1 MNLLKKNKYSIRKYK
16 VGIFSTLIGTV
27 LLLSNPNGAQALT
40 TDHNVQGGS
49 NQALPGNSQ
58 NTNAD
63 TNRDIVNDSQ
73 NTPNAHATDNTST
86 NQALTNHQ
94 NVDVANQVGPA
105 PIQPSASPAQNNNNS
120 NANST
125 ATEPAANTNNN
136 LASNNNTLNVP
147 NNTDNN
153 DSARHLTLKEIQED
167 VRHSSDKPELVA
179 IAEEASNRP
188 KKRSRRAAPTDP
200 NATPA
205 DPTATPADPTAGNGS
220 APVAITAPY
229 TPTTDPNANNIG
241 QNAPNEVLSFDD
253 NNIRPSTN
261 RSVPTVTVVDNLPG
275 YTLINGGKVG
285 VFSHAMV
292 RTSMFDSGDAKN
304 YQAQGNVIALG
315 RIRGNDTNDH
325 GDFNGIEKTLTVN
338 PNSELIFEFNTM
350 TTKNYQ
356 AQGNVIA
363 LGRIRGNDTNDHG
376 DFNGIEKTLTVNPN
390 SELIFEFNTM
400 TTKNYQGMTN
410 LIIKNADNDTVIG
423 EKVVAYGPIWR
434 LLKVP
439 ENVSH
444 LKIQFVPKNDA
455 ITDARGIYQLR
466 DGYKYYDFVDSIG
479 LHSGSHVYVERR
491 TMEPTATNNK
501 EFTVTTSLKNNGNFG
516 ASFNTDDF
524 VYKIQL
530 PEGVEYVN
538 NSLTKDFPSGNSG
551 VDINDMNVT
560 YDAANRIITI
570 KSTGGGTGNSPAR
583 LMPDKILDL
592 KYKLRVNNV
601 PTPRTVTFNDTLTYK
616 TYSQD
621 FINSPA
627 ESHTVSTNPYT
638 IDIIMNKDA
647 LQAEVD
653 RRIQQADYTFASLDI
668 FNDLKRRAQTIL
680 DENRN
685 NVPLNKRVSQADI
698 DSLANQM
705 QHTLIRSVDAENAV
719 NRKVDDMEDLV
730 NQNDELTDEEKQ
742 AAIQVIEEHKNE
754 IIGNIGDQTTD
765 DGVTRI
771 KDQGIQTLSGDTAT
785 PVVKPNAKQAIRDKA
800 AKQRE
805 IINHTPDATQDEIQ
819 DALNQLTTDE
829 TDAIDNVT
837 NATTNAD
844 VETAKNNGINTIGAV
859 APQVTHKQAAR
870 DAINQATATK
880 RQQINSNREA
890 TQEEKNAALNE
901 LTQATNHAL
910 EQINQATTNDD
921 VDTAKGDG
929 LNAINPI
936 APVTVVK
943 QAARDAV
950 SHDAQQHIAEIN
962 ANPDATQEERQA
974 AIEKVNA
981 AVAVANTNILN
992 ANTNADVE
1000 QVKTNAIQGIQAIE
1014 PATKVKTDAKNAI
1027 DQSAETQHNAIFN
1040 NNDATLE
1047 EQQAA
1052 QQLLDQA
1059 VATAK
1064 QNINAADTNQEV
1076 AQAKDQGTQNIVVIQ
1091 PATQVK
1097 TDARN
1102 AVNEKAREAITNI
1115 NATPG
1120 ATREEKQEAINRVNT
1135 LKNRALNDIGVT
1147 STTAMVNSIR
1157 DDAVNQI
1164 GAVQPH
1170 VTKKQTATGVL
1181 TDLATAKK
1189 QEINQNT
1196 NATTEE
1202 KQVAL
1207 NQVDQ
1212 DLATAINNINQADT
1226 NAEVDQ
1232 AQQLGTK
1239 AINAIQPNIVKK
1251 PAALAQTNQHYSAKL
1266 VEINATPDATDD
1278 EKNAAINTLNQD
1290 RQQAIESIKQAN
1302 TNAEVDQ
1309 AATVA
1314 ENNIDAV
1321 QVDVVK
1327 KQAARDKITAEVA
1340 KRIEAVKQTPNAT
1353 DEEKQA
1359 AVNQINQ
1366 LKDQAFNQIN
1376 QNQTNDQ
1383 VDATTNQAI
1392 NAIDNVEAEVVIK
1405 PKAIADIE
1413 KAVKEKQQQI
1423 DNSLDSTD
1431 NEKEVALQAL
1441 AKEKEKALAA
1451 IDQAQTNSQVNQA
1464 ATNGVSAIKII
1475 QPETKIKPAAREKI
1489 NQKANE
1495 LRAQINQDKEATA
1508 EERQAA
1514 LDKINDLVAK
1524 AMTNITNDRTNQQV
1538 NDSTNQALDDIALV
1552 TPDHIVRAAARDAVK
1567 QQYEAK
1573 KHEIEQA
1580 EHATD
1585 EEKQV
1590 ALNQLANNEK
1600 RALQNINQAIA
1611 NNDVKRVES
1620 NGIATLKGVEPHIVV
1635 KPEAQEAIKAS
1646 ADNQVESI
1654 KDTPHATTDELDEAN
1669 QQINDTLKQGQQDID
1684 NTTQD
1689 AAVNDVRN
1697 QTIKAIEQIKPKVRR
1712 KRAALDNIDESNNN
1726 QLDAIRNTLDTTQDE
1741 RNVAIA
1747 ALNKIVNAIK
1757 NDIAQNKTNAEVD
1770 QTEADGNNNIK
1781 VILPKVQVKP
1791 AARQSVSAKAEAQN
1805 ALIDQS
1811 DLSTEEE
1818 RLAAKHLVEQALNQA
1833 IDQINHADKTAQVNQ
1848 NSIDAQNIIS
1858 KIKPA
1863 TTVKAT
1869 ALQQIQNIATNKINL
1884 IKANNEAT
1892 DEEQNAA
1899 IVQVEKE
1906 LIKAKQQIAGAVTN
1920 ADVAYLLHD
1929 GKNEIREIEPVI
1941 NKKATAREQLTTLF
1955 NDKKQA
1961 IEANVQATV
1970 EERNSILAQ
1979 LQNIYDTAI
1988 GQIDQDRSN
1997 AQVDKTATLN
2007 LQTIH
2012 DLDVHPIK
2020 KPDAEKTI
2028 NDDLARVTHLVQNYR
2043 KVSDRN
2049 KADALKAITAL
2060 KLQMDEELKTART
2073 NADVDA
2079 VLKRFNVALGDIE
2092 AVITEK
2098 ENSLLR
2104 IDNIAQQTYAKF
2116 KAIATPE
2123 QLAKVKALID
2133 QYVADGNRMVDEDA
2147 TLNDIKKDTQLI
2159 IDEIL
2164 AIKLP
2169 AEVIKASPKV
2179 GQPAPKVCTP
2189 IKKEDK
2195 QEVRKVVKELPNTG
2209 SEEMDLPLK
2218 ELALITGAALLA
2230 RRRSK
2235 KEKES

>member
-40 TDHNVQGGS
+40 TDNNVQS
-49 NQALPGNSQ
+49 DTNQATPVNSQ
-58 NTNAD
+58 DKDVAN
-63 TNRDIVNDSQ
+63 NRGLANSAQ
-73 NTPNAHATDNTST
+73 NTPNQSATTNQAT
-86 NQALTNHQ
+86 NQALVNH
-94 NVDVANQVGPA
+94 NNGSIVNQATPTSV
-105 PIQPSASPAQNNNNS
+105 QSSTPSAQNNNHTDGNTTATETVS
-120 NANST
+120 NAN
-125 ATEPAANTNNN
+125 NNDV
-136 LASNNNTLNVP
+136 ASNNTTLNVP
-147 NNTDNN
+147 NKTNENG
-153 DSARHLTLKEIQED
+153 SGGHLTLKEIQED

-179 IAEEASNRP
+179 IAEPASNRP
-188 KKRSRRAAPTDP
+188 KKRSRRAAPADP

-205 DPTATPADPTAGNGS
+205 DPGAAAAGNGG

-229 TPTTDPNANNIG
+229 TPTTDPNANNAG

-253 NNIRPSTN
+253 NSIRPSTN
-261 RSVPTVTVVDNLPG
+261 RSVPSVTVVDNLPG
-275 YTLINGGKVG
+275 FTLINGGKVG
-285 VFSHAMV
+285 VLSHAMV
-292 RTSMFDSGDAKN
+292 RTSMFEAGSN
-304 YQAQGNVIALG
+304 RTYQAQGNVLALG
-315 RIRGNDTNDH
+315 RISGTDASNH
-325 GDFNGIEKTLTVN
+325 GDFNGIEKSLTVN

-350 TTKNYQ
+350 PTKNG
-356 AQGNVIA
+356 QGATNV
-363 LGRIRGNDTNDHG
+363 
-376 DFNGIEKTLTVNPN
+376 
-390 SELIFEFNTM
+390 
-400 TTKNYQGMTN
+400 
-410 LIIKNADNDTVIG
+410 IIKNADTNDTIA
-423 EKVVAYGPIWR
+423 EKTVEGGPTLR
-434 LLKVP
+434 LFKVP
-439 ENVSH
+439 DNVRN

-455 ITDARGIYQLR
+455 ITDARGIYQLK
-466 DGYKYYDFVDSIG
+466 DGYKYYSFVDSIG
-479 LHSGSHVYVERR
+479 LHSGSHVCVERR

-501 EFTVTTSLKNNGNFG
+501 EFTVTTSLKNNGNSG
-516 ASFNTDDF
+516 ASLDTDEF

-538 NSLTKDFPSGNSG
+538 NSLTKDFPSNNSG
-551 VDINDMNVT
+551 VDVNDMNVT
-560 YDAANRIITI
+560 YDAANRVITI
-570 KSTGGGTGNSPAR
+570 KSTGGGTTNSPAR

-616 TYSQD
+616 TYTQD
-621 FINSPA
+621 FINSAA

-668 FNDLKRRAQTIL
+668 FNDLKKRAQTIL
-680 DENRN
+680 AENRN

-698 DSLANQM
+698 DTLTNQM

-719 NRKVDDMEDLV
+719 NQKADQMEDLV

-742 AAIQVIEEHKNE
+742 AAIQVIEEHKGN
-754 IIGNIGDQTTD
+754 IIGDIGDQTTD

-785 PVVKPNAKQAIRDKA
+785 PVVKPNAKKAIRDKA
-800 AKQRE
+800 TKQRE
-805 IINHTPDATQDEIQ
+805 IINATPDATEDEIQ
-819 DALNQLTTDE
+819 DAINQLATDE

-844 VETAKNNGINTIGAV
+844 VETAKNNGINTIGSV
-859 APQVTHKQAAR
+859 VPQVTHKQAAR

-910 EQINQATTNDD
+910 EQINQATTNAD
-921 VDTAKGDG
+921 VDNAKGDG

-974 AIEKVNA
+974 AIDKVNA
-981 AVAVANTNILN
+981 AVTAANTNILN
-992 ANTNADVE
+992 ANTNAEVE
-1000 QVKTNAIQGIQAIE
+1000 QVKTNAIQGIQAIT

-1027 DQSAETQHNAIFN
+1027 DKSAETQHNTIFN

-1102 AVNEKAREAITNI
+1102 VVNDKAREAITNI

-1135 LKNRALNDIGVT
+1135 LKNRALTDIGVT

-1181 TDLATAKK
+1181 NDLATAKK

-1212 DLATAINNINQADT
+1212 ELATAINNINQADT

-1251 PAALAQTNQHYSAKL
+1251 PAALAQINQHYNAKL
-1266 VEINATPDATDD
+1266 AEINATPDATND

-1383 VDATTNQAI
+1383 VDTTTNQAL

-1431 NEKEVALQAL
+1431 NEKEVASQAL

-1475 QPETKIKPAAREKI
+1475 QPETKVKPAAREKI

-1495 LRAQINQDKEATA
+1495 LRAKINQDKEATA
-1508 EERQAA
+1508 EERQVA
-1514 LDKINDLVAK
+1514 LDKINEFVNQ
-1524 AMTNITNDRTNQQV
+1524 AMTDITNNRTNQQV
-1538 NDSTNQALDDIALV
+1538 DDTTSQALDSIALV
-1552 TPDHIVRAAARDAVK
+1552 APEHIVRAAARDAVK

-1573 KHEIEQA
+1573 KQEIEQA

-1590 ALNQLANNEK
+1590 ALNQLANNK
-1600 RALQNINQAIA
+1600 KLALQNINQAVT
-1611 NNDVKRVES
+1611 NNDVKRVET
-1620 NGIATLKGVEPHIVV
+1620 NGIATLKGVQPHIVI
-1635 KPEAQEAIKAS
+1635 KPEAQQAIKAS
-1646 ADNQVESI
+1646 AENQVESI
-1654 KDTPHATTDELDEAN
+1654 KDTPHATVDELDEAN
-1669 QQINDTLKQGQQDID
+1669 QLISDTLKQAQQEIE
-1684 NTTQD
+1684 NTNQD
-1689 AAVNDVRN
+1689 AAVTDVRN

-1712 KRAALDNIDESNNN
+1712 KRAALDSIEENNKN

-1741 RNVAIA
+1741 RDVAIDT
-1747 ALNKIVNAIK
+1747 LNKIVNTIK

-1770 QTEADGNNNIK
+1770 RTETDGNDNIK

-1791 AARQSVSAKAEAQN
+1791 AARQSVGVKAEAQN

-1848 NSIDAQNIIS
+1848 DSIDAQNIIS

-1892 DEEQNAA
+1892 DEEQNIA
-1899 IVQVEKE
+1899 IAQVEKE
-1906 LIKAKQQIAGAVTN
+1906 LIKAKQQIASAVTN

-1929 GKNEIREIEPVI
+1929 EKNEIREIEPVI
-1941 NKKATAREQLTTLF
+1941 SRKASAREQLTTLF

-1961 IEANVQATV
+1961 IEANIQATV

-1997 AQVDKTATLN
+1997 AQVDKTASLN

-2028 NDDLARVTHLVQNYR
+2028 NDDLARVTALVQNYR

-2079 VLKRFNVALGDIE
+2079 VLKRFNVALSDIE

-2123 QLAKVKALID
+2123 QLAKVKVLID
-2133 QYVADGNRMVDEDA
+2133 QYVADGNRMIDEDA
-2147 TLNDIKKDTQLI
+2147 TLNDIKQHTQFI
-2159 IDEIL
+2159 VDEIL

-2169 AEVIKASPKV
+2169 AEAMKVSPKV
-2179 GQPAPKVCTP
+2179 IQPAPKVCTP
-2189 IKKEDK
+2189 IKKE
-2195 QEVRKVVKELPNTG
+2195 ETHESRKVEKELPNTG

-2218 ELALITGAALLA
+2218 EFALITGAALLA
-2230 RRRSK
+2230 RRRTK
-2235 KEKES
+2235 NEKES

>member
-40 TDHNVQGGS
+40 TDNNVQS
-49 NQALPGNSQ
+49 DTNQATPVNSQ
-58 NTNAD
+58 DKDVAN
-63 TNRDIVNDSQ
+63 NRGLANSAQ
-73 NTPNAHATDNTST
+73 NTPNQSATTNQAT
-86 NQALTNHQ
+86 NQALVNH
-94 NVDVANQVGPA
+94 NNGSIVNQATPTSV
-105 PIQPSASPAQNNNNS
+105 QSSTPSAQNNNHTDGNTTATETVS
-120 NANST
+120 NAN
-125 ATEPAANTNNN
+125 NNDV
-136 LASNNNTLNVP
+136 ASNNTTLNVP
-147 NNTDNN
+147 NKTNENG
-153 DSARHLTLKEIQED
+153 SGGHLTLKEIQED

-179 IAEEASNRP
+179 IAEPASNRP
-188 KKRSRRAAPTDP
+188 KKRSRRAAPADP

-205 DPTATPADPTAGNGS
+205 DPGAAAAGNGG

-229 TPTTDPNANNIG
+229 TPTTDPNANNAG

-253 NNIRPSTN
+253 NSIRPSTN
-261 RSVPTVTVVDNLPG
+261 RSVPSVTVVDNLPG
-275 YTLINGGKVG
+275 FTLINGGKVG
-285 VFSHAMV
+285 VLSHAMV
-292 RTSMFDSGDAKN
+292 RTSMFEAGSN
-304 YQAQGNVIALG
+304 RTYQAQGNVLALG
-315 RIRGNDTNDH
+315 RISGTDASNH
-325 GDFNGIEKTLTVN
+325 GDFNGIEKSLTVN
-338 PNSELIFEFNTM
+338 PISELIFEFNTM
-350 TTKNYQ
+350 PTKNG
-356 AQGNVIA
+356 QGATNV
-363 LGRIRGNDTNDHG
+363 
-376 DFNGIEKTLTVNPN
+376 
-390 SELIFEFNTM
+390 
-400 TTKNYQGMTN
+400 
-410 LIIKNADNDTVIG
+410 IIKNADTNDTIA
-423 EKVVAYGPIWR
+423 EKTVEGGPTLR
-434 LLKVP
+434 LFKVP
-439 ENVSH
+439 DNVRN

-455 ITDARGIYQLR
+455 ITDARGIYQLK
-466 DGYKYYDFVDSIG
+466 DGYKYYSFVDSIG

-501 EFTVTTSLKNNGNFG
+501 EFTVTTSLKNNGNSG
-516 ASFNTDDF
+516 ASLDTDEF

-538 NSLTKDFPSGNSG
+538 NSLTKDFPSNNSG
-551 VDINDMNVT
+551 VDVNDMNVT
-560 YDAANRIITI
+560 YDAANRVITI
-570 KSTGGGTGNSPAR
+570 KSTGGGTTNSPAR

-616 TYSQD
+616 TYTQD
-621 FINSPA
+621 FINSAA

-668 FNDLKRRAQTIL
+668 FNDLKKRAQTIL
-680 DENRN
+680 AENRN

-698 DSLANQM
+698 DTLTNQM

-719 NRKVDDMEDLV
+719 NQKADQMEDLV

-742 AAIQVIEEHKNE
+742 AAIQVIEEHKGN
-754 IIGNIGDQTTD
+754 IIGDIGDQTTD

-785 PVVKPNAKQAIRDKA
+785 PVVKPNAKKAIRDKA
-800 AKQRE
+800 TKQRE
-805 IINHTPDATQDEIQ
+805 IINATPDATEDEIQ
-819 DALNQLTTDE
+819 DAINQLATDE

-844 VETAKNNGINTIGAV
+844 VETAKNNGINTIGSV
-859 APQVTHKQAAR
+859 VPQVTHKQAAR

-910 EQINQATTNDD
+910 EQINQATTNAD
-921 VDTAKGDG
+921 VDNAKGDG

-974 AIEKVNA
+974 AIDKVNA
-981 AVAVANTNILN
+981 AVTAANTNILN
-992 ANTNADVE
+992 ANTNAEVE
-1000 QVKTNAIQGIQAIE
+1000 QVKTNAIQGIQAIT

-1027 DQSAETQHNAIFN
+1027 DKSAETQHNTIFN

-1102 AVNEKAREAITNI
+1102 VVNDKAREAITNI

-1135 LKNRALNDIGVT
+1135 LKNRALTDIGVT

-1181 TDLATAKK
+1181 NDLATAKK

-1212 DLATAINNINQADT
+1212 ELATAINNINQADT

-1251 PAALAQTNQHYSAKL
+1251 PAALAQINQHYNAKL
-1266 VEINATPDATDD
+1266 AEINATPDATND

-1290 RQQAIESIKQAN
+1290 RQQAIESIKQAK

-1383 VDATTNQAI
+1383 VDTTTNQAL

-1431 NEKEVALQAL
+1431 NEKEVASQAL

-1475 QPETKIKPAAREKI
+1475 QPETKVKPAAREKI

-1495 LRAQINQDKEATA
+1495 LRAKINQDKEATA
-1508 EERQAA
+1508 EERQVA
-1514 LDKINDLVAK
+1514 LDKINEFVNQ
-1524 AMTNITNDRTNQQV
+1524 AMTDITNNRTNQQV
-1538 NDSTNQALDDIALV
+1538 DDTTSQALDSIALV
-1552 TPDHIVRAAARDAVK
+1552 APEHIVRAAARDAVK

-1573 KHEIEQA
+1573 KQEIEQA

-1590 ALNQLANNEK
+1590 ALNQLANNK
-1600 RALQNINQAIA
+1600 KLALQNINQAVT
-1611 NNDVKRVES
+1611 NNDVKRVET
-1620 NGIATLKGVEPHIVV
+1620 NGIATLKGVQPHIVI
-1635 KPEAQEAIKAS
+1635 KPEAQQAIKAS
-1646 ADNQVESI
+1646 AENQVESI
-1654 KDTPHATTDELDEAN
+1654 KDTPHATVDELDEAN
-1669 QQINDTLKQGQQDID
+1669 QLISDTLKQAQQEIE
-1684 NTTQD
+1684 NTNQD
-1689 AAVNDVRN
+1689 AAVTDVRN

-1712 KRAALDNIDESNNN
+1712 KRAALDSIEENNKN

-1741 RNVAIA
+1741 RDVAIDT
-1747 ALNKIVNAIK
+1747 LNKIVNTIK

-1770 QTEADGNNNIK
+1770 RTETDGNDNIK

-1791 AARQSVSAKAEAQN
+1791 AARQSVGVKAEAQN

-1848 NSIDAQNIIS
+1848 DSIDAQNIIS

-1892 DEEQNAA
+1892 DEEQNIA
-1899 IVQVEKE
+1899 IAQVEKE
-1906 LIKAKQQIAGAVTN
+1906 LIKAKQQIASAVTN

-1929 GKNEIREIEPVI
+1929 EKNEIREIEPVI
-1941 NKKATAREQLTTLF
+1941 SRKASAREQLTTLF

-1961 IEANVQATV
+1961 IEANIQATV

-1997 AQVDKTATLN
+1997 AQVDKTASLN

-2028 NDDLARVTHLVQNYR
+2028 NDDLARVTALVQNYR

-2079 VLKRFNVALGDIE
+2079 VLKRFNVALSDIE

-2123 QLAKVKALID
+2123 QLAKVKVLID
-2133 QYVADGNRMVDEDA
+2133 QYVADGNRMIDEDA
-2147 TLNDIKKDTQLI
+2147 TLNDIKQHTQFI
-2159 IDEIL
+2159 VDEII

-2169 AEVIKASPKV
+2169 AEAMKVSPKV
-2179 GQPAPKVCTP
+2179 IQPAPKVCTP
-2189 IKKEDK
+2189 IKKE
-2195 QEVRKVVKELPNTG
+2195 ETHESRKVEKELPNTG

-2218 ELALITGAALLA
+2218 EFALITGAALLA
-2230 RRRSK
+2230 RRRTK
-2235 KEKES
+2235 NEKES

>member
-40 TDHNVQGGS
+40 TDNNVQS
-49 NQALPGNSQ
+49 DTNQATPVNSQ
-58 NTNAD
+58 D
-63 TNRDIVNDSQ
+63 TNVANNRGLANSAQ
-73 NTPNAHATDNTST
+73 NTPNQSATTNQST
-86 NQALTNHQ
+86 NQALVNH
-94 NVDVANQVGPA
+94 NNGSIANQATPTSV
-105 PIQPSASPAQNNNNS
+105 QSSTPSAQNNNHTDGNTTATETVS
-120 NANST
+120 NAN
-125 ATEPAANTNNN
+125 NKDVV
-136 LASNNNTLNVP
+136 SNNTTLNVP
-147 NNTDNN
+147 NKTNENG
-153 DSARHLTLKEIQED
+153 SGGHLTLKEIQED

-179 IAEEASNRP
+179 IAEQASNRP
-188 KKRSRRAAPTDP
+188 KKRSRRAAPADP

-205 DPTATPADPTAGNGS
+205 DPAAAAAGNGG

-229 TPTTDPNANNIG
+229 TPTTDPNANNAG

-253 NNIRPSTN
+253 NGIRPSTN
-261 RSVPTVTVVDNLPG
+261 RSVPSVTVVDNLPG
-275 YTLINGGKVG
+275 FTLINGGKVG

-315 RIRGNDTNDH
+315 RIKGNDTNDH
-325 GDFNGIEKTLTVN
+325 GDFNGIEK
-338 PNSELIFEFNTM
+338 S
-350 TTKNYQ
+350 
-356 AQGNVIA
+356 
-363 LGRIRGNDTNDHG
+363 
-376 DFNGIEKTLTVNPN
+376 LTVNPN

-400 TTKNYQGMTN
+400 TTKNYQGVTN
-410 LIIKNADNDTVIG
+410 LIIKNADNDTVIA
-423 EKVVAYGPIWR
+423 EKSVAYGPIWR
-434 LLKVP
+434 LFKVP

-524 VYKIQL
+524 VYKVQL

-538 NSLTKDFPSGNSG
+538 NSLTKDFPSSNSG
-551 VDINDMNVT
+551 VDMNDFNVT
-560 YDAANRIITI
+560 YDAANRVITI
-570 KSTGGGTGNSPAR
+570 KSTGGGSGNSPAR

-616 TYSQD
+616 TYTQD

-685 NVPLNKRVSQADI
+685 NVPLNKRVSQANI
-698 DSLANQM
+698 DSLTNQM

-719 NRKVDDMEDLV
+719 NKKVDQMEDLV

-785 PVVKPNAKQAIRDKA
+785 PVVKPNAKKAIRDKA
-800 AKQRE
+800 TKQRE
-805 IINHTPDATQDEIQ
+805 IINATPDATEDEIQ
-819 DALNQLTTDE
+819 DALNQLATDE

-844 VETAKNNGINTIGAV
+844 VEIAKNNGINTIGAV
-859 APQVTHKQAAR
+859 VPQVTHKQAAR

-910 EQINQATTNDD
+910 EQINQATTNAD
-921 VDTAKGDG
+921 VDNAKGDG

-974 AIEKVNA
+974 AIDKVNA
-981 AVAVANTNILN
+981 AVTAANTNILN

-1000 QVKTNAIQGIQAIE
+1000 QVKTNAIQGIQAIT

-1027 DQSAETQHNAIFN
+1027 DKSAETQHNTIFN

-1102 AVNEKAREAITNI
+1102 AVNDKAREAITNI

-1135 LKNRALNDIGVT
+1135 LKNRALTDIGVT

-1181 TDLATAKK
+1181 NDLATAKK

-1212 DLATAINNINQADT
+1212 ELATAINNINQADT

-1251 PAALAQTNQHYSAKL
+1251 PAALAQINQHYNAKL
-1266 VEINATPDATDD
+1266 AEINATPDATND

-1366 LKDQAFNQIN
+1366 LKDQAINQIN

-1383 VDATTNQAI
+1383 VDTTTNQAV

-1431 NEKEVALQAL
+1431 NEKEVASQAL

-1475 QPETKIKPAAREKI
+1475 QPETKVKPAAREKI

-1495 LRAQINQDKEATA
+1495 LRAKINQDKEATA
-1508 EERQAA
+1508 EERQVA
-1514 LDKINDLVAK
+1514 LDKINEFVNQ
-1524 AMTNITNDRTNQQV
+1524 AMTDITNNRTNQQV
-1538 NDSTNQALDDIALV
+1538 DDTTSQALDSIALV
-1552 TPDHIVRAAARDAVK
+1552 APEHIVRAAARDAVK

-1573 KHEIEQA
+1573 KQEIEQA

-1600 RALQNINQAIA
+1600 LALQNINQAVT
-1611 NNDVKRVES
+1611 NNDVKRVET
-1620 NGIATLKGVEPHIVV
+1620 NGIATLKGVQPHIVI
-1635 KPEAQEAIKAS
+1635 KPEAQQAIKAT
-1646 ADNQVESI
+1646 AENQVESI
-1654 KDTPHATTDELDEAN
+1654 KDTPHATVDELDEVN
-1669 QQINDTLKQGQQDID
+1669 QLISDTLKQAQQEIE
-1684 NTTQD
+1684 NTNQD
-1689 AAVNDVRN
+1689 AAVTDVRN

-1712 KRAALDNIDESNNN
+1712 KRAALDSIEENNKN

-1741 RNVAIA
+1741 RDVAIDT
-1747 ALNKIVNAIK
+1747 LNKIVNTIK

-1770 QTEADGNNNIK
+1770 RTETDGNDNIK

-1791 AARQSVSAKAEAQN
+1791 AARQSVGVKAEAQN

-1811 DLSTEEE
+1811 DLSTEEA

-1848 NSIDAQNIIS
+1848 DSIDAQNIIS

-1892 DEEQNAA
+1892 DEEQNIA
-1899 IVQVEKE
+1899 IAQVEKE
-1906 LIKAKQQIAGAVTN
+1906 LIKAKQQIASAVTN

-1929 GKNEIREIEPVI
+1929 EKNEIREIEPVI
-1941 NKKATAREQLTTLF
+1941 NRKASAREQLTTLF

-1961 IEANVQATV
+1961 IEANIQATV

-1997 AQVDKTATLN
+1997 AQVDKTASLN

-2028 NDDLARVTHLVQNYR
+2028 NDDLARVTALVQNYR
-2043 KVSDRN
+2043 KVSNRN

-2079 VLKRFNVALGDIE
+2079 VLKRFNVALSDIE

-2123 QLAKVKALID
+2123 QLAKVKVLID
-2133 QYVADGNRMVDEDA
+2133 QYVADGNRMIDEDA
-2147 TLNDIKKDTQLI
+2147 TLNDIKQHTQFI
-2159 IDEIL
+2159 VDEIL

-2169 AEVIKASPKV
+2169 AEATKVSPKEI
-2179 GQPAPKVCTP
+2179 QPAPKVCTP
-2189 IKKEDK
+2189 IKKE
-2195 QEVRKVVKELPNTG
+2195 ETHESRKVEKELPNTG
-2209 SEEMDLPLK
+2209 SEGMDLPLK
-2218 ELALITGAALLA
+2218 EFALITGAALLA
-2230 RRRSK
+2230 RRRTK
-2235 KEKES
+2235 NEKES

>member
-40 TDHNVQGGS
+40 TDNNVQS
-49 NQALPGNSQ
+49 DTNQATPVNSQ
-58 NTNAD
+58 DKDVAN
-63 TNRDIVNDSQ
+63 NRGLANSAQ
-73 NTPNAHATDNTST
+73 NTPNQSATTNQAT
-86 NQALTNHQ
+86 NQALVNH
-94 NVDVANQVGPA
+94 NNGSIVNQATPTSV
-105 PIQPSASPAQNNNNS
+105 QSSTPSAQNNNHTDGNTTATETVS
-120 NANST
+120 NAN
-125 ATEPAANTNNN
+125 NNDV
-136 LASNNNTLNVP
+136 ASNNTTLNVP
-147 NNTDNN
+147 NKTNENG
-153 DSARHLTLKEIQED
+153 SGGHLTLKEIQED

-179 IAEEASNRP
+179 IAELASNRP
-188 KKRSRRAAPTDP
+188 KKRSRRAAPADP

-205 DPTATPADPTAGNGS
+205 DPGAAAAGNGG

-229 TPTTDPNANNIG
+229 TPTTDPNANNAG

-253 NNIRPSTN
+253 NSIRPSTN
-261 RSVPTVTVVDNLPG
+261 RSVPSVTVVDNLPG
-275 YTLINGGKVG
+275 FTLINGGKVG
-285 VFSHAMV
+285 VLSHAMV
-292 RTSMFDSGDAKN
+292 RTSMFEAGSN
-304 YQAQGNVIALG
+304 RTYQAQGNVLALG
-315 RIRGNDTNDH
+315 RISGTDASNH
-325 GDFNGIEKTLTVN
+325 GDFNGIEKSLTVN

-350 TTKNYQ
+350 PTKNG
-356 AQGNVIA
+356 QGATNV
-363 LGRIRGNDTNDHG
+363 
-376 DFNGIEKTLTVNPN
+376 
-390 SELIFEFNTM
+390 
-400 TTKNYQGMTN
+400 
-410 LIIKNADNDTVIG
+410 IIKNADTNDTIA
-423 EKVVAYGPIWR
+423 EKTVEGGPTLR
-434 LLKVP
+434 LFKVP
-439 ENVSH
+439 DNVRN

-455 ITDARGIYQLR
+455 ITDARGIYQLK
-466 DGYKYYDFVDSIG
+466 DGYKYYSFVDSIG

-501 EFTVTTSLKNNGNFG
+501 EFTVTTSLKNNGNSG
-516 ASFNTDDF
+516 ASLDTDEF

-538 NSLTKDFPSGNSG
+538 NSLTKDFPSNNSG
-551 VDINDMNVT
+551 VDVNDMNVT
-560 YDAANRIITI
+560 YDAANRVITI
-570 KSTGGGTGNSPAR
+570 KSTGGGTTNSPAR

-616 TYSQD
+616 TYTQD
-621 FINSPA
+621 FINSAA

-668 FNDLKRRAQTIL
+668 FNDLKKRAQTIL
-680 DENRN
+680 AENRN

-698 DSLANQM
+698 DTLTNQM

-719 NRKVDDMEDLV
+719 NQKADQMEDLV

-742 AAIQVIEEHKNE
+742 AAIQVIEEHKGN
-754 IIGNIGDQTTD
+754 IIGDIGDQTTD

-785 PVVKPNAKQAIRDKA
+785 PVVKPNAKKAIRDKA
-800 AKQRE
+800 TKQRE
-805 IINHTPDATQDEIQ
+805 IINATPDATEDEIQ
-819 DALNQLTTDE
+819 DAINQLATDE

-844 VETAKNNGINTIGAV
+844 VETAKNNGINTIGSV
-859 APQVTHKQAAR
+859 VPQVTHKQAAR

-910 EQINQATTNDD
+910 EQINQATTNAD
-921 VDTAKGDG
+921 VDNAKGDG

-974 AIEKVNA
+974 AIDKVNA
-981 AVAVANTNILN
+981 AVTAANTNILN
-992 ANTNADVE
+992 ANTNAEVE
-1000 QVKTNAIQGIQAIE
+1000 QVKTNAIQGIQAIT

-1027 DQSAETQHNAIFN
+1027 DKSAETQHNTIFN

-1076 AQAKDQGTQNIVVIQ
+1076 AQVKDQGTQNIVVIQ

-1102 AVNEKAREAITNI
+1102 VVNDKAREAITNI

-1135 LKNRALNDIGVT
+1135 LKNRALTDIGVT

-1181 TDLATAKK
+1181 NDLATAKK

-1212 DLATAINNINQADT
+1212 ELATAINNINQADT

-1251 PAALAQTNQHYSAKL
+1251 PAALAQINQHYNAKL
-1266 VEINATPDATDD
+1266 AEINATPDATND

-1383 VDATTNQAI
+1383 VDTTTNQAL

-1431 NEKEVALQAL
+1431 NEKEVASQAL

-1475 QPETKIKPAAREKI
+1475 QPETKVKPAAREKI

-1495 LRAQINQDKEATA
+1495 LRAKINQDKEATA
-1508 EERQAA
+1508 EERQVA
-1514 LDKINDLVAK
+1514 LDKINEFVNQ
-1524 AMTNITNDRTNQQV
+1524 AMTDITNNRTNQQV
-1538 NDSTNQALDDIALV
+1538 DDTTSQALDSIALV
-1552 TPDHIVRAAARDAVK
+1552 APEHIVRAAARDAVK

-1573 KHEIEQA
+1573 KQEIEQA

-1590 ALNQLANNEK
+1590 ALNQLANNK
-1600 RALQNINQAIA
+1600 KLALQNINQAVT
-1611 NNDVKRVES
+1611 NNDVKRVET
-1620 NGIATLKGVEPHIVV
+1620 NGIATLKGVQPHIVI
-1635 KPEAQEAIKAS
+1635 KPEAQQAIKAS
-1646 ADNQVESI
+1646 AENQVESI
-1654 KDTPHATTDELDEAN
+1654 KDTPHATVDELDEAN
-1669 QQINDTLKQGQQDID
+1669 QLISDTLKQAQQEIE
-1684 NTTQD
+1684 NTNQD
-1689 AAVNDVRN
+1689 AAVTDVRN

-1712 KRAALDNIDESNNN
+1712 KRAALDSIEENNKN

-1741 RNVAIA
+1741 RDVAIDT
-1747 ALNKIVNAIK
+1747 LNKIVNTIK

-1770 QTEADGNNNIK
+1770 RTETDGNDNIK

-1791 AARQSVSAKAEAQN
+1791 AARQSVGVKAEAQN

-1848 NSIDAQNIIS
+1848 DSIDAQNIIS

-1892 DEEQNAA
+1892 DEEQNIA
-1899 IVQVEKE
+1899 IAQVEKE
-1906 LIKAKQQIAGAVTN
+1906 LIKAKQQIASAVTN

-1929 GKNEIREIEPVI
+1929 EKNEIREIEPVI
-1941 NKKATAREQLTTLF
+1941 SRKASAREQLTTLF

-1961 IEANVQATV
+1961 IEANIQATV

-1997 AQVDKTATLN
+1997 AQVDKTASLN

-2028 NDDLARVTHLVQNYR
+2028 NDDLARVTALVQNYR

-2079 VLKRFNVALGDIE
+2079 VLKRFNVALSDIE

-2123 QLAKVKALID
+2123 QLAKVKVLID
-2133 QYVADGNRMVDEDA
+2133 QYVADGNRMIDEDA
-2147 TLNDIKKDTQLI
+2147 TLNDIKQHTQFI
-2159 IDEIL
+2159 VDEIL

-2169 AEVIKASPKV
+2169 AEAMKVSPKV
-2179 GQPAPKVCTP
+2179 IQPAPKVCTP
-2189 IKKEDK
+2189 IKKE
-2195 QEVRKVVKELPNTG
+2195 ETHESRKVEKELPNTG

-2218 ELALITGAALLA
+2218 EFALITGAALLA
-2230 RRRSK
+2230 RRRTK
-2235 KEKES
+2235 NEKES

>member
-40 TDHNVQGGS
+40 TDNNVQS
-49 NQALPGNSQ
+49 DTNQATPVNSQ
-58 NTNAD
+58 D
-63 TNRDIVNDSQ
+63 TNVANNRGLANSAQ
-73 NTPNAHATDNTST
+73 NTPNQSATTNQST
-86 NQALTNHQ
+86 NQALVNH
-94 NVDVANQVGPA
+94 NNGSIANQATPTSV
-105 PIQPSASPAQNNNNS
+105 QSSTPSVQNNNHTDGNTTATETVS
-120 NANST
+120 NAN
-125 ATEPAANTNNN
+125 NNDVV
-136 LASNNNTLNVP
+136 SNNTTLNVP
-147 NNTDNN
+147 NKTNENG
-153 DSARHLTLKEIQED
+153 SGGHLTLKEIQED

-179 IAEEASNRP
+179 IAEQASNRP
-188 KKRSRRAAPTDP
+188 KKRSRRAAPADP

-205 DPTATPADPTAGNGS
+205 DPAAAAAGNGG

-229 TPTTDPNANNIG
+229 TPTTDPNANNAG

-253 NNIRPSTN
+253 NGIRPSTN
-261 RSVPTVTVVDNLPG
+261 RSVPSVTVVDNLPG
-275 YTLINGGKVG
+275 FTLINGGKVG
-285 VFSHAMV
+285 VLSHAMV
-292 RTSMFDSGDAKN
+292 RTSMFEAGSN
-304 YQAQGNVIALG
+304 RTYQAQGNVLALG
-315 RIRGNDTNDH
+315 RISGTDASNH

-350 TTKNYQ
+350 PTKNG
-356 AQGNVIA
+356 QGATNV
-363 LGRIRGNDTNDHG
+363 
-376 DFNGIEKTLTVNPN
+376 
-390 SELIFEFNTM
+390 
-400 TTKNYQGMTN
+400 
-410 LIIKNADNDTVIG
+410 IIKNGVTNDTIA
-423 EKVVAYGPIWR
+423 EKTIEDGPTLR
-434 LLKVP
+434 LFKVP
-439 ENVSH
+439 DNVNN

-455 ITDARGIYQLR
+455 ITDARGIYQLK

-501 EFTVTTSLKNNGNFG
+501 EFTVTTSLKNNGNSG
-516 ASFNTDDF
+516 ASLDTDEF

-538 NSLTKDFPSGNSG
+538 NSLTKDFPSNNSG
-551 VDINDMNVT
+551 VDVNDMNVT
-560 YDAANRIITI
+560 YDVANRVITI
-570 KSTGGGTGNSPAR
+570 KSTGGGTTNSPAR

-616 TYSQD
+616 TYTQD
-621 FINSPA
+621 FINSAA

-668 FNDLKRRAQTIL
+668 FNDLKKRAQTIL
-680 DENRN
+680 AENRN

-698 DSLANQM
+698 DSLTNQM

-719 NRKVDDMEDLV
+719 NQKADQMEDLV

-742 AAIQVIEEHKNE
+742 AAIQVIEEHKGN
-754 IIGNIGDQTTD
+754 IIGDIGDQTTD

-785 PVVKPNAKQAIRDKA
+785 PVVKPNAKKAIRDKA
-800 AKQRE
+800 TKQRE
-805 IINHTPDATQDEIQ
+805 IINATPDATEDEIQ
-819 DALNQLTTDE
+819 DALNQLATDE

-859 APQVTHKQAAR
+859 VPQVTHKQAAR

-910 EQINQATTNDD
+910 EQINQATTNAD
-921 VDTAKGDG
+921 VDNAKGDG

-974 AIEKVNA
+974 AIDKVNA
-981 AVAVANTNILN
+981 AVTAANTNILN

-1000 QVKTNAIQGIQAIE
+1000 QVKTNAIQGIQAIT

-1027 DQSAETQHNAIFN
+1027 DKSAETQHNTIFN

-1102 AVNEKAREAITNI
+1102 AVNDKAREAITNI

-1120 ATREEKQEAINRVNT
+1120 ATREEKQEAIDRVNT
-1135 LKNRALNDIGVT
+1135 LKNRALTDIGVM

-1181 TDLATAKK
+1181 NDLATAKK
-1189 QEINQNT
+1189 QEITQNT

-1212 DLATAINNINQADT
+1212 ELATAINNINQADT

-1251 PAALAQTNQHYSAKL
+1251 PAALAQINQHYNAKL
-1266 VEINATPDATDD
+1266 AEINATPDATND

-1309 AATVA
+1309 ATTVA

-1431 NEKEVALQAL
+1431 NEKEVASQAL

-1475 QPETKIKPAAREKI
+1475 QPETKVKPAAREKI

-1495 LRAQINQDKEATA
+1495 LRAKINQDKEATA
-1508 EERQAA
+1508 EERQVA
-1514 LDKINDLVAK
+1514 LDKINEFVNQ
-1524 AMTNITNDRTNQQV
+1524 AMTDITNNRTNQQV
-1538 NDSTNQALDDIALV
+1538 DDTTSQALDSIALV
-1552 TPDHIVRAAARDAVK
+1552 TPEHIVRAGARDAVK

-1573 KHEIEQA
+1573 KQEIEQA

-1600 RALQNINQAIA
+1600 LALQNINQAVT
-1611 NNDVKRVES
+1611 NNDVKRVET
-1620 NGIATLKGVEPHIVV
+1620 NGIATLKGVQPHIVI
-1635 KPEAQEAIKAS
+1635 KPEAQQAIKAS
-1646 ADNQVESI
+1646 AENQVESI
-1654 KDTPHATTDELDEAN
+1654 KDTPHATVDELDEAN
-1669 QQINDTLKQGQQDID
+1669 QLISDTLKQAQQEIE
-1684 NTTQD
+1684 NTNQD
-1689 AAVNDVRN
+1689 AAVTDVRN

-1712 KRAALDNIDESNNN
+1712 KRAALDSIEENNKN

-1741 RNVAIA
+1741 RDVAIDT
-1747 ALNKIVNAIK
+1747 LNKIVNTIK

-1770 QTEADGNNNIK
+1770 RTETDGNDNIK

-1791 AARQSVSAKAEAQN
+1791 AARQSVGVKAEAQN

-1848 NSIDAQNIIS
+1848 DSINAQNIIS

-1899 IVQVEKE
+1899 IAQVEKE
-1906 LIKAKQQIAGAVTN
+1906 LIKAKQQIASAVTN

-1929 GKNEIREIEPVI
+1929 EKNEIREIEPVI
-1941 NKKATAREQLTTLF
+1941 NRKASAREQLTTLF

-1961 IEANVQATV
+1961 IEANIQATV

-1997 AQVDKTATLN
+1997 AQVDKTASLN

-2028 NDDLARVTHLVQNYR
+2028 NDDLARVTALVQNYR

-2123 QLAKVKALID
+2123 QLAKVKVLID
-2133 QYVADGNRMVDEDA
+2133 QYVADGNIMIDEDA
-2147 TLNDIKKDTQLI
+2147 TLNDIKQHTQFI
-2159 IDEIL
+2159 VDEIL

-2169 AEVIKASPKV
+2169 AEATKVSPKV
-2179 GQPAPKVCTP
+2179 IQSAPKVCTP
-2189 IKKEDK
+2189 IKKEATHK
-2195 QEVRKVVKELPNTG
+2195 PRKVDKELPNTG
-2209 SEEMDLPLK
+2209 SEGMDLPLK
-2218 ELALITGAALLA
+2218 EFALITGAALLA
-2230 RRRSK
+2230 RRRTK
-2235 KEKES
+2235 NEKES

>member
-16 VGIFSTLIGTV
+16 IGIFSTLIGTV

-40 TDHNVQGGS
+40 TDNNVQS
-49 NQALPGNSQ
+49 DTNQVTPVNSQ
-58 NTNAD
+58 DKDVAN
-63 TNRDIVNDSQ
+63 NRGLANSAQ
-73 NTPNAHATDNTST
+73 NTPNQSATTNQAT
-86 NQALTNHQ
+86 NQALVNH
-94 NVDVANQVGPA
+94 NNGSIVNQATPTSV
-105 PIQPSASPAQNNNNS
+105 QSSTPSAQNNNHTDGNTTATETVS
-120 NANST
+120 NAN
-125 ATEPAANTNNN
+125 NNDV
-136 LASNNNTLNVP
+136 ASNNTTLNVP
-147 NNTDNN
+147 NKTNENG
-153 DSARHLTLKEIQED
+153 SGGHLTLKEIQED

-179 IAEEASNRP
+179 IAEPASNRP
-188 KKRSRRAAPTDP
+188 KKRSRRAAPADP

-205 DPTATPADPTAGNGS
+205 DPGAAAAGNGG

-229 TPTTDPNANNIG
+229 TPTTDPNANNAG

-253 NNIRPSTN
+253 NSIRPSTN
-261 RSVPTVTVVDNLPG
+261 RSVPSVTVVDNLPG
-275 YTLINGGKVG
+275 FTLINGGKVG
-285 VFSHAMV
+285 VLSHAMV
-292 RTSMFDSGDAKN
+292 RTSMFEAGSN
-304 YQAQGNVIALG
+304 RTYQAQGNVLALG
-315 RIRGNDTNDH
+315 RISGTDASNH
-325 GDFNGIEKTLTVN
+325 GDFNGIEKSLTVN

-350 TTKNYQ
+350 PTKNG
-356 AQGNVIA
+356 QGATNV
-363 LGRIRGNDTNDHG
+363 
-376 DFNGIEKTLTVNPN
+376 
-390 SELIFEFNTM
+390 
-400 TTKNYQGMTN
+400 
-410 LIIKNADNDTVIG
+410 IIKNADTNDTIA
-423 EKVVAYGPIWR
+423 EKTVEGGPTLR
-434 LLKVP
+434 LFKVP
-439 ENVSH
+439 DNVRN

-455 ITDARGIYQLR
+455 ITDARGIYQLK
-466 DGYKYYDFVDSIG
+466 DGYKYYSFVDSIG

-501 EFTVTTSLKNNGNFG
+501 EFTVTTSLKNNGNSG
-516 ASFNTDDF
+516 ASLDTDEF

-538 NSLTKDFPSGNSG
+538 NSLTKDFPSNNSG
-551 VDINDMNVT
+551 VDVNDMNVT
-560 YDAANRIITI
+560 YDAANRVITI
-570 KSTGGGTGNSPAR
+570 KSTGGGTTNSPAR

-616 TYSQD
+616 TYTQD
-621 FINSPA
+621 FINSAA

-668 FNDLKRRAQTIL
+668 FNDLKKRAQTIL
-680 DENRN
+680 AENRN

-698 DSLANQM
+698 DSLTNQM

-719 NRKVDDMEDLV
+719 NQKADQMEDLV

-742 AAIQVIEEHKNE
+742 AAIQVIEEHKGN
-754 IIGNIGDQTTD
+754 IIGDIGDQTTD

-785 PVVKPNAKQAIRDKA
+785 PVVKPNAKKAIRDKA
-800 AKQRE
+800 TKQRE
-805 IINHTPDATQDEIQ
+805 IINATPDATEDEIQ
-819 DALNQLTTDE
+819 DALNQLATDE

-859 APQVTHKQAAR
+859 VPQVTHKKAAR

-910 EQINQATTNDD
+910 EQINQATTNAD
-921 VDTAKGDG
+921 VDNAKGDG

-974 AIEKVNA
+974 AIDKVNA
-981 AVAVANTNILN
+981 AVTAANTNILN

-1000 QVKTNAIQGIQAIE
+1000 QVKTNAIQGIQAIT

-1027 DQSAETQHNAIFN
+1027 DKSAETQHNTIFN

-1102 AVNEKAREAITNI
+1102 VVNDKAREAITNI

-1135 LKNRALNDIGVT
+1135 LKNRALTDIGVT

-1181 TDLATAKK
+1181 NDLATAKK

-1212 DLATAINNINQADT
+1212 ELATAINNINQADT
-1226 NAEVDQ
+1226 NEEVDQ

-1251 PAALAQTNQHYSAKL
+1251 PAALAQINQHYNAKL
-1266 VEINATPDATDD
+1266 AEINATPDATND

-1290 RQQAIESIKQAN
+1290 RQQAIESIKKAN

-1383 VDATTNQAI
+1383 VDATTNQAV

-1431 NEKEVALQAL
+1431 NEKEVASQAL

-1475 QPETKIKPAAREKI
+1475 QPETKVKPAAREKI

-1495 LRAQINQDKEATA
+1495 LRAKINQDKEATA
-1508 EERQAA
+1508 EERQVA
-1514 LDKINDLVAK
+1514 LDKINEFVNQ
-1524 AMTNITNDRTNQQV
+1524 AMTDITNNRTNQQV
-1538 NDSTNQALDDIALV
+1538 DDTTSQALDSIALV
-1552 TPDHIVRAAARDAVK
+1552 APEHIVRAAARDAVK

-1573 KHEIEQA
+1573 KQEIEQA

-1600 RALQNINQAIA
+1600 LALQNINQAVT
-1611 NNDVKRVES
+1611 NNDVKRVET
-1620 NGIATLKGVEPHIVV
+1620 NGIATLKGVQPHIVI
-1635 KPEAQEAIKAS
+1635 KPEAQQAIKAS
-1646 ADNQVESI
+1646 AENQVESI
-1654 KDTPHATTDELDEAN
+1654 KDTPHATVDELDEAN
-1669 QQINDTLKQGQQDID
+1669 QLISDTLKQAQQEIE
-1684 NTTQD
+1684 NTNQD
-1689 AAVNDVRN
+1689 AAVTDVRN

-1712 KRAALDNIDESNNN
+1712 KRAALDSIEENNKN

-1741 RNVAIA
+1741 RDVAIDT
-1747 ALNKIVNAIK
+1747 LNKIVNTIK

-1770 QTEADGNNNIK
+1770 RTETDGNDNIK

-1791 AARQSVSAKAEAQN
+1791 AARQSVGVKAEAQN

-1848 NSIDAQNIIS
+1848 DSINAQNIIS

-1892 DEEQNAA
+1892 DEEQNIA
-1899 IVQVEKE
+1899 IAQVEKE
-1906 LIKAKQQIAGAVTN
+1906 LIKAKQQIASAVTN
-1920 ADVAYLLHD
+1920 ADVAYLLHNE
-1929 GKNEIREIEPVI
+1929 KNEIREIEPVI
-1941 NKKATAREQLTTLF
+1941 NRKASAREQLTTLF

-1961 IEANVQATV
+1961 IEANIQATV

-1997 AQVDKTATLN
+1997 AQVDKTASLN

-2028 NDDLARVTHLVQNYR
+2028 NDDLARVTALVQNYR

-2079 VLKRFNVALGDIE
+2079 VLKRFNVALSDIE

-2123 QLAKVKALID
+2123 QLAKVKVLID
-2133 QYVADGNRMVDEDA
+2133 QYVADGNRMIDEDA
-2147 TLNDIKKDTQLI
+2147 TLNDIKQHTQFI
-2159 IDEIL
+2159 VDEIL

-2169 AEVIKASPKV
+2169 AEATKVSPKV
-2179 GQPAPKVCTP
+2179 IQPAPKVCTP
-2189 IKKEDK
+2189 IKKE
-2195 QEVRKVVKELPNTG
+2195 ETHESRKVEKELPNTG
-2209 SEEMDLPLK
+2209 SEGMDLPLK
-2218 ELALITGAALLA
+2218 EFALITGAALLA
-2230 RRRSK
+2230 RRRTK
-2235 KEKES
+2235 NEKES

>member
-40 TDHNVQGGS
+40 TDNNVQS
-49 NQALPGNSQ
+49 DTNQATPVNSQ
-58 NTNAD
+58 D
-63 TNRDIVNDSQ
+63 TNVANNRGLANSAQ
-73 NTPNAHATDNTST
+73 NTPNQSATTNQST
-86 NQALTNHQ
+86 NQALVNH
-94 NVDVANQVGPA
+94 NNGSIANQATPTSV
-105 PIQPSASPAQNNNNS
+105 QSSTPSAQNNNHTDGNTTATETVS
-120 NANST
+120 NAN
-125 ATEPAANTNNN
+125 NKDVV
-136 LASNNNTLNVP
+136 SNNTTLNVP
-147 NNTDNN
+147 NKTNENG
-153 DSARHLTLKEIQED
+153 SGGHLTLKEIQED

-179 IAEEASNRP
+179 IAEQASNRP
-188 KKRSRRAAPTDP
+188 KKRSRRAAPADP

-205 DPTATPADPTAGNGS
+205 DPAAAAAGNGG

-229 TPTTDPNANNIG
+229 TPTTDPNADNAG

-253 NNIRPSTN
+253 NGIRPSTN
-261 RSVPTVTVVDNLPG
+261 RSVPSVTVVDNLPG
-275 YTLINGGKVG
+275 FTLINGGKVG

-315 RIRGNDTNDH
+315 RIKGNDTNDH
-325 GDFNGIEKTLTVN
+325 GDFNGIEK
-338 PNSELIFEFNTM
+338 S
-350 TTKNYQ
+350 
-356 AQGNVIA
+356 
-363 LGRIRGNDTNDHG
+363 
-376 DFNGIEKTLTVNPN
+376 LTVNPN

-400 TTKNYQGMTN
+400 TTKNYQGVTN
-410 LIIKNADNDTVIG
+410 LIIKNADNDTVIA
-423 EKVVAYGPIWR
+423 EKSVAYGPIWR
-434 LLKVP
+434 LFKVP

-524 VYKIQL
+524 VYKVQL

-538 NSLTKDFPSGNSG
+538 NSLTKDFPSSNSG
-551 VDINDMNVT
+551 VDMNDFNVT
-560 YDAANRIITI
+560 YDAANRVITI
-570 KSTGGGTGNSPAR
+570 KSTGGGSGNSPAR

-616 TYSQD
+616 TYTQD

-698 DSLANQM
+698 DSLTNQM

-719 NRKVDDMEDLV
+719 NKKVDQMEDLV

-785 PVVKPNAKQAIRDKA
+785 PVVKPNAKKAIRDKA
-800 AKQRE
+800 TKQRE
-805 IINHTPDATQDEIQ
+805 IINATPDATEDEIQ
-819 DALNQLTTDE
+819 DALNQLATDE

-844 VETAKNNGINTIGAV
+844 VEIAKNNGINTIGAV
-859 APQVTHKQAAR
+859 VPQVTHKQAAR

-910 EQINQATTNDD
+910 EQINQATTNAD
-921 VDTAKGDG
+921 VDNAKGDG

-974 AIEKVNA
+974 AIDKVNA
-981 AVAVANTNILN
+981 AVTAANTNILN

-1000 QVKTNAIQGIQAIE
+1000 QVKTNAIQGIQAIT

-1027 DQSAETQHNAIFN
+1027 DKSAETQHNTIFN

-1102 AVNEKAREAITNI
+1102 AVNDKAREAITNI

-1135 LKNRALNDIGVT
+1135 LKNRALTDIGVT

-1181 TDLATAKK
+1181 NDLATAKK

-1212 DLATAINNINQADT
+1212 ELATAINNINQADT

-1251 PAALAQTNQHYSAKL
+1251 PAALAQINQHYNAKL
-1266 VEINATPDATDD
+1266 AEINATPDATND

-1366 LKDQAFNQIN
+1366 LKDQAINQIN

-1383 VDATTNQAI
+1383 VDTTTNQAV

-1431 NEKEVALQAL
+1431 NEKEVASQAL

-1475 QPETKIKPAAREKI
+1475 QPETKVKPAAREKI

-1495 LRAQINQDKEATA
+1495 LRAKINQDKEATA
-1508 EERQAA
+1508 EERQVA
-1514 LDKINDLVAK
+1514 LDKINEFVNQ
-1524 AMTNITNDRTNQQV
+1524 AMTDITNNRTNQQV
-1538 NDSTNQALDDIALV
+1538 DDTTSQALDSIALV
-1552 TPDHIVRAAARDAVK
+1552 APEHIVRAAARDAVK

-1573 KHEIEQA
+1573 KQEIEQA

-1600 RALQNINQAIA
+1600 LALQNINQAVT
-1611 NNDVKRVES
+1611 NNDVKRVET
-1620 NGIATLKGVEPHIVV
+1620 NGIATLKGVQPHIVI
-1635 KPEAQEAIKAS
+1635 KPEAQQAIKAT
-1646 ADNQVESI
+1646 AENQVESI
-1654 KDTPHATTDELDEAN
+1654 KDTPHATVDELDEAN
-1669 QQINDTLKQGQQDID
+1669 QLISDTLKQAQQEIE
-1684 NTTQD
+1684 NTNQD
-1689 AAVNDVRN
+1689 AAVTDVRN

-1712 KRAALDNIDESNNN
+1712 KRAALDSIEENNKN

-1741 RNVAIA
+1741 RDVAIDT
-1747 ALNKIVNAIK
+1747 LNKIVNTIK

-1770 QTEADGNNNIK
+1770 RTETDGNDNIK

-1791 AARQSVSAKAEAQN
+1791 AARQSVGVKAEAQN

-1848 NSIDAQNIIS
+1848 DSIDAQNIIS

-1892 DEEQNAA
+1892 DEEQNIA
-1899 IVQVEKE
+1899 IAQVEKE
-1906 LIKAKQQIAGAVTN
+1906 LIKAKQQIASAVTN

-1929 GKNEIREIEPVI
+1929 EKNEIREIEPVI
-1941 NKKATAREQLTTLF
+1941 NRKASAREQLTTLF

-1961 IEANVQATV
+1961 IEANIQATV

-1997 AQVDKTATLN
+1997 AQVDKTASLN

-2028 NDDLARVTHLVQNYR
+2028 NDDLARVTALVQNYR
-2043 KVSDRN
+2043 KVSNRN

-2079 VLKRFNVALGDIE
+2079 VLKRFNVALSDIE

-2123 QLAKVKALID
+2123 QLAKVKVLID
-2133 QYVADGNRMVDEDA
+2133 QYVADGNRMIDEDA
-2147 TLNDIKKDTQLI
+2147 TLNDIKQHTQFI
-2159 IDEIL
+2159 VDEIL

-2169 AEVIKASPKV
+2169 AEATKVSPKEI
-2179 GQPAPKVCTP
+2179 QPAPKVCTP
-2189 IKKEDK
+2189 IKKE
-2195 QEVRKVVKELPNTG
+2195 ETHESRKVEKELPNTG
-2209 SEEMDLPLK
+2209 SEGMDLPLK
-2218 ELALITGAALLA
+2218 EFALITGAALLA
-2230 RRRSK
+2230 RRRTK
-2235 KEKES
+2235 NEKES

>member
-40 TDHNVQGGS
+40 TDNNVQS
-49 NQALPGNSQ
+49 DTNQATPVNSQ
-58 NTNAD
+58 D
-63 TNRDIVNDSQ
+63 TNVANNRGLANSAQ
-73 NTPNAHATDNTST
+73 NTPNQSATTNQST
-86 NQALTNHQ
+86 NQALVNH
-94 NVDVANQVGPA
+94 NNGSIANQATPTSV
-105 PIQPSASPAQNNNNS
+105 QSSTPSAQNNNHTDGNTTATETVS
-120 NANST
+120 NAN
-125 ATEPAANTNNN
+125 NKDVV
-136 LASNNNTLNVP
+136 SNNTTLNVP
-147 NNTDNN
+147 NKTNENG
-153 DSARHLTLKEIQED
+153 SGGHLTLKEIQED

-179 IAEEASNRP
+179 IAEQASNRP
-188 KKRSRRAAPTDP
+188 KKRSRRAAPADP

-205 DPTATPADPTAGNGS
+205 DPAAAAAGNGG

-229 TPTTDPNANNIG
+229 TPTTDPNANNAG

-253 NNIRPSTN
+253 NGIRPSTN
-261 RSVPTVTVVDNLPG
+261 RSVPSVTVVDNLPG
-275 YTLINGGKVG
+275 FTLINGGKVG

-315 RIRGNDTNDH
+315 RIKGNDTNDH
-325 GDFNGIEKTLTVN
+325 GDFNGIEK
-338 PNSELIFEFNTM
+338 S
-350 TTKNYQ
+350 
-356 AQGNVIA
+356 
-363 LGRIRGNDTNDHG
+363 
-376 DFNGIEKTLTVNPN
+376 LTVNPN

-400 TTKNYQGMTN
+400 TTKNYQGVTN
-410 LIIKNADNDTVIG
+410 LIIKNADNDTVIA
-423 EKVVAYGPIWR
+423 EKSVAYGPIWR
-434 LLKVP
+434 LFKVP

-524 VYKIQL
+524 VYKVQL

-538 NSLTKDFPSGNSG
+538 NSLTKDFPSSNSG
-551 VDINDMNVT
+551 VDMNDFNVT
-560 YDAANRIITI
+560 YDAANRVITI
-570 KSTGGGTGNSPAR
+570 KSTGGGSGNSPAR

-601 PTPRTVTFNDTLTYK
+601 PTPRTVTFKDTLTYK
-616 TYSQD
+616 TYTQD

-698 DSLANQM
+698 DSLTNQM

-719 NRKVDDMEDLV
+719 NKKVDQMEDLV

-785 PVVKPNAKQAIRDKA
+785 PVVKPNAKKAIRDKA
-800 AKQRE
+800 TKQRE
-805 IINHTPDATQDEIQ
+805 IINATPDATEDEIQ
-819 DALNQLTTDE
+819 DALNQLATDE

-844 VETAKNNGINTIGAV
+844 VEIAKNNGINTIGAV
-859 APQVTHKQAAR
+859 VPQVTHKQAAR

-910 EQINQATTNDD
+910 EQINQATTNAD
-921 VDTAKGDG
+921 VDNAKGDG

-974 AIEKVNA
+974 AIDKVNA
-981 AVAVANTNILN
+981 AVTAANTNILN

-1000 QVKTNAIQGIQAIE
+1000 QVKTNAIQGIQAIT

-1027 DQSAETQHNAIFN
+1027 DKSAETQHNTIFN

-1102 AVNEKAREAITNI
+1102 AVNDKAREAITNI

-1135 LKNRALNDIGVT
+1135 LKNRALTDIGVT

-1181 TDLATAKK
+1181 NDLATAKK

-1212 DLATAINNINQADT
+1212 ELATAINNINQADT

-1251 PAALAQTNQHYSAKL
+1251 PAALAQINQHYNAKL
-1266 VEINATPDATDD
+1266 AEINATPDATND

-1366 LKDQAFNQIN
+1366 LKDQAINQIN

-1383 VDATTNQAI
+1383 VDTTTNQAV

-1405 PKAIADIE
+1405 PTAIADIE

-1431 NEKEVALQAL
+1431 NEKEVASQAL

-1475 QPETKIKPAAREKI
+1475 QPETKVKPAAREKI

-1495 LRAQINQDKEATA
+1495 LRAKINQDKEATA
-1508 EERQAA
+1508 EERQVA
-1514 LDKINDLVAK
+1514 LDKINEFVNQ
-1524 AMTNITNDRTNQQV
+1524 AMTDITNNRTNQQV
-1538 NDSTNQALDDIALV
+1538 DDTTSQALDSIALV
-1552 TPDHIVRAAARDAVK
+1552 APEHIVRAAARDAVK

-1573 KHEIEQA
+1573 KQEIEQA

-1600 RALQNINQAIA
+1600 LALQNINQAVT
-1611 NNDVKRVES
+1611 NNDVKRVET
-1620 NGIATLKGVEPHIVV
+1620 NGIATLKGVQPHIVI
-1635 KPEAQEAIKAS
+1635 KPEAQQAIKAT
-1646 ADNQVESI
+1646 AENQVESI
-1654 KDTPHATTDELDEAN
+1654 KDTPHATVDELDEAN
-1669 QQINDTLKQGQQDID
+1669 QLISDTLKQAQQEIE
-1684 NTTQD
+1684 NTNQD
-1689 AAVNDVRN
+1689 AAVTDVRN

-1712 KRAALDNIDESNNN
+1712 KRAALDSIEENNKN

-1741 RNVAIA
+1741 RDVAIDT
-1747 ALNKIVNAIK
+1747 LNKIVNTIK

-1770 QTEADGNNNIK
+1770 RTETDGNDNIK

-1791 AARQSVSAKAEAQN
+1791 AARQSVGVKAEAQN

-1848 NSIDAQNIIS
+1848 DSIDAQNIIS

-1892 DEEQNAA
+1892 DEEQNIA
-1899 IVQVEKE
+1899 IAQVEKE
-1906 LIKAKQQIAGAVTN
+1906 LIKAKQQIASAVTN

-1929 GKNEIREIEPVI
+1929 EKNEIREIEPVI
-1941 NKKATAREQLTTLF
+1941 NRKASAREQLTTLF

-1961 IEANVQATV
+1961 IEANIQATV

-1997 AQVDKTATLN
+1997 AQVDKTASLN

-2028 NDDLARVTHLVQNYR
+2028 NDDLARVTALVQNYR
-2043 KVSDRN
+2043 KVSNRN

-2079 VLKRFNVALGDIE
+2079 VLKRFNVALSDIE

-2123 QLAKVKALID
+2123 QLAKVKVLID
-2133 QYVADGNRMVDEDA
+2133 QYVADGNRMIDEDA
-2147 TLNDIKKDTQLI
+2147 TLNDIKQHTQFI
-2159 IDEIL
+2159 VDEIL

-2169 AEVIKASPKV
+2169 AEATKVSPKEI
-2179 GQPAPKVCTP
+2179 QPAPKVCTP
-2189 IKKEDK
+2189 IKKE
-2195 QEVRKVVKELPNTG
+2195 ETHESRKVEKELPNTG
-2209 SEEMDLPLK
+2209 SEGMDLPLK
-2218 ELALITGAALLA
+2218 EFALITGAALLA
-2230 RRRSK
+2230 RRRTK
-2235 KEKES
+2235 NEKES

>member
-40 TDHNVQGGS
+40 TDNNVQS
-49 NQALPGNSQ
+49 DTNQATPVNSQ
-58 NTNAD
+58 D
-63 TNRDIVNDSQ
+63 TNVANNRGLANSAQ
-73 NTPNAHATDNTST
+73 NTPNQSATTNQST
-86 NQALTNHQ
+86 NQALVNH
-94 NVDVANQVGPA
+94 NNGSIANQATPTSV
-105 PIQPSASPAQNNNNS
+105 QSSTPSAQNNNHTDGNTTATETVS
-120 NANST
+120 NAN
-125 ATEPAANTNNN
+125 NKDVV
-136 LASNNNTLNVP
+136 SNNTTLNVP
-147 NNTDNN
+147 NKTNENG
-153 DSARHLTLKEIQED
+153 SGGHLTLKEIQED

-179 IAEEASNRP
+179 IAEQASNRP
-188 KKRSRRAAPTDP
+188 KKRSRRAAPADP

-205 DPTATPADPTAGNGS
+205 DPAAAAAGNGG

-229 TPTTDPNANNIG
+229 TPTTDPNANNAG

-253 NNIRPSTN
+253 NGIRPSTN
-261 RSVPTVTVVDNLPG
+261 RSVPSVTVVDNLPG
-275 YTLINGGKVG
+275 FTLINGGKVG

-315 RIRGNDTNDH
+315 RIKGNDTNDH
-325 GDFNGIEKTLTVN
+325 GDFNGIEK
-338 PNSELIFEFNTM
+338 S
-350 TTKNYQ
+350 
-356 AQGNVIA
+356 
-363 LGRIRGNDTNDHG
+363 
-376 DFNGIEKTLTVNPN
+376 LTVNPN

-400 TTKNYQGMTN
+400 TTKNYQGVTN
-410 LIIKNADNDTVIG
+410 LIIKNADNDTVIA
-423 EKVVAYGPIWR
+423 EKSVAYGPIWR
-434 LLKVP
+434 LFKVP

-524 VYKIQL
+524 VYKVQL

-538 NSLTKDFPSGNSG
+538 NSLTKDFPSSNSG
-551 VDINDMNVT
+551 VDMNDFNVT
-560 YDAANRIITI
+560 YDAANRVITI
-570 KSTGGGTGNSPAR
+570 KSTGGGSGNSPAR

-616 TYSQD
+616 TYTQD

-698 DSLANQM
+698 DSLTNQM

-719 NRKVDDMEDLV
+719 NKKVDQMEDLV

-785 PVVKPNAKQAIRDKA
+785 PVVKPNAKKAIRDKA
-800 AKQRE
+800 TKQRE
-805 IINHTPDATQDEIQ
+805 IINATPDATEDEIQ
-819 DALNQLTTDE
+819 DALNQLATDE

-844 VETAKNNGINTIGAV
+844 VEIAKNNGINTIGAV
-859 APQVTHKQAAR
+859 VPQVTHKQAAR

-910 EQINQATTNDD
+910 EQINQATTNAD
-921 VDTAKGDG
+921 VDNAKGDG

-974 AIEKVNA
+974 AIDKVNA
-981 AVAVANTNILN
+981 AVTAANTNILN

-1000 QVKTNAIQGIQAIE
+1000 QVKTNAIQGIQAIT

-1027 DQSAETQHNAIFN
+1027 DKSAETQHNTIFN

-1102 AVNEKAREAITNI
+1102 AVNDKAREAITNI

-1135 LKNRALNDIGVT
+1135 LKNRALTDIGVT

-1181 TDLATAKK
+1181 NDLATAKK

-1212 DLATAINNINQADT
+1212 ELATAINNINQADT

-1251 PAALAQTNQHYSAKL
+1251 PAALAQINQHYNAKL
-1266 VEINATPDATDD
+1266 AEINATPDTTND

-1366 LKDQAFNQIN
+1366 LKDQAINQIN

-1383 VDATTNQAI
+1383 VDTTTNQAV

-1431 NEKEVALQAL
+1431 NEKEVASQAL

-1475 QPETKIKPAAREKI
+1475 QPETKVKPAAREKI

-1495 LRAQINQDKEATA
+1495 LRAKINQDKEATA
-1508 EERQAA
+1508 EERQVA
-1514 LDKINDLVAK
+1514 LDKINEFVNQ
-1524 AMTNITNDRTNQQV
+1524 AMTDITNNRTNQQV
-1538 NDSTNQALDDIALV
+1538 DDTTSQALDSIALV
-1552 TPDHIVRAAARDAVK
+1552 APEHIVRAAARDAVK

-1573 KHEIEQA
+1573 KQEIEQA

-1600 RALQNINQAIA
+1600 LALQNINQAVT
-1611 NNDVKRVES
+1611 NNDVKRVET
-1620 NGIATLKGVEPHIVV
+1620 NGIATLKGVQPHIVI
-1635 KPEAQEAIKAS
+1635 KPEAQQAIKAS
-1646 ADNQVESI
+1646 AENQVESI
-1654 KDTPHATTDELDEAN
+1654 KDTPHATVDELDEAN
-1669 QQINDTLKQGQQDID
+1669 QLISDTLKQAQQEIE
-1684 NTTQD
+1684 NTNQD
-1689 AAVNDVRN
+1689 AAVTDVRN

-1712 KRAALDNIDESNNN
+1712 KRAALDSIEENNKN

-1741 RNVAIA
+1741 RDVAIDT
-1747 ALNKIVNAIK
+1747 LNKIVNTIK

-1770 QTEADGNNNIK
+1770 RTETDGNDNIK

-1791 AARQSVSAKAEAQN
+1791 AARQSVGVKAEAQN

-1848 NSIDAQNIIS
+1848 DSIDAQNIIS

-1892 DEEQNAA
+1892 DEEQNIA
-1899 IVQVEKE
+1899 IAQVEKE
-1906 LIKAKQQIAGAVTN
+1906 LIKAKQQIASAVTN

-1929 GKNEIREIEPVI
+1929 EKNEIREIEPVI
-1941 NKKATAREQLTTLF
+1941 NRKASAREQLTTLF

-1961 IEANVQATV
+1961 IEANIQATV

-1997 AQVDKTATLN
+1997 AQVDKTASLN

-2028 NDDLARVTHLVQNYR
+2028 NDDLARVTALVQNYR
-2043 KVSDRN
+2043 KVSNRN

-2079 VLKRFNVALGDIE
+2079 VLKRFNVALSDIE

-2123 QLAKVKALID
+2123 QLAKVKVLID
-2133 QYVADGNRMVDEDA
+2133 QYVADGNRMIDEDA
-2147 TLNDIKKDTQLI
+2147 TLNDIKQHTQFI
-2159 IDEIL
+2159 VDEIL

-2169 AEVIKASPKV
+2169 AEATKVSPKEI
-2179 GQPAPKVCTP
+2179 QPAPKVCTP
-2189 IKKEDK
+2189 IKKE
-2195 QEVRKVVKELPNTG
+2195 ETHESRKVEKELPNTG
-2209 SEEMDLPLK
+2209 SEGMDLPLK
-2218 ELALITGAALLA
+2218 EFALITGAALLA
-2230 RRRSK
+2230 RRRTK
-2235 KEKES
+2235 NEKES

>member
-40 TDHNVQGGS
+40 TDNNVQS
-49 NQALPGNSQ
+49 DTNQATPVNSQ
-58 NTNAD
+58 D
-63 TNRDIVNDSQ
+63 TNVANNRGLANSAQ
-73 NTPNAHATDNTST
+73 NTPNQSATTNQST
-86 NQALTNHQ
+86 NQALVNH
-94 NVDVANQVGPA
+94 NNGSIANQATPTSV
-105 PIQPSASPAQNNNNS
+105 QSSTPSAQNNNHTDGNTTATETVS
-120 NANST
+120 NAN
-125 ATEPAANTNNN
+125 NKDVV
-136 LASNNNTLNVP
+136 SNNTTLNVP
-147 NNTDNN
+147 NKTNENG
-153 DSARHLTLKEIQED
+153 SGGHLTLKEIQED

-179 IAEEASNRP
+179 IAEQASNRP
-188 KKRSRRAAPTDP
+188 KKRSRRAAPADP

-205 DPTATPADPTAGNGS
+205 DPAAAAAGNGG

-229 TPTTDPNANNIG
+229 TPTTDPNANNAG

-253 NNIRPSTN
+253 NGIRPSTN
-261 RSVPTVTVVDNLPG
+261 RSVPSVTVVDNLPG
-275 YTLINGGKVG
+275 FTLINGGKVG

-315 RIRGNDTNDH
+315 RIKGNDTNDH
-325 GDFNGIEKTLTVN
+325 GDFNGIEK
-338 PNSELIFEFNTM
+338 S
-350 TTKNYQ
+350 
-356 AQGNVIA
+356 
-363 LGRIRGNDTNDHG
+363 
-376 DFNGIEKTLTVNPN
+376 LTVNPN

-400 TTKNYQGMTN
+400 TTKNYQGVTN
-410 LIIKNADNDTVIG
+410 LIIKNADNDTVIA
-423 EKVVAYGPIWR
+423 EKSVAYGPIWR
-434 LLKVP
+434 LFKVP

-524 VYKIQL
+524 VYKVQL

-538 NSLTKDFPSGNSG
+538 NSLTKDFPSSNSG
-551 VDINDMNVT
+551 VDMNDFNVT
-560 YDAANRIITI
+560 YDAANRVITI
-570 KSTGGGTGNSPAR
+570 KSTGGGSGNSPAR

-616 TYSQD
+616 TYTQD

-698 DSLANQM
+698 DSLTNQM

-719 NRKVDDMEDLV
+719 NKKVDQMEDLV

-785 PVVKPNAKQAIRDKA
+785 PVVKPNAKKAIRDKA
-800 AKQRE
+800 TKQRE
-805 IINHTPDATQDEIQ
+805 IINATPDATEDEIQ
-819 DALNQLTTDE
+819 DALNQLATDE

-844 VETAKNNGINTIGAV
+844 VEIAKNNGINTIGAV
-859 APQVTHKQAAR
+859 VPQVTHKQAAR

-910 EQINQATTNDD
+910 EQINQATTNAD
-921 VDTAKGDG
+921 VDNAKGDG

-974 AIEKVNA
+974 AIDKVNA
-981 AVAVANTNILN
+981 AVTAANTNILN

-1000 QVKTNAIQGIQAIE
+1000 QVKTNAIQGIQAIT

-1027 DQSAETQHNAIFN
+1027 DKSAETQHNTIFN

-1102 AVNEKAREAITNI
+1102 AVNDKAREAITNI

-1135 LKNRALNDIGVT
+1135 LKNRALTDIGVT

-1181 TDLATAKK
+1181 NDLATAKK

-1212 DLATAINNINQADT
+1212 ELATAINNINQADT

-1251 PAALAQTNQHYSAKL
+1251 PAALAQINQHYNAKL
-1266 VEINATPDATDD
+1266 AEINATPDATND

-1366 LKDQAFNQIN
+1366 LKDQAINQIN

-1383 VDATTNQAI
+1383 VDTTTNQAV

-1431 NEKEVALQAL
+1431 NEKEVASQAL

-1475 QPETKIKPAAREKI
+1475 QPETKVKPAAREKI

-1495 LRAQINQDKEATA
+1495 LRAKINQDKEATA
-1508 EERQAA
+1508 EERQVA
-1514 LDKINDLVAK
+1514 LDKINEFVNQ
-1524 AMTNITNDRTNQQV
+1524 AMTDITNNRTNQQV
-1538 NDSTNQALDDIALV
+1538 DDTTSQALDSIALV
-1552 TPDHIVRAAARDAVK
+1552 APEHIVRAAARDAVK

-1573 KHEIEQA
+1573 KQEIEQA

-1600 RALQNINQAIA
+1600 LALQNINQAVT
-1611 NNDVKRVES
+1611 NNDVKRVET
-1620 NGIATLKGVEPHIVV
+1620 NGIATLKGVQPHIVI
-1635 KPEAQEAIKAS
+1635 KPEAQQAIKAT
-1646 ADNQVESI
+1646 AENQVESI
-1654 KDTPHATTDELDEAN
+1654 KDTPHATVDELDEAN
-1669 QQINDTLKQGQQDID
+1669 QLISDTLKQAQQEIE
-1684 NTTQD
+1684 NTNQD
-1689 AAVNDVRN
+1689 AAVTDVRN
-1697 QTIKAIEQIKPKVRR
+1697 QTIKAIEQIKPKVIR
-1712 KRAALDNIDESNNN
+1712 KRAALDSIEENNKN

-1741 RNVAIA
+1741 RDVAIDT
-1747 ALNKIVNAIK
+1747 LNKIVNTIK

-1770 QTEADGNNNIK
+1770 RTETDGNDNIK

-1791 AARQSVSAKAEAQN
+1791 AARQSVGVKAEAQN

-1848 NSIDAQNIIS
+1848 DSIDAQNIIS

-1892 DEEQNAA
+1892 DEEQNIA
-1899 IVQVEKE
+1899 IAQVEKE
-1906 LIKAKQQIAGAVTN
+1906 LIKAKQQIASAVTN

-1929 GKNEIREIEPVI
+1929 EKNEIREIEPVI
-1941 NKKATAREQLTTLF
+1941 NRKASAREQLTTLF

-1961 IEANVQATV
+1961 IEANIQATV

-1997 AQVDKTATLN
+1997 AQVDKTASLN

-2028 NDDLARVTHLVQNYR
+2028 NDDLARVTALVQNYR
-2043 KVSDRN
+2043 KVSNRN

-2079 VLKRFNVALGDIE
+2079 VLKRFNVAISDIE

-2123 QLAKVKALID
+2123 QLAKVKVLID
-2133 QYVADGNRMVDEDA
+2133 QYVADGNRMIDEDA
-2147 TLNDIKKDTQLI
+2147 TLNDIKQHTQFI
-2159 IDEIL
+2159 VDEIL

-2169 AEVIKASPKV
+2169 AEATKV
-2179 GQPAPKVCTP
+2179 SSKEIQPAPKVCTP
-2189 IKKEDK
+2189 IKKE
-2195 QEVRKVVKELPNTG
+2195 ETHESRKVEKELPNTG
-2209 SEEMDLPLK
+2209 SEGMDLPLK
-2218 ELALITGAALLA
+2218 EFALITGAALLA
-2230 RRRSK
+2230 RRRTK
-2235 KEKES
+2235 NEKES

>member
-40 TDHNVQGGS
+40 TDNNVQS
-49 NQALPGNSQ
+49 DTNQATPVNSQ
-58 NTNAD
+58 D
-63 TNRDIVNDSQ
+63 TNVANNRGLANSAQ
-73 NTPNAHATDNTST
+73 NTPNQSATTNQST
-86 NQALTNHQ
+86 NQALVNH
-94 NVDVANQVGPA
+94 NNGSIANQATPTSV
-105 PIQPSASPAQNNNNS
+105 QSSTPSAQNNNHTDGNTTATETVS
-120 NANST
+120 NAN
-125 ATEPAANTNNN
+125 NKDVV
-136 LASNNNTLNVP
+136 SNNTTLNVP
-147 NNTDNN
+147 NKTNENG
-153 DSARHLTLKEIQED
+153 SGGHLTLKEIQED

-179 IAEEASNRP
+179 IAEQASNRP
-188 KKRSRRAAPTDP
+188 KKRSRRAAPADP

-205 DPTATPADPTAGNGS
+205 DPAAAAAGNGG

-229 TPTTDPNANNIG
+229 TPTTDPNANNAG

-253 NNIRPSTN
+253 NGIRPSTN
-261 RSVPTVTVVDNLPG
+261 RSVPSVTVVDNLPG
-275 YTLINGGKVG
+275 FTLINGGKVG

-315 RIRGNDTNDH
+315 RIKGNDTNDH
-325 GDFNGIEKTLTVN
+325 GDFNGIEK
-338 PNSELIFEFNTM
+338 S
-350 TTKNYQ
+350 
-356 AQGNVIA
+356 
-363 LGRIRGNDTNDHG
+363 
-376 DFNGIEKTLTVNPN
+376 LTVNPN

-400 TTKNYQGMTN
+400 TTKNYQGVTN
-410 LIIKNADNDTVIG
+410 LIIKNADNDTVIA
-423 EKVVAYGPIWR
+423 EKSVAYGPIWR
-434 LLKVP
+434 LFKVP

-524 VYKIQL
+524 VYKVQL

-538 NSLTKDFPSGNSG
+538 NSLTKDFPSSNSG
-551 VDINDMNVT
+551 VDMNDFNVT
-560 YDAANRIITI
+560 YDAANRVITI
-570 KSTGGGTGNSPAR
+570 KSTGGGSGNSPAR

-616 TYSQD
+616 TYTQD

-698 DSLANQM
+698 DSLTNQM

-719 NRKVDDMEDLV
+719 NKKVDQMEDLV

-785 PVVKPNAKQAIRDKA
+785 PVVKPNAKKAIRDKA
-800 AKQRE
+800 TKQRE
-805 IINHTPDATQDEIQ
+805 IINATPDATEDEIQ
-819 DALNQLTTDE
+819 DALNQLATDE

-844 VETAKNNGINTIGAV
+844 VEIAKNNGINTIGAV
-859 APQVTHKQAAR
+859 VPQVTHKQAAR

-910 EQINQATTNDD
+910 EQINQATTNAD
-921 VDTAKGDG
+921 VDNAKGDG

-974 AIEKVNA
+974 AIDKVNA
-981 AVAVANTNILN
+981 AVTAANTNILN

-1000 QVKTNAIQGIQAIE
+1000 QVKTNAIQGIQAIT

-1027 DQSAETQHNAIFN
+1027 DKSAETQHNTIFN

-1102 AVNEKAREAITNI
+1102 AVNDKAREAITNI

-1135 LKNRALNDIGVT
+1135 LKNRALTDIGVT

-1181 TDLATAKK
+1181 NDLATAKK

-1212 DLATAINNINQADT
+1212 ELATAINNINQADT

-1251 PAALAQTNQHYSAKL
+1251 PAALAQINQHYNAKL
-1266 VEINATPDATDD
+1266 AEINATPDATND

-1366 LKDQAFNQIN
+1366 LKDQAINQIN

-1383 VDATTNQAI
+1383 VDTTTNQAV

-1405 PKAIADIE
+1405 PTAIADIE

-1431 NEKEVALQAL
+1431 NEKEVASQAL

-1475 QPETKIKPAAREKI
+1475 QPETKVKPAAREKI

-1495 LRAQINQDKEATA
+1495 LRAKINQDKEATA
-1508 EERQAA
+1508 EERQVA
-1514 LDKINDLVAK
+1514 LDKINEFVNQ
-1524 AMTNITNDRTNQQV
+1524 AMTDITNNRTNQQV
-1538 NDSTNQALDDIALV
+1538 DDTTSQALDSIALV
-1552 TPDHIVRAAARDAVK
+1552 APEHIVRAAARDAVK

-1573 KHEIEQA
+1573 KQEIEQA

-1600 RALQNINQAIA
+1600 LALQNINQAVT
-1611 NNDVKRVES
+1611 NNDVKRVET
-1620 NGIATLKGVEPHIVV
+1620 NGIATLKGVQPHIVI
-1635 KPEAQEAIKAS
+1635 KPEAQQAIKAT
-1646 ADNQVESI
+1646 AENQVESI
-1654 KDTPHATTDELDEAN
+1654 KDTPHATVDELDEAN
-1669 QQINDTLKQGQQDID
+1669 QLISDTLKQAQQEIE
-1684 NTTQD
+1684 NTNQD
-1689 AAVNDVRN
+1689 AAVTDVRN

-1712 KRAALDNIDESNNN
+1712 KRAALDSIEENNKN

-1741 RNVAIA
+1741 RDVAIDT
-1747 ALNKIVNAIK
+1747 LNKIVNTIK

-1770 QTEADGNNNIK
+1770 RTETDGNDNIK

-1791 AARQSVSAKAEAQN
+1791 AARQSVGVKAEAQN

-1848 NSIDAQNIIS
+1848 DSIDAQNIIS

-1892 DEEQNAA
+1892 DEEQNIA
-1899 IVQVEKE
+1899 IAQVEKE
-1906 LIKAKQQIAGAVTN
+1906 LIKAKQQIASVVTN

-1929 GKNEIREIEPVI
+1929 EKNEIREIEPVI
-1941 NKKATAREQLTTLF
+1941 NRKASAREQLTTLF

-1961 IEANVQATV
+1961 IEANIQATV

-1997 AQVDKTATLN
+1997 AQVDKTASLN

-2028 NDDLARVTHLVQNYR
+2028 NDDLARVTALVQNYR
-2043 KVSDRN
+2043 KVSNRN

-2079 VLKRFNVALGDIE
+2079 VLKRFNVALSDIE

-2123 QLAKVKALID
+2123 QLAKVKVLID
-2133 QYVADGNRMVDEDA
+2133 QYVADGNRMIDEDA
-2147 TLNDIKKDTQLI
+2147 TLNDIKQHTQFI
-2159 IDEIL
+2159 VDEIL

-2169 AEVIKASPKV
+2169 AEATKVSPKEI
-2179 GQPAPKVCTP
+2179 QPAPKVCTP
-2189 IKKEDK
+2189 IKKE
-2195 QEVRKVVKELPNTG
+2195 ETHESRKVEKELPNTG
-2209 SEEMDLPLK
+2209 SEGMDLPLK
-2218 ELALITGAALLA
+2218 EFALITGAALLA
-2230 RRRSK
+2230 RRRTK
-2235 KEKES
+2235 NEKES

>member
-49 NQALPGNSQ
+49 NQALPGNSP

-63 TNRDIVNDSQ
+63 TNRDIVNGSQ

-94 NVDVANQVGPA
+94 NVGVANQVAPA
-105 PIQPSASPAQNNNNS
+105 PIQPSTSSASNNNHS
-120 NANST
+120 DANST

-188 KKRSRRAAPTDP
+188 KKRSRRAAPADP
-200 NATPA
+200 N
-205 DPTATPADPTAGNGS
+205 ATPADPTAGNGS
-220 APVAITAPY
+220 APVAITAPF

-241 QNAPNEVLSFDD
+241 QNAPNEVLTFDD

-315 RIRGNDTNDH
+315 RIKGNDTNDH
-325 GDFNGIEKTLTVN
+325 GG
-338 PNSELIFEFNTM
+338 
-350 TTKNYQ
+350 
-356 AQGNVIA
+356 
-363 LGRIRGNDTNDHG
+363 
-376 DFNGIEKTLTVNPN
+376 FNGIEKTLTVNPN

-601 PTPRTVTFNDTLTYK
+601 PTPRTVTFNDILTYK
-616 TYSQD
+616 TYTQD

-638 IDIIMNKDA
+638 IDIIMNKDV

-668 FNDLKRRAQTIL
+668 FNELKRRAQTIL

-698 DSLANQM
+698 DSLVNQM

-785 PVVKPNAKQAIRDKA
+785 PVVKTNAKQAIRDKA

-805 IINHTPDATQDEIQ
+805 IINNTPDATQDEIQ

-981 AVAVANTNILN
+981 AVAAANTNILN

-1102 AVNEKAREAITNI
+1102 AVNDKAREAITNI

-1196 NATTEE
+1196 NATDEE

-1251 PAALAQTNQHYSAKL
+1251 PTALAQINQHYNAKL
-1266 VEINATPDATDD
+1266 AEINATPDATDD

-1392 NAIDNVEAEVVIK
+1392 NAIDNVEAKVVIK

-1431 NEKEVALQAL
+1431 NEKEVALLAL

-1475 QPETKIKPAAREKI
+1475 QPETKVKPAAREKI

-1552 TPDHIVRAAARDAVK
+1552 TPDHIVRATARDAVK

-1600 RALQNINQAIA
+1600 RALQNIDQAIA

-1906 LIKAKQQIAGAVTN
+1906 LIKAKQQIASAVTN

-1955 NDKKQA
+1955 NDKKLA

-1997 AQVDKTATLN
+1997 AQVDKTASLN

-2049 KADALKAITAL
+2049 KADALKTITAL

-2133 QYVADGNRMVDEDA
+2133 QYVADGIRMIDEDA
-2147 TLNDIKKDTQLI
+2147 TLNDIKQHTQFI
-2159 IDEIL
+2159 VDEIL

-2169 AEVIKASPKV
+2169 AEATKVLPKV
-2179 GQPAPKVCTP
+2179 GQPAPKLCTS
-2189 IKKEDK
+2189 IKKVDK

-2230 RRRSK
+2230 RRRNK
-2235 KEKES
+2235 NEKES

>member
-40 TDHNVQGGS
+40 TDNNVQS
-49 NQALPGNSQ
+49 DTNQATPVNSQ
-58 NTNAD
+58 D
-63 TNRDIVNDSQ
+63 TNVANNRGLANSAQ
-73 NTPNAHATDNTST
+73 NTPNQSATTNQST
-86 NQALTNHQ
+86 NQALVNH
-94 NVDVANQVGPA
+94 NNGSIANQATPTSV
-105 PIQPSASPAQNNNNS
+105 QSSTPSAQNNNHTDGNTTATETVS
-120 NANST
+120 NAN
-125 ATEPAANTNNN
+125 NKDVV
-136 LASNNNTLNVP
+136 SNNTTLNVP
-147 NNTDNN
+147 NKTNENG
-153 DSARHLTLKEIQED
+153 SGGHLTLKEIQED

-179 IAEEASNRP
+179 IAEQASNRP
-188 KKRSRRAAPTDP
+188 KKRSRRAAPADP

-205 DPTATPADPTAGNGS
+205 DPAAAAAGNGG

-229 TPTTDPNANNIG
+229 TPTTDPNANNAG

-253 NNIRPSTN
+253 NGIRPSTN
-261 RSVPTVTVVDNLPG
+261 RSVPSVTVVDNLPG
-275 YTLINGGKVG
+275 FTLINGGKVG

-315 RIRGNDTNDH
+315 RIKGNDTNDH
-325 GDFNGIEKTLTVN
+325 GDFNGIEK
-338 PNSELIFEFNTM
+338 S
-350 TTKNYQ
+350 
-356 AQGNVIA
+356 
-363 LGRIRGNDTNDHG
+363 
-376 DFNGIEKTLTVNPN
+376 LTVNPN

-400 TTKNYQGMTN
+400 TTKNYQGVTN
-410 LIIKNADNDTVIG
+410 LIIKNADNDTVIA
-423 EKVVAYGPIWR
+423 EKSVAYGPIWR
-434 LLKVP
+434 LFKVP

-524 VYKIQL
+524 VYKVQL

-538 NSLTKDFPSGNSG
+538 NSLTKDFPSSNSG
-551 VDINDMNVT
+551 VDMNDFNVT
-560 YDAANRIITI
+560 YDAANRVITI
-570 KSTGGGTGNSPAR
+570 KSTGGGSGNSPAR

-616 TYSQD
+616 TYTQD

-698 DSLANQM
+698 DSLTNQM

-719 NRKVDDMEDLV
+719 NKKVDQMEDLV

-785 PVVKPNAKQAIRDKA
+785 PVVKPNAKKAIRDKA
-800 AKQRE
+800 TKQRE
-805 IINHTPDATQDEIQ
+805 IINATPDATEDEIQ
-819 DALNQLTTDE
+819 DALNQLATDE

-844 VETAKNNGINTIGAV
+844 VEIAKNNGINTIGAV
-859 APQVTHKQAAR
+859 VPQVTHKQAAR

-910 EQINQATTNDD
+910 EQINQATTNAD
-921 VDTAKGDG
+921 VDNAKGDG

-974 AIEKVNA
+974 AIDKVNA
-981 AVAVANTNILN
+981 AVTAANTNILN

-1000 QVKTNAIQGIQAIE
+1000 QVKTNAIQGIQAIT

-1027 DQSAETQHNAIFN
+1027 DKSAETQHNTIFN

-1102 AVNEKAREAITNI
+1102 AVNDKAREAITNI

-1135 LKNRALNDIGVT
+1135 LKNRALTDIGVT

-1181 TDLATAKK
+1181 NDLATAKK

-1212 DLATAINNINQADT
+1212 ELATAINNINQADT

-1251 PAALAQTNQHYSAKL
+1251 PAALAQINQHYNAKL
-1266 VEINATPDATDD
+1266 AEINATPDATND

-1366 LKDQAFNQIN
+1366 LKDQAINQIN

-1383 VDATTNQAI
+1383 VDTTTNQAV

-1431 NEKEVALQAL
+1431 NEKEVASQAL

-1475 QPETKIKPAAREKI
+1475 QPETKVKPAAREKI

-1495 LRAQINQDKEATA
+1495 LRAKINQDKEATA
-1508 EERQAA
+1508 EERQVA
-1514 LDKINDLVAK
+1514 LDKINEFVNQ
-1524 AMTNITNDRTNQQV
+1524 AMTDITNNRTNQQV
-1538 NDSTNQALDDIALV
+1538 DDTTSQALDSIALV
-1552 TPDHIVRAAARDAVK
+1552 APEHIVRAAARDAVK

-1573 KHEIEQA
+1573 KQEIEQA

-1600 RALQNINQAIA
+1600 LALQNINQAVT
-1611 NNDVKRVES
+1611 NNDVKRVET
-1620 NGIATLKGVEPHIVV
+1620 NGIATLKGVQPHIVI
-1635 KPEAQEAIKAS
+1635 KPEAQQAIKAT
-1646 ADNQVESI
+1646 AENQVESI
-1654 KDTPHATTDELDEAN
+1654 KDTPHATVDELDEAN
-1669 QQINDTLKQGQQDID
+1669 QLISDTLKQAQQEIE
-1684 NTTQD
+1684 NTNQD
-1689 AAVNDVRN
+1689 AAVTDVRN

-1712 KRAALDNIDESNNN
+1712 KRAALDSIEENNKN

-1741 RNVAIA
+1741 RDVAIDT
-1747 ALNKIVNAIK
+1747 LNKIVNTIK

-1770 QTEADGNNNIK
+1770 RTETDGNDNIK

-1791 AARQSVSAKAEAQN
+1791 AARQSVGVKAEAQN

-1848 NSIDAQNIIS
+1848 DSIDAQNIIS

-1892 DEEQNAA
+1892 DEEQNIA
-1899 IVQVEKE
+1899 IAQVEKE
-1906 LIKAKQQIAGAVTN
+1906 LIKAKQQIASAVTN

-1929 GKNEIREIEPVI
+1929 EKNEIREIEPVI
-1941 NKKATAREQLTTLF
+1941 NRKASAREQLTTLF

-1961 IEANVQATV
+1961 IEANIQATV

-1997 AQVDKTATLN
+1997 AQVDKTASLN

-2028 NDDLARVTHLVQNYR
+2028 NDDLSRVTALVQNYR
-2043 KVSDRN
+2043 KVSNRN

-2079 VLKRFNVALGDIE
+2079 VLKRFNVALSDIE

-2123 QLAKVKALID
+2123 QLAKVKVLID
-2133 QYVADGNRMVDEDA
+2133 QYVADGNRMIDEDA
-2147 TLNDIKKDTQLI
+2147 TLNDIKQHTQFI
-2159 IDEIL
+2159 VDEIL

-2169 AEVIKASPKV
+2169 AEATKVSPKEI
-2179 GQPAPKVCTP
+2179 QPAPKVCTP
-2189 IKKEDK
+2189 IKKE
-2195 QEVRKVVKELPNTG
+2195 ETHESRKVEKELPNTG
-2209 SEEMDLPLK
+2209 SEGMDLPLK
-2218 ELALITGAALLA
+2218 EFALITGAALLA
-2230 RRRSK
+2230 RRRTK
-2235 KEKES
+2235 NEKES

>member
-49 NQALPGNSQ
+49 NQALPGNSP

-63 TNRDIVNDSQ
+63 TNRDIVNGSQ

-94 NVDVANQVGPA
+94 NVGVANQVAPA
-105 PIQPSASPAQNNNNS
+105 PIQPSTSSASNNNHS
-120 NANST
+120 DANST

-188 KKRSRRAAPTDP
+188 KKRSRRAAPADP
-200 NATPA
+200 N
-205 DPTATPADPTAGNGS
+205 ATPADPTAGNGS
-220 APVAITAPY
+220 APVAITAPF

-241 QNAPNEVLSFDD
+241 QNAPNEVLTFDD

-315 RIRGNDTNDH
+315 RIKGNDTNDH
-325 GDFNGIEKTLTVN
+325 GG
-338 PNSELIFEFNTM
+338 
-350 TTKNYQ
+350 
-356 AQGNVIA
+356 
-363 LGRIRGNDTNDHG
+363 
-376 DFNGIEKTLTVNPN
+376 FNGIEKTLTVNPN

-601 PTPRTVTFNDTLTYK
+601 PTPRTVTFNDILTYK
-616 TYSQD
+616 TYTQD

-638 IDIIMNKDA
+638 IDIIMNKDV

-668 FNDLKRRAQTIL
+668 FNELKRRAQTIL

-698 DSLANQM
+698 DSLVNQM

-785 PVVKPNAKQAIRDKA
+785 PVVKTNAKQAIRDKA

-805 IINHTPDATQDEIQ
+805 IINNTPDATQDEIQ

-981 AVAVANTNILN
+981 AVAAANTNILN

-1102 AVNEKAREAITNI
+1102 AVNDKAREAITNI

-1196 NATTEE
+1196 NATDEE

-1251 PAALAQTNQHYSAKL
+1251 PTALAQINQHYNAKL
-1266 VEINATPDATDD
+1266 AEINATPDATDD

-1392 NAIDNVEAEVVIK
+1392 NAIDNVEAKVVIK

-1431 NEKEVALQAL
+1431 NEKEVALLAL

-1475 QPETKIKPAAREKI
+1475 QPETKVKPAAREKI

-1552 TPDHIVRAAARDAVK
+1552 TPDHIVRATARDAVK

-1600 RALQNINQAIA
+1600 RALQNIDQAIA

-1654 KDTPHATTDELDEAN
+1654 KDTSHATTDELDEAN

-1811 DLSTEEE
+1811 DLSTEE

-1906 LIKAKQQIAGAVTN
+1906 LIKAKQQIASAVTN

-1955 NDKKQA
+1955 NDKKLA

-1997 AQVDKTATLN
+1997 AQVDKTASLN

-2060 KLQMDEELKTART
+2060 KLQMDEELKTARA

-2133 QYVADGNRMVDEDA
+2133 QYVADGIRMIDEDA
-2147 TLNDIKKDTQLI
+2147 TLNDIKQHTQFI
-2159 IDEIL
+2159 VDEIL

-2169 AEVIKASPKV
+2169 AEATKVLPKV
-2179 GQPAPKVCTP
+2179 GQPAPKLCTS
-2189 IKKEDK
+2189 IKKVDK

-2230 RRRSK
+2230 RRRNK
-2235 KEKES
+2235 NEKES

>member
-40 TDHNVQGGS
+40 TDNNVQS
-49 NQALPGNSQ
+49 DTNQATPVNSQ
-58 NTNAD
+58 DKDVAN
-63 TNRDIVNDSQ
+63 NRGLANSAQ
-73 NTPNAHATDNTST
+73 NTPNQSATTNQAT
-86 NQALTNHQ
+86 NQALVNH
-94 NVDVANQVGPA
+94 NNGSIVNQATPTSV
-105 PIQPSASPAQNNNNS
+105 QSSTPSAQNNNHTDGNTTATETVS
-120 NANST
+120 NAN
-125 ATEPAANTNNN
+125 NNDV
-136 LASNNNTLNVP
+136 ASNNTTLNVP
-147 NNTDNN
+147 NKTNENG
-153 DSARHLTLKEIQED
+153 SGGHLTLKEIQED

-179 IAEEASNRP
+179 IAEPASNRP
-188 KKRSRRAAPTDP
+188 KKRSRRAAPADP

-205 DPTATPADPTAGNGS
+205 DPGAAAAGNGG

-229 TPTTDPNANNIG
+229 TPTTDPNANNAG

-253 NNIRPSTN
+253 NSIRPSTN
-261 RSVPTVTVVDNLPG
+261 RSVPSVTVVDNLPG
-275 YTLINGGKVG
+275 FTLINGGKVG
-285 VFSHAMV
+285 VLSHAMV
-292 RTSMFDSGDAKN
+292 RTSMFEAGSN
-304 YQAQGNVIALG
+304 RTYQAQGNVLALG
-315 RIRGNDTNDH
+315 RISGTDASNH
-325 GDFNGIEKTLTVN
+325 GDFNGIEKSLTVN

-350 TTKNYQ
+350 PTKNG
-356 AQGNVIA
+356 QGATNV
-363 LGRIRGNDTNDHG
+363 
-376 DFNGIEKTLTVNPN
+376 
-390 SELIFEFNTM
+390 
-400 TTKNYQGMTN
+400 
-410 LIIKNADNDTVIG
+410 IIKNADTNDTIA
-423 EKVVAYGPIWR
+423 EKTVEGGPTLR
-434 LLKVP
+434 LFKVP
-439 ENVSH
+439 DNVRN

-455 ITDARGIYQLR
+455 ITDARGIYQLK
-466 DGYKYYDFVDSIG
+466 DGYKYYSFVDSIG

-501 EFTVTTSLKNNGNFG
+501 EFTVTTSLKNNGNSG
-516 ASFNTDDF
+516 ASLDTDEF

-538 NSLTKDFPSGNSG
+538 NSLTKDFPSNNSG
-551 VDINDMNVT
+551 VDVNDMNVT
-560 YDAANRIITI
+560 YDAANRVITI
-570 KSTGGGTGNSPAR
+570 KSTGGGTTNSPAR

-616 TYSQD
+616 TYTQD
-621 FINSPA
+621 FINSAA
-627 ESHTVSTNPYT
+627 ESHTVSANPYT

-668 FNDLKRRAQTIL
+668 FNDLKKRAQTIL
-680 DENRN
+680 AENRN

-698 DSLANQM
+698 DTLTNQM

-719 NRKVDDMEDLV
+719 NQKADQMEDLV

-742 AAIQVIEEHKNE
+742 AAIQVIEEHKGN
-754 IIGNIGDQTTD
+754 IIGDIGDQTTD

-785 PVVKPNAKQAIRDKA
+785 PVVKPNAKKAIRDKA
-800 AKQRE
+800 TKQRE
-805 IINHTPDATQDEIQ
+805 IINATPDATEDEIQ
-819 DALNQLTTDE
+819 DAINQLATDE

-844 VETAKNNGINTIGAV
+844 VETAKNNGINTIGSV
-859 APQVTHKQAAR
+859 VPQVTHKQAAR

-910 EQINQATTNDD
+910 EQINQATTNAD
-921 VDTAKGDG
+921 VDNAKGDG

-974 AIEKVNA
+974 AIDKVNA
-981 AVAVANTNILN
+981 AVTAANTNILN
-992 ANTNADVE
+992 ANTNAEVE
-1000 QVKTNAIQGIQAIE
+1000 QVKTNAIQGIQAIT

-1027 DQSAETQHNAIFN
+1027 DKSAETQHNTIFN

-1102 AVNEKAREAITNI
+1102 VVNDKAREAITNI

-1135 LKNRALNDIGVT
+1135 LKNRALTDIGVT

-1181 TDLATAKK
+1181 NDLATAKK

-1212 DLATAINNINQADT
+1212 ELATAINNINQADT

-1251 PAALAQTNQHYSAKL
+1251 PAALAQINQHYNAKL
-1266 VEINATPDATDD
+1266 AEINATPDATND

-1383 VDATTNQAI
+1383 VDTTTNQAL

-1431 NEKEVALQAL
+1431 NEKEVASQAL

-1475 QPETKIKPAAREKI
+1475 QPETKVKPAAREKI

-1495 LRAQINQDKEATA
+1495 LRAKINQDKEATA
-1508 EERQAA
+1508 EERQVA
-1514 LDKINDLVAK
+1514 LDKINEFVNQ
-1524 AMTNITNDRTNQQV
+1524 AMTDITNNRTNQQV
-1538 NDSTNQALDDIALV
+1538 DDTTSQALDSIALV
-1552 TPDHIVRAAARDAVK
+1552 APEHIVRAAARDAVK

-1573 KHEIEQA
+1573 KQEIEQA

-1590 ALNQLANNEK
+1590 ALNQLANNK
-1600 RALQNINQAIA
+1600 KLALQNINQAVT
-1611 NNDVKRVES
+1611 NNDVKRVET
-1620 NGIATLKGVEPHIVV
+1620 NGIATLKGVQPHIVI
-1635 KPEAQEAIKAS
+1635 KPEAQQAIKAS
-1646 ADNQVESI
+1646 AENQVESI
-1654 KDTPHATTDELDEAN
+1654 KDTPHATVDELDEAN
-1669 QQINDTLKQGQQDID
+1669 QLISDTLKQAQQEIE
-1684 NTTQD
+1684 NTNQD
-1689 AAVNDVRN
+1689 AAVTDVRN

-1712 KRAALDNIDESNNN
+1712 KRAALDSIEENNKN

-1741 RNVAIA
+1741 RDVAIDT
-1747 ALNKIVNAIK
+1747 LNKIVNTIK

-1770 QTEADGNNNIK
+1770 RTETDGNDNIK

-1791 AARQSVSAKAEAQN
+1791 AARQSVGVKAEAQN

-1848 NSIDAQNIIS
+1848 DSIDAQNIIS

-1892 DEEQNAA
+1892 DEEQNIA
-1899 IVQVEKE
+1899 IAQVEKE
-1906 LIKAKQQIAGAVTN
+1906 LIKAKQQIASAVTN

-1929 GKNEIREIEPVI
+1929 EKNEIREIEPVI
-1941 NKKATAREQLTTLF
+1941 SRKASAREQLTTLF

-1961 IEANVQATV
+1961 IEANIQATV

-1997 AQVDKTATLN
+1997 AQVDKTASLN

-2028 NDDLARVTHLVQNYR
+2028 NDDLARVTALVQNYR

-2079 VLKRFNVALGDIE
+2079 VLKRFNVALSDIE

-2123 QLAKVKALID
+2123 QLAKVKVLID
-2133 QYVADGNRMVDEDA
+2133 QYVADGNRMIDEDA
-2147 TLNDIKKDTQLI
+2147 TLNDIKQHTQFI
-2159 IDEIL
+2159 VDEIL

-2169 AEVIKASPKV
+2169 AEAMKVSPKV
-2179 GQPAPKVCTP
+2179 IQPALKVCTP
-2189 IKKEDK
+2189 IKKE
-2195 QEVRKVVKELPNTG
+2195 ETHESRKVEKELPNTG

-2218 ELALITGAALLA
+2218 EFALITGAALLA
-2230 RRRSK
+2230 RRRTK
-2235 KEKES
+2235 NEKES

>member
-40 TDHNVQGGS
+40 TDNNVQS
-49 NQALPGNSQ
+49 DTNQATPVNSQ
-58 NTNAD
+58 DKDVAN
-63 TNRDIVNDSQ
+63 NRGLANSAQ
-73 NTPNAHATDNTST
+73 NTPNQSATTNQAT
-86 NQALTNHQ
+86 NQALVNH
-94 NVDVANQVGPA
+94 NNGSIVNQATPTSV
-105 PIQPSASPAQNNNNS
+105 QSSTPSAQNNNHTDGNTTATETVS
-120 NANST
+120 NAN
-125 ATEPAANTNNN
+125 NNDV
-136 LASNNNTLNVP
+136 ASNNTTLNVP
-147 NNTDNN
+147 NKTNENG
-153 DSARHLTLKEIQED
+153 SGGHLTLKEIQED

-179 IAEEASNRP
+179 IAEPASNRP
-188 KKRSRRAAPTDP
+188 KKRSRRAAPADP

-205 DPTATPADPTAGNGS
+205 DPGAAAAGNGG

-229 TPTTDPNANNIG
+229 TPTTDPNANNAG

-253 NNIRPSTN
+253 NSIRPSTN
-261 RSVPTVTVVDNLPG
+261 RSVPSVTVVDNLPG
-275 YTLINGGKVG
+275 FTLINGGKVG
-285 VFSHAMV
+285 VLSHAMV
-292 RTSMFDSGDAKN
+292 RTSMFEAGSN
-304 YQAQGNVIALG
+304 RTYQAQGNVLALG
-315 RIRGNDTNDH
+315 RISGTDASNH
-325 GDFNGIEKTLTVN
+325 GDFNGIEKSLTVN

-350 TTKNYQ
+350 PTKNG
-356 AQGNVIA
+356 QGATNV
-363 LGRIRGNDTNDHG
+363 
-376 DFNGIEKTLTVNPN
+376 
-390 SELIFEFNTM
+390 
-400 TTKNYQGMTN
+400 
-410 LIIKNADNDTVIG
+410 IIKNADTNDTIA
-423 EKVVAYGPIWR
+423 EKTVEGGPTLR
-434 LLKVP
+434 LFKVP
-439 ENVSH
+439 DNVRN

-455 ITDARGIYQLR
+455 ITDARGIYQLK
-466 DGYKYYDFVDSIG
+466 DGYKYYSFVDSIG

-501 EFTVTTSLKNNGNFG
+501 EFTVTTSLKNNGNSG
-516 ASFNTDDF
+516 ASLDTDEF

-538 NSLTKDFPSGNSG
+538 NSLTKDFPSNNSG
-551 VDINDMNVT
+551 VDVNDMNVT
-560 YDAANRIITI
+560 YDAANRVITI
-570 KSTGGGTGNSPAR
+570 KSTGGGTTNSPAR

-616 TYSQD
+616 TYTQD
-621 FINSPA
+621 FINSAA

-668 FNDLKRRAQTIL
+668 FNDLKKRAQTIL
-680 DENRN
+680 AENRN

-698 DSLANQM
+698 DTLTNQM

-719 NRKVDDMEDLV
+719 NQKADQMEDLV

-742 AAIQVIEEHKNE
+742 AAIQVIEEHKGN
-754 IIGNIGDQTTD
+754 IIGDIGDQTTD

-785 PVVKPNAKQAIRDKA
+785 PVVKPNAKKAIRDKA
-800 AKQRE
+800 TKQRE
-805 IINHTPDATQDEIQ
+805 IINATPDATEDEIQ
-819 DALNQLTTDE
+819 DAINQLATDE

-844 VETAKNNGINTIGAV
+844 VETAKNNGINTIGSV
-859 APQVTHKQAAR
+859 VPQVTHKQAAR

-910 EQINQATTNDD
+910 EQINQATTNAD
-921 VDTAKGDG
+921 VDNAKGDG

-974 AIEKVNA
+974 AIDKVNA
-981 AVAVANTNILN
+981 AVTAANTNILN
-992 ANTNADVE
+992 ANTNAEVE
-1000 QVKTNAIQGIQAIE
+1000 QVKTNAIQGIQAIT

-1027 DQSAETQHNAIFN
+1027 DKSAETQHNTIFN

-1102 AVNEKAREAITNI
+1102 VVNDKAREAITNI

-1135 LKNRALNDIGVT
+1135 LKNSALTDIGVT

-1181 TDLATAKK
+1181 NDLATAKK

-1212 DLATAINNINQADT
+1212 ELATAINNINQADT

-1251 PAALAQTNQHYSAKL
+1251 PAALAQINQHYNAKL
-1266 VEINATPDATDD
+1266 AEINATPDATND

-1383 VDATTNQAI
+1383 VDTTTNQAL

-1431 NEKEVALQAL
+1431 NEKEVASQAL

-1475 QPETKIKPAAREKI
+1475 QPETKVKPAAREKI

-1495 LRAQINQDKEATA
+1495 LRAKINQDKEATA
-1508 EERQAA
+1508 EERQVA
-1514 LDKINDLVAK
+1514 LDKINEFVNQ
-1524 AMTNITNDRTNQQV
+1524 AMTDITNNRTNQQV
-1538 NDSTNQALDDIALV
+1538 DDTTSQALDSIALV
-1552 TPDHIVRAAARDAVK
+1552 APEHIVRAAARDAVK

-1573 KHEIEQA
+1573 KQEIEQA

-1590 ALNQLANNEK
+1590 ALNQLANNK
-1600 RALQNINQAIA
+1600 KLALQNINQAVT
-1611 NNDVKRVES
+1611 NNDVKRVET
-1620 NGIATLKGVEPHIVV
+1620 NGIATLKGVQPHIVI
-1635 KPEAQEAIKAS
+1635 KPEAQQAIKAS
-1646 ADNQVESI
+1646 AENQVESI
-1654 KDTPHATTDELDEAN
+1654 KDTPHATVDELDEAN
-1669 QQINDTLKQGQQDID
+1669 QLISDTLKQAQQEIE
-1684 NTTQD
+1684 NTNQD
-1689 AAVNDVRN
+1689 AAVTDVRN

-1712 KRAALDNIDESNNN
+1712 KRAALDSIEENNKN

-1741 RNVAIA
+1741 RDVAIDT
-1747 ALNKIVNAIK
+1747 LNKIVNTIK

-1770 QTEADGNNNIK
+1770 RTETDGNDNIK

-1791 AARQSVSAKAEAQN
+1791 AARQSVGVKAEAQN

-1848 NSIDAQNIIS
+1848 DSIDAQNIIS

-1892 DEEQNAA
+1892 DEEQNIA
-1899 IVQVEKE
+1899 IAQVEKE
-1906 LIKAKQQIAGAVTN
+1906 LIKAKQQIASAVTN

-1929 GKNEIREIEPVI
+1929 EKNEIREIEPVI
-1941 NKKATAREQLTTLF
+1941 SRKASAREQLTTLF

-1961 IEANVQATV
+1961 IEANIQATV

-1997 AQVDKTATLN
+1997 AQVDKTASLN

-2028 NDDLARVTHLVQNYR
+2028 NDDLARVTALVQNYR

-2079 VLKRFNVALGDIE
+2079 VLKRFNVALSDIE

-2123 QLAKVKALID
+2123 QLAKVKVLID
-2133 QYVADGNRMVDEDA
+2133 QYVADGNRMIDEDA
-2147 TLNDIKKDTQLI
+2147 TLNDIKQHTQFI
-2159 IDEIL
+2159 VDEIL

-2169 AEVIKASPKV
+2169 AEAMKVSPKV
-2179 GQPAPKVCTP
+2179 IQPAPKVCTP
-2189 IKKEDK
+2189 IKKE
-2195 QEVRKVVKELPNTG
+2195 ETHESRKVEKELPNTG

-2218 ELALITGAALLA
+2218 EFALITGAALLA
-2230 RRRSK
+2230 RRRTK
-2235 KEKES
+2235 NEKES

>member
-292 RTSMFDSGDAKN
+292 RTSMFDSGDA
-304 YQAQGNVIALG
+304 
-315 RIRGNDTNDH
+315 
-325 GDFNGIEKTLTVN
+325 
-338 PNSELIFEFNTM
+338 
-350 TTKNYQ
+350 KNYQ

-1147 STTAMVNSIR
+1147 STAMVNSIR

-2079 VLKRFNVALGDIE
+2079 VLKRFNVTLGDIE

-2179 GQPAPKVCTP
+2179 VQPAPKVCTP

>member
-40 TDHNVQGGS
+40 TDNNVQS
-49 NQALPGNSQ
+49 DTNQATPVNSQ
-58 NTNAD
+58 D
-63 TNRDIVNDSQ
+63 TNVANNRGLANSAQ
-73 NTPNAHATDNTST
+73 NTPNQSATTNQST
-86 NQALTNHQ
+86 NQALVNH
-94 NVDVANQVGPA
+94 NNGSIANQATPTSV
-105 PIQPSASPAQNNNNS
+105 QSSTPSAQNNNHTDGNTTATETVS
-120 NANST
+120 NAN
-125 ATEPAANTNNN
+125 NKDVV
-136 LASNNNTLNVP
+136 SNNTTLNVP
-147 NNTDNN
+147 NKTNENG
-153 DSARHLTLKEIQED
+153 SGGHLTLKEIQED

-179 IAEEASNRP
+179 IAEQASNRP
-188 KKRSRRAAPTDP
+188 KKRSRRAAPADP

-205 DPTATPADPTAGNGS
+205 DPAAAAAGNGG

-229 TPTTDPNANNIG
+229 TPTTDPNANNAG

-253 NNIRPSTN
+253 NGIRPSTN
-261 RSVPTVTVVDNLPG
+261 RSVPSVTVVDNLPG
-275 YTLINGGKVG
+275 FTLINGGKVG

-315 RIRGNDTNDH
+315 RIKGNDTNDH
-325 GDFNGIEKTLTVN
+325 GDFNGIEK
-338 PNSELIFEFNTM
+338 S
-350 TTKNYQ
+350 
-356 AQGNVIA
+356 
-363 LGRIRGNDTNDHG
+363 
-376 DFNGIEKTLTVNPN
+376 LTVNPN

-400 TTKNYQGMTN
+400 TTKNYQGVTN
-410 LIIKNADNDTVIG
+410 LIIKNADNDTVIA
-423 EKVVAYGPIWR
+423 EKSVAYGPIWR
-434 LLKVP
+434 LFKVP

-524 VYKIQL
+524 VYKVQL

-538 NSLTKDFPSGNSG
+538 NSLTKDFPSSNSG
-551 VDINDMNVT
+551 VDMNDFNVT
-560 YDAANRIITI
+560 YDAANRVITI
-570 KSTGGGTGNSPAR
+570 KSTGGGSGNSPAR

-616 TYSQD
+616 TYTQD

-698 DSLANQM
+698 DSLTNQM

-719 NRKVDDMEDLV
+719 NKKVDQMEDLV

-785 PVVKPNAKQAIRDKA
+785 PVVKPNAKKAIRDKA
-800 AKQRE
+800 TKQRE
-805 IINHTPDATQDEIQ
+805 IINATPDATEDEIQ
-819 DALNQLTTDE
+819 DALNQLATDE

-844 VETAKNNGINTIGAV
+844 VEIAKNNGINTIGAV
-859 APQVTHKQAAR
+859 VPQVTHKQAAR

-910 EQINQATTNDD
+910 EQINQATTNAD
-921 VDTAKGDG
+921 VDNAKGDG

-974 AIEKVNA
+974 AIDKVNA
-981 AVAVANTNILN
+981 AVTAANTNILN

-1000 QVKTNAIQGIQAIE
+1000 QVKTNAIQGIQAIT

-1027 DQSAETQHNAIFN
+1027 DKSAETQHNTIFN

-1102 AVNEKAREAITNI
+1102 AVNDKAREAITNI

-1135 LKNRALNDIGVT
+1135 LKNRALTDIGVT

-1181 TDLATAKK
+1181 NDLATAKK

-1212 DLATAINNINQADT
+1212 ELATAINNINQADT

-1251 PAALAQTNQHYSAKL
+1251 PAALAQINQHYNAKL
-1266 VEINATPDATDD
+1266 AEINATPDATND

-1366 LKDQAFNQIN
+1366 LKDQAINQIN

-1383 VDATTNQAI
+1383 VDTTTNQAV

-1405 PKAIADIE
+1405 PTAIADIE

-1431 NEKEVALQAL
+1431 NEKEVASQAL

-1475 QPETKIKPAAREKI
+1475 QPETKVKPAAREKI

-1495 LRAQINQDKEATA
+1495 LRAKINQDKEATA
-1508 EERQAA
+1508 EERQVA
-1514 LDKINDLVAK
+1514 LDKINEFVNQ
-1524 AMTNITNDRTNQQV
+1524 AMTDITNNRTNQQV
-1538 NDSTNQALDDIALV
+1538 DDTTSQALDSIALV
-1552 TPDHIVRAAARDAVK
+1552 APEHIVRAAARDAVK

-1573 KHEIEQA
+1573 KQEIEQA

-1600 RALQNINQAIA
+1600 LALQNINQAVT
-1611 NNDVKRVES
+1611 NNDVKRVET
-1620 NGIATLKGVEPHIVV
+1620 NGIATLKGVQPHIVI
-1635 KPEAQEAIKAS
+1635 KPEAQQAIKAT
-1646 ADNQVESI
+1646 AENQVESI
-1654 KDTPHATTDELDEAN
+1654 KDTPHATVDELDEAN
-1669 QQINDTLKQGQQDID
+1669 QLISDTLKQAQQEIE
-1684 NTTQD
+1684 NTNQD
-1689 AAVNDVRN
+1689 AAVTDVRN

-1712 KRAALDNIDESNNN
+1712 KRAALDSIEENNKN

-1741 RNVAIA
+1741 RDVAIDT
-1747 ALNKIVNAIK
+1747 LNKIVNTIK

-1770 QTEADGNNNIK
+1770 RTETDGNDNIK

-1791 AARQSVSAKAEAQN
+1791 AARQSVGVKAEAQN

-1848 NSIDAQNIIS
+1848 DSIDAQNIIS

-1892 DEEQNAA
+1892 DEEQNIA
-1899 IVQVEKE
+1899 IAQVEKE
-1906 LIKAKQQIAGAVTN
+1906 LIKAKQQIASAVTN

-1929 GKNEIREIEPVI
+1929 EKNEIREIEPVI
-1941 NKKATAREQLTTLF
+1941 NRKASAREQLTTLF

-1961 IEANVQATV
+1961 IEANIQATV

-1997 AQVDKTATLN
+1997 AQVDKTASLN

-2028 NDDLARVTHLVQNYR
+2028 NDDLARVTALVQNYR
-2043 KVSDRN
+2043 KVSNRN

-2079 VLKRFNVALGDIE
+2079 VLKRFNVALSDIE

-2123 QLAKVKALID
+2123 QLAKVKVLID
-2133 QYVADGNRMVDEDA
+2133 QYVADGNRVIDEDA
-2147 TLNDIKKDTQLI
+2147 TLNDIKQHTQFI
-2159 IDEIL
+2159 VDEIL

-2169 AEVIKASPKV
+2169 AEATKVSPKEI
-2179 GQPAPKVCTP
+2179 QPAPKVCTP
-2189 IKKEDK
+2189 IKKE
-2195 QEVRKVVKELPNTG
+2195 ETHESRKVEKELPNTG
-2209 SEEMDLPLK
+2209 SEGMDLPLK
-2218 ELALITGAALLA
+2218 EFALITGAALLA
-2230 RRRSK
+2230 RRRTK
-2235 KEKES
+2235 NEKES

>member
-49 NQALPGNSQ
+49 NQALPGNSP

-63 TNRDIVNDSQ
+63 TNRDIVNGSQ

-94 NVDVANQVGPA
+94 NVGVANQVAPA
-105 PIQPSASPAQNNNNS
+105 PIQPSTSSASNNNHS
-120 NANST
+120 DANST

-188 KKRSRRAAPTDP
+188 KKRSRRAAPADP
-200 NATPA
+200 N
-205 DPTATPADPTAGNGS
+205 ATPADPTAGNGS
-220 APVAITAPY
+220 APVAITAPF

-241 QNAPNEVLSFDD
+241 QNAPNEVLTFDD

-315 RIRGNDTNDH
+315 RIKGNDTNDH
-325 GDFNGIEKTLTVN
+325 GG
-338 PNSELIFEFNTM
+338 
-350 TTKNYQ
+350 
-356 AQGNVIA
+356 
-363 LGRIRGNDTNDHG
+363 
-376 DFNGIEKTLTVNPN
+376 FNGIEKTLTVNPN

-601 PTPRTVTFNDTLTYK
+601 PTPRRVTFNDILTYK
-616 TYSQD
+616 TYTQD

-668 FNDLKRRAQTIL
+668 FNELKRRAQTIL

-698 DSLANQM
+698 DSLVNQM

-805 IINHTPDATQDEIQ
+805 IINNTPDATQDEIQ

-981 AVAVANTNILN
+981 AVAAANTNILN

-1102 AVNEKAREAITNI
+1102 AVNDKAREAITNI

-1196 NATTEE
+1196 NATDEE

-1251 PAALAQTNQHYSAKL
+1251 PTALAQINQHYNAKL
-1266 VEINATPDATDD
+1266 AEINATPDATDD

-1392 NAIDNVEAEVVIK
+1392 NAIDNVEAKVVIK

-1431 NEKEVALQAL
+1431 NEKEVALLAL

-1475 QPETKIKPAAREKI
+1475 QPETKVKPAAREKI

-1552 TPDHIVRAAARDAVK
+1552 TPDHIVRATARDAVK

-1600 RALQNINQAIA
+1600 RALQNIDQAIA

-1906 LIKAKQQIAGAVTN
+1906 LIKAKQQIASAVTN

-1955 NDKKQA
+1955 NDKKLA

-1997 AQVDKTATLN
+1997 AQVDKTASLN

-2133 QYVADGNRMVDEDA
+2133 QYVADGIRMIDEDA
-2147 TLNDIKKDTQLI
+2147 TLNDIKQHTQFI
-2159 IDEIL
+2159 VDEIL

-2169 AEVIKASPKV
+2169 AEATKVLPKV
-2179 GQPAPKVCTP
+2179 GQPAPKLCTS
-2189 IKKEDK
+2189 IKKVDK

-2230 RRRSK
+2230 RRRNK
-2235 KEKES
+2235 NEKES

>member
-40 TDHNVQGGS
+40 TDNNVQS
-49 NQALPGNSQ
+49 DTNQATPVNSQ
-58 NTNAD
+58 DKDVAN
-63 TNRDIVNDSQ
+63 NRGLANSAQ
-73 NTPNAHATDNTST
+73 NTPNQSATTNQAT
-86 NQALTNHQ
+86 NQALVNH
-94 NVDVANQVGPA
+94 NNGSIVNQATPTSV
-105 PIQPSASPAQNNNNS
+105 QSSTPSAQNNNHTDGNTTATETVS
-120 NANST
+120 NAN
-125 ATEPAANTNNN
+125 NNDV
-136 LASNNNTLNVP
+136 ASNNTTLNVP
-147 NNTDNN
+147 NKTNENG
-153 DSARHLTLKEIQED
+153 SGGHLTLKEIQED

-179 IAEEASNRP
+179 IAEPASNRP
-188 KKRSRRAAPTDP
+188 KKRSRRAAPADP

-205 DPTATPADPTAGNGS
+205 DPGAAAAGNGG

-229 TPTTDPNANNIG
+229 TPTTDPNANNAG

-253 NNIRPSTN
+253 NSIRPSTN
-261 RSVPTVTVVDNLPG
+261 RSVPSVTVVDNLPG
-275 YTLINGGKVG
+275 FTLINGGKVG
-285 VFSHAMV
+285 VLSHAMV
-292 RTSMFDSGDAKN
+292 RTSMFEAGSN
-304 YQAQGNVIALG
+304 RTYQAQGNVLALG
-315 RIRGNDTNDH
+315 RISGTDASNH
-325 GDFNGIEKTLTVN
+325 GDFNGIEKSLTVN

-350 TTKNYQ
+350 PTKNG
-356 AQGNVIA
+356 QGATNV
-363 LGRIRGNDTNDHG
+363 
-376 DFNGIEKTLTVNPN
+376 
-390 SELIFEFNTM
+390 
-400 TTKNYQGMTN
+400 
-410 LIIKNADNDTVIG
+410 IIKNADTNDTIA
-423 EKVVAYGPIWR
+423 EKTVEGGPTLR
-434 LLKVP
+434 LFKVP
-439 ENVSH
+439 DNVRN

-455 ITDARGIYQLR
+455 ITDARGIYQLK
-466 DGYKYYDFVDSIG
+466 DGYKYYSFVDSIG

-501 EFTVTTSLKNNGNFG
+501 EFTVTTSLKNNGNSG
-516 ASFNTDDF
+516 ASLDTDEF

-538 NSLTKDFPSGNSG
+538 NSLTKDFPSNNSG
-551 VDINDMNVT
+551 VDVNDMNVT
-560 YDAANRIITI
+560 YDAANRVITI
-570 KSTGGGTGNSPAR
+570 KSTGGGTTNSPAR

-616 TYSQD
+616 TYTQD
-621 FINSPA
+621 FINSAA

-668 FNDLKRRAQTIL
+668 FNDLKKRAQTIL
-680 DENRN
+680 AENRN

-698 DSLANQM
+698 DTLTNQM

-719 NRKVDDMEDLV
+719 NQKADQMEDLV

-742 AAIQVIEEHKNE
+742 AAIQVIEEHKGN
-754 IIGNIGDQTTD
+754 IIGDIGDQTTD

-785 PVVKPNAKQAIRDKA
+785 PVVKPNAKKAIRDKA
-800 AKQRE
+800 TKQRE
-805 IINHTPDATQDEIQ
+805 IINATPDATEDEIQ
-819 DALNQLTTDE
+819 DAINQLATDE

-844 VETAKNNGINTIGAV
+844 VETAKNNGINTIGSV
-859 APQVTHKQAAR
+859 VPQVTHKQAAR

-901 LTQATNHAL
+901 LTQAT
-910 EQINQATTNDD
+910 TNAD
-921 VDTAKGDG
+921 VDNAKGDG

-974 AIEKVNA
+974 AIDKVNA
-981 AVAVANTNILN
+981 AVTAANTNILN
-992 ANTNADVE
+992 ANTNAEVE
-1000 QVKTNAIQGIQAIE
+1000 QVKTNAIQGIQAIT

-1027 DQSAETQHNAIFN
+1027 DKSAETQHNTIFN

-1102 AVNEKAREAITNI
+1102 VVNDKAREAITNI

-1135 LKNRALNDIGVT
+1135 LKNRALTDIGVT

-1181 TDLATAKK
+1181 NDLATAKK

-1212 DLATAINNINQADT
+1212 ELATAINNINQADT

-1251 PAALAQTNQHYSAKL
+1251 PAALAQINQHYNAKL
-1266 VEINATPDATDD
+1266 AEINATPDATND

-1383 VDATTNQAI
+1383 VDTTTNQAL

-1431 NEKEVALQAL
+1431 NEKEVASQAL

-1475 QPETKIKPAAREKI
+1475 QPETKVKPAAREKI

-1495 LRAQINQDKEATA
+1495 LRAKINQDKEATA
-1508 EERQAA
+1508 EERQVA
-1514 LDKINDLVAK
+1514 LDKINEFVNQ
-1524 AMTNITNDRTNQQV
+1524 AMTDITNNRTNQQV
-1538 NDSTNQALDDIALV
+1538 DDTTSQALDSIALV
-1552 TPDHIVRAAARDAVK
+1552 APEHIVRAAARDAVK

-1573 KHEIEQA
+1573 KQEIEQA

-1590 ALNQLANNEK
+1590 ALNQLANNK
-1600 RALQNINQAIA
+1600 KLALQNINQAVT
-1611 NNDVKRVES
+1611 NNDVKRVET
-1620 NGIATLKGVEPHIVV
+1620 NGIATLKGVQPHIVI
-1635 KPEAQEAIKAS
+1635 KPEAQQAIKAS
-1646 ADNQVESI
+1646 AENQVESI
-1654 KDTPHATTDELDEAN
+1654 KDTPHATVDELDEAN
-1669 QQINDTLKQGQQDID
+1669 QLISDTLKQAQQEIE
-1684 NTTQD
+1684 NTNQD
-1689 AAVNDVRN
+1689 AAVTDVRN

-1712 KRAALDNIDESNNN
+1712 KRAALDSIEENNKN

-1741 RNVAIA
+1741 RDVAIDT
-1747 ALNKIVNAIK
+1747 LNKIVNTIK

-1770 QTEADGNNNIK
+1770 RTETDGNDNIK

-1791 AARQSVSAKAEAQN
+1791 AARQSVGVKAEAQN

-1848 NSIDAQNIIS
+1848 DSIDAQNIIS

-1892 DEEQNAA
+1892 DEEQNIA
-1899 IVQVEKE
+1899 IAQVEKE
-1906 LIKAKQQIAGAVTN
+1906 LIKAKQQIASAVTN

-1929 GKNEIREIEPVI
+1929 EKNEIREIEPVI
-1941 NKKATAREQLTTLF
+1941 SRKASAREQLTTLF

-1961 IEANVQATV
+1961 IEANIQATV

-1997 AQVDKTATLN
+1997 AQVDKTASLN

-2028 NDDLARVTHLVQNYR
+2028 NDDLARVTALVQNYR

-2060 KLQMDEELKTART
+2060 KLQMDEELKTVRT

-2079 VLKRFNVALGDIE
+2079 VLKRFNVALSDIE

-2123 QLAKVKALID
+2123 QLAKVKVLID
-2133 QYVADGNRMVDEDA
+2133 QYVADGNRMIDEDA
-2147 TLNDIKKDTQLI
+2147 TLNDIKQHTQFI
-2159 IDEIL
+2159 VDEIL

-2169 AEVIKASPKV
+2169 AEAMKVSPKV
-2179 GQPAPKVCTP
+2179 IQPAPKVCTP
-2189 IKKEDK
+2189 IKKE
-2195 QEVRKVVKELPNTG
+2195 ETHESRKVEKELPNTG

-2218 ELALITGAALLA
+2218 EFALITGAALLA
-2230 RRRSK
+2230 RRRTK
-2235 KEKES
+2235 NEKES

>member
-40 TDHNVQGGS
+40 TDNNVQS
-49 NQALPGNSQ
+49 DTNQATPVNSQ
-58 NTNAD
+58 DKDVAN
-63 TNRDIVNDSQ
+63 NRGLANSAQ
-73 NTPNAHATDNTST
+73 NTPNQSATTNQAT
-86 NQALTNHQ
+86 NQALVNH
-94 NVDVANQVGPA
+94 NNGSIVNQATPTSV
-105 PIQPSASPAQNNNNS
+105 QSSTPSAQNNNHTDGNTTATETVS
-120 NANST
+120 NAN
-125 ATEPAANTNNN
+125 NND
-136 LASNNNTLNVP
+136 AVSNNTTLNVP
-147 NNTDNN
+147 NKTNENG
-153 DSARHLTLKEIQED
+153 SGGHLTLKEIQED

-179 IAEEASNRP
+179 IAEPASNRP
-188 KKRSRRAAPTDP
+188 KKRSKRAAPADP

-205 DPTATPADPTAGNGS
+205 DPAAAAAGNGG

-229 TPTTDPNANNIG
+229 TPTTDPNANNAG

-253 NNIRPSTN
+253 NGIRPSTN
-261 RSVPTVTVVDNLPG
+261 RSVPSVTVVDNLPG
-275 YTLINGGKVG
+275 FTLINGGKVG

-292 RTSMFDSGDAKN
+292 RTSMFDSADAKN

-315 RIRGNDTNDH
+315 RI
-325 GDFNGIEKTLTVN
+325 K
-338 PNSELIFEFNTM
+338 
-350 TTKNYQ
+350 
-356 AQGNVIA
+356 
-363 LGRIRGNDTNDHG
+363 GNDTNDHG

-400 TTKNYQGMTN
+400 TTKNYQGVTN
-410 LIIKNADNDTVIG
+410 LIIKNADNDTVIA
-423 EKVVAYGPIWR
+423 EKSVAYGPIWR
-434 LLKVP
+434 LFKVP

-524 VYKIQL
+524 VYQVQL

-538 NSLTKDFPSGNSG
+538 NSLTKDFPSSNSG
-551 VDINDMNVT
+551 VDMNDFNVT
-560 YDAANRIITI
+560 YDAANRVITI
-570 KSTGGGTGNSPAR
+570 KSTGGGSGNSPAR

-616 TYSQD
+616 TYTQD

-627 ESHTVSTNPYT
+627 ESHTVRTNPYT

-698 DSLANQM
+698 DSLTNQM

-719 NRKVDDMEDLV
+719 NKKVDQMEDLV

-785 PVVKPNAKQAIRDKA
+785 PVVKPNAKKAIRDKA
-800 AKQRE
+800 TKQRE
-805 IINHTPDATQDEIQ
+805 IINATPDATEDEIQ
-819 DALNQLTTDE
+819 DALNQLATDE

-844 VETAKNNGINTIGAV
+844 VEIAKNNGINTIGAV
-859 APQVTHKQAAR
+859 VPQVTHKQAAR

-910 EQINQATTNDD
+910 EQINQATTNAD
-921 VDTAKGDG
+921 VDNAKGDG

-974 AIEKVNA
+974 AIDKVNA
-981 AVAVANTNILN
+981 AVTAANTNILN

-1000 QVKTNAIQGIQAIE
+1000 QVKTNAIQGIQAIT

-1027 DQSAETQHNAIFN
+1027 DKSAETQHNTIFN

-1102 AVNEKAREAITNI
+1102 VVNDKAREAITNI

-1135 LKNRALNDIGVT
+1135 LKNRALTDIGVT

-1181 TDLATAKK
+1181 NDLATAKK

-1212 DLATAINNINQADT
+1212 ELATAINNINQADT

-1251 PAALAQTNQHYSAKL
+1251 PAALAQINQHYNAKL
-1266 VEINATPDATDD
+1266 AEINATPDATND
-1278 EKNAAINTLNQD
+1278 EKNAAINTLNLD

-1366 LKDQAFNQIN
+1366 LKDRAFNQIN

-1383 VDATTNQAI
+1383 VDTTTNQALK
-1392 NAIDNVEAEVVIK
+1392 AIDNVEAEVVIK

-1431 NEKEVALQAL
+1431 NEKEVASQAL

-1475 QPETKIKPAAREKI
+1475 QPETKVKPAAREKI

-1495 LRAQINQDKEATA
+1495 LRAKINQDKEATA
-1508 EERQAA
+1508 EERQVA
-1514 LDKINDLVAK
+1514 LDKINEFVNQ
-1524 AMTNITNDRTNQQV
+1524 AMTDITNNRTNQQV
-1538 NDSTNQALDDIALV
+1538 DDTTSQALDSIALV

-1573 KHEIEQA
+1573 KREIEQA

-1600 RALQNINQAIA
+1600 RALQNINQAVT
-1611 NNDVKRVES
+1611 NNDVKRVET
-1620 NGIATLKGVEPHIVV
+1620 NGIATLKGVQPHIVI
-1635 KPEAQEAIKAS
+1635 KPEAQQAIKAS
-1646 ADNQVESI
+1646 AENQVESI
-1654 KDTPHATTDELDEAN
+1654 KDTPHATVDELDEAN
-1669 QQINDTLKQGQQDID
+1669 QLISDTLKQAQQEIE
-1684 NTTQD
+1684 NTNQD
-1689 AAVNDVRN
+1689 AAVTDVRN

-1712 KRAALDNIDESNNN
+1712 KRAALDSIEENNKN

-1741 RNVAIA
+1741 RDVAIDT
-1747 ALNKIVNAIK
+1747 LNKIVNTIK

-1770 QTEADGNNNIK
+1770 RTETDGNDNIK

-1791 AARQSVSAKAEAQN
+1791 AARQSVGVKAEAQN

-1848 NSIDAQNIIS
+1848 DSINAQNIIS

-1892 DEEQNAA
+1892 DEEQNIA
-1899 IVQVEKE
+1899 IAQVEKE
-1906 LIKAKQQIAGAVTN
+1906 LIKAKQQIASAVTN

-1929 GKNEIREIEPVI
+1929 EKNEIREIEPVI
-1941 NKKATAREQLTTLF
+1941 NRKASAREQLTTLF

-1961 IEANVQATV
+1961 IEANIQATV

-1997 AQVDKTATLN
+1997 AQVDKTASLN

-2028 NDDLARVTHLVQNYR
+2028 NDDLARVTALVQNYR
-2043 KVSDRN
+2043 KVSNRN

-2079 VLKRFNVALGDIE
+2079 VLKRFNVALSDIE

-2123 QLAKVKALID
+2123 QLAKVKVLID
-2133 QYVADGNRMVDEDA
+2133 QYVADGNRMIDEDA
-2147 TLNDIKKDTQLI
+2147 TLNDIKQHTQFI
-2159 IDEIL
+2159 VDEIL

-2169 AEVIKASPKV
+2169 AEETKVSPKEI
-2179 GQPAPKVCTP
+2179 QPAPKVCTP
-2189 IKKEDK
+2189 IKKE
-2195 QEVRKVVKELPNTG
+2195 ETHESRKVEKELPNTG
-2209 SEEMDLPLK
+2209 SEGMDLPLK
-2218 ELALITGAALLA
+2218 EFALITGRLC
-2230 RRRSK
+2230 
-2235 KEKES
+2235 

>member
-49 NQALPGNSQ
+49 NQALPGNSP

-63 TNRDIVNDSQ
+63 TNRDIVNGSQ

-94 NVDVANQVGPA
+94 NVGVANQVAPA
-105 PIQPSASPAQNNNNS
+105 PIQPSTSSASNNNHS
-120 NANST
+120 DANST

-188 KKRSRRAAPTDP
+188 KKRSRRAAPADP
-200 NATPA
+200 N
-205 DPTATPADPTAGNGS
+205 ATPADPTAGNGS
-220 APVAITAPY
+220 APVAITAPF

-241 QNAPNEVLSFDD
+241 QNAPNEVLTFDD

-315 RIRGNDTNDH
+315 RIKGNDTNDH
-325 GDFNGIEKTLTVN
+325 GG
-338 PNSELIFEFNTM
+338 
-350 TTKNYQ
+350 
-356 AQGNVIA
+356 
-363 LGRIRGNDTNDHG
+363 
-376 DFNGIEKTLTVNPN
+376 FNGIEKTLTVNPN

-601 PTPRTVTFNDTLTYK
+601 PTPRTVTFNDILTYK
-616 TYSQD
+616 TYTQD

-668 FNDLKRRAQTIL
+668 FNELKRRAQTIL

-698 DSLANQM
+698 DSLVNQM

-785 PVVKPNAKQAIRDKA
+785 PVVKPNAKQAIHDKA

-805 IINHTPDATQDEIQ
+805 IINNTPDATQDEIQ

-981 AVAVANTNILN
+981 AVAAANTNILN

-1102 AVNEKAREAITNI
+1102 AVNDKAREAITNI

-1196 NATTEE
+1196 NATDEE

-1251 PAALAQTNQHYSAKL
+1251 PTALAQINQHYNAKL
-1266 VEINATPDATDD
+1266 AEINATPDATDD

-1392 NAIDNVEAEVVIK
+1392 NAIDNVEAKVVIK

-1431 NEKEVALQAL
+1431 NEKEVALLAL

-1475 QPETKIKPAAREKI
+1475 QPETKVKPAAREKI

-1552 TPDHIVRAAARDAVK
+1552 TPDHIVRATARDAVK

-1600 RALQNINQAIA
+1600 RALQNIDQAIA

-1906 LIKAKQQIAGAVTN
+1906 LIKAKQQIASAVTN

-1955 NDKKQA
+1955 NDKKLA

-1997 AQVDKTATLN
+1997 AQVDKTASLN

-2133 QYVADGNRMVDEDA
+2133 QYVADGIRMIDEDA
-2147 TLNDIKKDTQLI
+2147 TLNDIKQHTQFI
-2159 IDEIL
+2159 VDEIL

-2169 AEVIKASPKV
+2169 AEATKVLPKV
-2179 GQPAPKVCTP
+2179 GQPAPKLCTS
-2189 IKKEDK
+2189 IKKVDK

-2230 RRRSK
+2230 RRRNK
-2235 KEKES
+2235 NEKES

>member
-40 TDHNVQGGS
+40 TDNNVQS
-49 NQALPGNSQ
+49 DTNQATPVNSQ
-58 NTNAD
+58 D
-63 TNRDIVNDSQ
+63 TNVANNRGLANSAQ
-73 NTPNAHATDNTST
+73 NTPNQSATTNQST
-86 NQALTNHQ
+86 NQALVNH
-94 NVDVANQVGPA
+94 NNGSIANQATPTSV
-105 PIQPSASPAQNNNNS
+105 QSSTPSAQNNNHTDGNTTATETVS
-120 NANST
+120 NAN
-125 ATEPAANTNNN
+125 NKDVV
-136 LASNNNTLNVP
+136 SNNTTLNVP
-147 NNTDNN
+147 NKTNENG
-153 DSARHLTLKEIQED
+153 SGGHLTLKEIQED

-179 IAEEASNRP
+179 IAEQASNRP
-188 KKRSRRAAPTDP
+188 KKRSRRAAPADP

-205 DPTATPADPTAGNGS
+205 DPAAAAAGNGG

-229 TPTTDPNANNIG
+229 TPTTDPNANNAG

-253 NNIRPSTN
+253 NGIRPSTN
-261 RSVPTVTVVDNLPG
+261 RSVPSVTVVDNLPG
-275 YTLINGGKVG
+275 FTLINGGKVG

-315 RIRGNDTNDH
+315 RIKGNDTNDH
-325 GDFNGIEKTLTVN
+325 GDFNGIEK
-338 PNSELIFEFNTM
+338 S
-350 TTKNYQ
+350 
-356 AQGNVIA
+356 
-363 LGRIRGNDTNDHG
+363 
-376 DFNGIEKTLTVNPN
+376 LTVNPN

-400 TTKNYQGMTN
+400 TTKNYQGVTN
-410 LIIKNADNDTVIG
+410 LIIKNADNDTVIA
-423 EKVVAYGPIWR
+423 EKSVAYGPIWR
-434 LLKVP
+434 LFKVP

-524 VYKIQL
+524 VYKVQL

-538 NSLTKDFPSGNSG
+538 NSLTKDFPSSNSG
-551 VDINDMNVT
+551 VDMNDFNVT
-560 YDAANRIITI
+560 YDAANRVITI
-570 KSTGGGTGNSPAR
+570 KSTGGGSGNSPAR

-616 TYSQD
+616 TYTQD

-698 DSLANQM
+698 DSLTNQM

-719 NRKVDDMEDLV
+719 NKKVDQMEDLV

-785 PVVKPNAKQAIRDKA
+785 PVVKPNAKKAIRDKA
-800 AKQRE
+800 TKQRE
-805 IINHTPDATQDEIQ
+805 IINATPDATEDEIQ
-819 DALNQLTTDE
+819 DALNQLATDE

-844 VETAKNNGINTIGAV
+844 VEIAKNNGINTIGAV
-859 APQVTHKQAAR
+859 VPQVTHKQAAR

-910 EQINQATTNDD
+910 EQINQATTNAD
-921 VDTAKGDG
+921 VDNAKGDG

-974 AIEKVNA
+974 AIDKVNA
-981 AVAVANTNILN
+981 AVTAANTNILN

-1000 QVKTNAIQGIQAIE
+1000 QVKTNAIQGIQAIT

-1027 DQSAETQHNAIFN
+1027 DKSAETQHNTIFN

-1102 AVNEKAREAITNI
+1102 AVNDKAREAITNI

-1135 LKNRALNDIGVT
+1135 LKNRALTDIGVT

-1181 TDLATAKK
+1181 NDLATAKK

-1212 DLATAINNINQADT
+1212 ELATAINNINQADT

-1251 PAALAQTNQHYSAKL
+1251 PAALAQINQHYNAKL
-1266 VEINATPDATDD
+1266 AEINATPDATND

-1359 AVNQINQ
+1359 AINQINQ
-1366 LKDQAFNQIN
+1366 LKDQAINQIN

-1383 VDATTNQAI
+1383 VDTTTNQAV

-1431 NEKEVALQAL
+1431 NEKEVASQAL

-1475 QPETKIKPAAREKI
+1475 QPETKVKPAAREKI

-1495 LRAQINQDKEATA
+1495 LRAKINQDKEATA
-1508 EERQAA
+1508 EERQVA
-1514 LDKINDLVAK
+1514 LDKINEFVNQ
-1524 AMTNITNDRTNQQV
+1524 AMTDITNNRTNQQV
-1538 NDSTNQALDDIALV
+1538 DDTTSQALDSIALV
-1552 TPDHIVRAAARDAVK
+1552 APEHIVRAAARDAVK

-1573 KHEIEQA
+1573 KQEIEQA

-1600 RALQNINQAIA
+1600 LALQNINQAVT
-1611 NNDVKRVES
+1611 NNDVKRVET
-1620 NGIATLKGVEPHIVV
+1620 NGIATLKGVQPHIVI
-1635 KPEAQEAIKAS
+1635 KPEAQQAIKAS
-1646 ADNQVESI
+1646 AENQVESI
-1654 KDTPHATTDELDEAN
+1654 KDTPHATVDELDEAN
-1669 QQINDTLKQGQQDID
+1669 QLISDTLKQAQQEIE
-1684 NTTQD
+1684 NTNQD
-1689 AAVNDVRN
+1689 AAVTDVRN

-1712 KRAALDNIDESNNN
+1712 KRAALDSIEENNKN

-1741 RNVAIA
+1741 RDVAIDT
-1747 ALNKIVNAIK
+1747 LNKIVNTIK

-1770 QTEADGNNNIK
+1770 RTETDGNDNIK

-1791 AARQSVSAKAEAQN
+1791 AARQSVGVKAEAQN

-1848 NSIDAQNIIS
+1848 DSIDAQNIIS

-1892 DEEQNAA
+1892 DEEQNIA
-1899 IVQVEKE
+1899 IAQVEKE
-1906 LIKAKQQIAGAVTN
+1906 LIKAKQQIASAVTN

-1929 GKNEIREIEPVI
+1929 EKNEIREIEPVI
-1941 NKKATAREQLTTLF
+1941 NRKASAREQLTTLF

-1961 IEANVQATV
+1961 IEANIQATV

-1997 AQVDKTATLN
+1997 AQVDKTASLN

-2028 NDDLARVTHLVQNYR
+2028 NDDLARVTALVQNYR
-2043 KVSDRN
+2043 KVSNRN

-2079 VLKRFNVALGDIE
+2079 VLKRFNVALSDIE

-2123 QLAKVKALID
+2123 QLAKVKVLID
-2133 QYVADGNRMVDEDA
+2133 QYVADGNRMIDEDA
-2147 TLNDIKKDTQLI
+2147 TLNDIKQHTQFI
-2159 IDEIL
+2159 VDEIL

-2169 AEVIKASPKV
+2169 AEATKVSPKEI
-2179 GQPAPKVCTP
+2179 QPAPKVCTP
-2189 IKKEDK
+2189 IKKE
-2195 QEVRKVVKELPNTG
+2195 ETHESRKVEKELPNTG
-2209 SEEMDLPLK
+2209 SEGMDLPLK
-2218 ELALITGAALLA
+2218 EFALITGAALLA
-2230 RRRSK
+2230 RRRTK
-2235 KEKES
+2235 NEKES

>member
-49 NQALPGNSQ
+49 NQALPGNSP

-63 TNRDIVNDSQ
+63 TNRDIVNGSQ

-94 NVDVANQVGPA
+94 NVGVANQVAPA
-105 PIQPSASPAQNNNNS
+105 PIQPSTSSASNNNHS
-120 NANST
+120 DANST

-188 KKRSRRAAPTDP
+188 KKRSRRAAPADP
-200 NATPA
+200 N
-205 DPTATPADPTAGNGS
+205 ATPADPTAGNGS
-220 APVAITAPY
+220 APVAITAPF

-241 QNAPNEVLSFDD
+241 QNAPNEVLTFDD

-315 RIRGNDTNDH
+315 RIKGNDTNDH
-325 GDFNGIEKTLTVN
+325 GG
-338 PNSELIFEFNTM
+338 
-350 TTKNYQ
+350 
-356 AQGNVIA
+356 
-363 LGRIRGNDTNDHG
+363 
-376 DFNGIEKTLTVNPN
+376 FNGIEKTLTVNPN

-601 PTPRTVTFNDTLTYK
+601 PTPRTVTFNDILTYK
-616 TYSQD
+616 TYTQD

-668 FNDLKRRAQTIL
+668 FNELKRRAQTIL

-698 DSLANQM
+698 DSLVNQM

-805 IINHTPDATQDEIQ
+805 IINNTPDATQDEIQ

-981 AVAVANTNILN
+981 AVAAANTNILN

-1102 AVNEKAREAITNI
+1102 AVNDKAREAITNI

-1120 ATREEKQEAINRVNT
+1120 ATREEKQEAINHVNT

-1196 NATTEE
+1196 NATDEE

-1251 PAALAQTNQHYSAKL
+1251 PTALAQINQHYNAKL
-1266 VEINATPDATDD
+1266 AEINATPDATDD

-1392 NAIDNVEAEVVIK
+1392 NAIDNVEAKVVIK

-1431 NEKEVALQAL
+1431 NEKEVALLAL

-1475 QPETKIKPAAREKI
+1475 QPETKVKPAAREKI

-1552 TPDHIVRAAARDAVK
+1552 TPDHIVRATARDAVK

-1600 RALQNINQAIA
+1600 RALQNIDQAIA

-1906 LIKAKQQIAGAVTN
+1906 LIKAKQQIASAVTN

-1955 NDKKQA
+1955 NDKKLA

-1997 AQVDKTATLN
+1997 AQVDKTASLN

-2133 QYVADGNRMVDEDA
+2133 QYVADGIRMIDEDA
-2147 TLNDIKKDTQLI
+2147 TLNDIKQHTQFI
-2159 IDEIL
+2159 VDEIL

-2169 AEVIKASPKV
+2169 AEATKVLPKV
-2179 GQPAPKVCTP
+2179 GQPAPKLCTS
-2189 IKKEDK
+2189 IKKVDK

-2230 RRRSK
+2230 RRRNK
-2235 KEKES
+2235 NEKES

>member
-40 TDHNVQGGS
+40 TDNNVQS
-49 NQALPGNSQ
+49 DTNQATPVNSQ
-58 NTNAD
+58 D
-63 TNRDIVNDSQ
+63 TNVANNRGLANSAQ
-73 NTPNAHATDNTST
+73 NTPNQSATTNQST
-86 NQALTNHQ
+86 NQALVNH
-94 NVDVANQVGPA
+94 NNGSIANQATPTSV
-105 PIQPSASPAQNNNNS
+105 QSSTPSAQNNNHTDGNTTATETVS
-120 NANST
+120 NAN
-125 ATEPAANTNNN
+125 NKDVV
-136 LASNNNTLNVP
+136 SNNTTLNVP
-147 NNTDNN
+147 NKTNENG
-153 DSARHLTLKEIQED
+153 SGGHLTLKEIQED

-179 IAEEASNRP
+179 IAEQASNRP
-188 KKRSRRAAPTDP
+188 KKRSRRAAPADP

-205 DPTATPADPTAGNGS
+205 DPAAAAAGNGG

-229 TPTTDPNANNIG
+229 TPTTDPNANNAG

-253 NNIRPSTN
+253 NGIRPSTN
-261 RSVPTVTVVDNLPG
+261 RSVPSVTVVDNLPG
-275 YTLINGGKVG
+275 FTLINGGKVG

-315 RIRGNDTNDH
+315 RIKGNDTNDH
-325 GDFNGIEKTLTVN
+325 GDFNGIEK
-338 PNSELIFEFNTM
+338 S
-350 TTKNYQ
+350 
-356 AQGNVIA
+356 
-363 LGRIRGNDTNDHG
+363 
-376 DFNGIEKTLTVNPN
+376 LTVNPN

-400 TTKNYQGMTN
+400 TTKNYQGVTN
-410 LIIKNADNDTVIG
+410 LIIKNADNDTVIA
-423 EKVVAYGPIWR
+423 EKSVAYGPIWR
-434 LLKVP
+434 LFKVP

-524 VYKIQL
+524 VYKVQL

-538 NSLTKDFPSGNSG
+538 NSLTKDFPSSNSG
-551 VDINDMNVT
+551 VDMNDFNVT
-560 YDAANRIITI
+560 YDAANRVITI
-570 KSTGGGTGNSPAR
+570 KSTGGGSGNSPAR

-616 TYSQD
+616 TYTQD

-698 DSLANQM
+698 DSLTNQM

-719 NRKVDDMEDLV
+719 NKKVDQMEDLV

-785 PVVKPNAKQAIRDKA
+785 PVVKPNAKKAIRDKA
-800 AKQRE
+800 TKQRE
-805 IINHTPDATQDEIQ
+805 IINATPDATEDEIQ
-819 DALNQLTTDE
+819 DALNQLATDE

-844 VETAKNNGINTIGAV
+844 VEIAKNNGINTIGAV
-859 APQVTHKQAAR
+859 VPQVTHKQAAR

-910 EQINQATTNDD
+910 EQINQATTNAD
-921 VDTAKGDG
+921 VDNAKGDG

-974 AIEKVNA
+974 AIDKVNA
-981 AVAVANTNILN
+981 AVTAANTNILN

-1000 QVKTNAIQGIQAIE
+1000 QVKTNAIQGIQAIT

-1027 DQSAETQHNAIFN
+1027 DKSAETQHNTIFN

-1102 AVNEKAREAITNI
+1102 AVNDKAREAITNI

-1135 LKNRALNDIGVT
+1135 LKNRALTDIGVT

-1181 TDLATAKK
+1181 NDLATAKK

-1212 DLATAINNINQADT
+1212 ELETAINNINQADT

-1251 PAALAQTNQHYSAKL
+1251 PAALAQINQHYNAKL
-1266 VEINATPDATDD
+1266 AEINATPDATND

-1366 LKDQAFNQIN
+1366 LKDQAINQIN

-1383 VDATTNQAI
+1383 VDTTTNQAV

-1431 NEKEVALQAL
+1431 NEKEVASQAL

-1475 QPETKIKPAAREKI
+1475 QPETKVKPAAREKI

-1495 LRAQINQDKEATA
+1495 LRAKINQDKEATA
-1508 EERQAA
+1508 EERQVA
-1514 LDKINDLVAK
+1514 LDKINEFVNQ
-1524 AMTNITNDRTNQQV
+1524 AMTDITNNRTNQQV
-1538 NDSTNQALDDIALV
+1538 DDTTSQALDSIALV
-1552 TPDHIVRAAARDAVK
+1552 APEHIVRAAARDAVK

-1573 KHEIEQA
+1573 KQEIEQA

-1600 RALQNINQAIA
+1600 LALQNINQAVT
-1611 NNDVKRVES
+1611 NNDVKRVET
-1620 NGIATLKGVEPHIVV
+1620 NGIATLKGVQPHIVI
-1635 KPEAQEAIKAS
+1635 KPEAQQAIKAT
-1646 ADNQVESI
+1646 AENQVESI
-1654 KDTPHATTDELDEAN
+1654 KDTPHATVDELDEAN
-1669 QQINDTLKQGQQDID
+1669 QLISDTLKQAQQEIE
-1684 NTTQD
+1684 NTNQD
-1689 AAVNDVRN
+1689 AAVTDVRN

-1712 KRAALDNIDESNNN
+1712 KRAALDSIEENNKN

-1741 RNVAIA
+1741 RDVAIDT
-1747 ALNKIVNAIK
+1747 LNKIVNTIK

-1770 QTEADGNNNIK
+1770 RTETDGNDNIK

-1791 AARQSVSAKAEAQN
+1791 AARQSVGVKAEAQN

-1848 NSIDAQNIIS
+1848 DSIDAQNIIS

-1892 DEEQNAA
+1892 DEEQNIA
-1899 IVQVEKE
+1899 IAQVEKE
-1906 LIKAKQQIAGAVTN
+1906 LIKAKQQIASAVTN

-1929 GKNEIREIEPVI
+1929 EKNEIREIEPVI
-1941 NKKATAREQLTTLF
+1941 NRKASAREQLTTLF

-1961 IEANVQATV
+1961 IEANIQATV

-1997 AQVDKTATLN
+1997 AQVDKTASLN

-2028 NDDLARVTHLVQNYR
+2028 NDDLARVTALVQNYR
-2043 KVSDRN
+2043 KVSNRN

-2079 VLKRFNVALGDIE
+2079 VLKRFNVALSDIE

-2123 QLAKVKALID
+2123 QLAKVKVLID
-2133 QYVADGNRMVDEDA
+2133 QYVADGNRMIDEDA
-2147 TLNDIKKDTQLI
+2147 TLNDIKQHTQFI
-2159 IDEIL
+2159 VDEIL

-2169 AEVIKASPKV
+2169 AEATKVSPKEI
-2179 GQPAPKVCTP
+2179 QPAPKVCTP
-2189 IKKEDK
+2189 IKKE
-2195 QEVRKVVKELPNTG
+2195 ETHESRKVEKELPNTG
-2209 SEEMDLPLK
+2209 SEGMDLPLK
-2218 ELALITGAALLA
+2218 EFALITGAALLA
-2230 RRRSK
+2230 RRRTK
-2235 KEKES
+2235 NEKES

>member
-49 NQALPGNSQ
+49 NQALPGNSP

-63 TNRDIVNDSQ
+63 TNRDIVNGSQ

-94 NVDVANQVGPA
+94 NVGVANQVAPA
-105 PIQPSASPAQNNNNS
+105 PIQPSTSSASNNNHS
-120 NANST
+120 DANST

-188 KKRSRRAAPTDP
+188 KKRSRRAAPADP
-200 NATPA
+200 N
-205 DPTATPADPTAGNGS
+205 ATPADPTAGNGS
-220 APVAITAPY
+220 APVAITAPF

-241 QNAPNEVLSFDD
+241 QNAPNEVLTFDD

-315 RIRGNDTNDH
+315 RIKGNDTNDH
-325 GDFNGIEKTLTVN
+325 GG
-338 PNSELIFEFNTM
+338 
-350 TTKNYQ
+350 
-356 AQGNVIA
+356 
-363 LGRIRGNDTNDHG
+363 
-376 DFNGIEKTLTVNPN
+376 FNGIEKTLTVNPN

-455 ITDARGIYQLR
+455 ITDARGIYRLR

-601 PTPRTVTFNDTLTYK
+601 PTPRTVTFNDILTYK
-616 TYSQD
+616 TYTQD

-638 IDIIMNKDA
+638 IDIIMNKDV

-668 FNDLKRRAQTIL
+668 FNELKRRAQTIL

-698 DSLANQM
+698 DSLVNQM

-785 PVVKPNAKQAIRDKA
+785 PVVKTNAKQAIRDKA

-805 IINHTPDATQDEIQ
+805 IINNTPDATQDEIQ

-981 AVAVANTNILN
+981 AVAAANTNILN

-1102 AVNEKAREAITNI
+1102 AVNDKAREAITNI

-1196 NATTEE
+1196 NATDEE

-1251 PAALAQTNQHYSAKL
+1251 PTALAQINQHYNAKL
-1266 VEINATPDATDD
+1266 AEINATPDATDD

-1392 NAIDNVEAEVVIK
+1392 NAIDNVEAKVVIK

-1431 NEKEVALQAL
+1431 NEKEVALLAL

-1475 QPETKIKPAAREKI
+1475 QPETKVKPAAREKI

-1552 TPDHIVRAAARDAVK
+1552 TPDHIVRATARDAVK

-1600 RALQNINQAIA
+1600 RALQNIDQAIA

-1906 LIKAKQQIAGAVTN
+1906 LIKAKQQIASAVTN

-1955 NDKKQA
+1955 NDKKLA

-1997 AQVDKTATLN
+1997 AQVDKTASLN

-2133 QYVADGNRMVDEDA
+2133 QYVADGIRMIDEDA
-2147 TLNDIKKDTQLI
+2147 TLNDIKQHTQFI
-2159 IDEIL
+2159 VDEIL

-2169 AEVIKASPKV
+2169 AEATKVLPKV
-2179 GQPAPKVCTP
+2179 GQPAPKLCTS
-2189 IKKEDK
+2189 IKKVDK

-2230 RRRSK
+2230 RRRNK
-2235 KEKES
+2235 NEKES

>member
-40 TDHNVQGGS
+40 TDNNVQS
-49 NQALPGNSQ
+49 DTNQATPVNSQ
-58 NTNAD
+58 DKDVAN
-63 TNRDIVNDSQ
+63 NRGLANSAQ
-73 NTPNAHATDNTST
+73 NTPNQSATTNQAT
-86 NQALTNHQ
+86 NQALVNH
-94 NVDVANQVGPA
+94 NNGSIVNQATPTSV
-105 PIQPSASPAQNNNNS
+105 QSSTPSAQNNNHTDGNTTATETVS
-120 NANST
+120 NAN
-125 ATEPAANTNNN
+125 NNDV
-136 LASNNNTLNVP
+136 ASNNTTLNVP
-147 NNTDNN
+147 NKTNENG
-153 DSARHLTLKEIQED
+153 SGGHLTLKEIQED

-179 IAEEASNRP
+179 IAEPASNRP
-188 KKRSRRAAPTDP
+188 KKRSRRAAPADP

-205 DPTATPADPTAGNGS
+205 DPGAAAAGNGG

-229 TPTTDPNANNIG
+229 TPTTDPNANNAG

-253 NNIRPSTN
+253 NSIRPSTN
-261 RSVPTVTVVDNLPG
+261 RSVPSVTVVDNLPG
-275 YTLINGGKVG
+275 FTLINGGKVG
-285 VFSHAMV
+285 VLSHAMV
-292 RTSMFDSGDAKN
+292 RTSMFEAGSN
-304 YQAQGNVIALG
+304 RTYQAQGNVLALG
-315 RIRGNDTNDH
+315 RISGTDASNH
-325 GDFNGIEKTLTVN
+325 GDFNGIEKSLTVN

-350 TTKNYQ
+350 PTKNG
-356 AQGNVIA
+356 QGATNV
-363 LGRIRGNDTNDHG
+363 
-376 DFNGIEKTLTVNPN
+376 
-390 SELIFEFNTM
+390 
-400 TTKNYQGMTN
+400 
-410 LIIKNADNDTVIG
+410 IIKNADTNDTIA
-423 EKVVAYGPIWR
+423 EKTVEGGPTLR
-434 LLKVP
+434 LFKVP
-439 ENVSH
+439 DNVRN

-455 ITDARGIYQLR
+455 ITDARGIYQLK
-466 DGYKYYDFVDSIG
+466 DGYKYYSFVDSIG

-501 EFTVTTSLKNNGNFG
+501 EFTVTTSLKNNGNSG
-516 ASFNTDDF
+516 ASLDTDEF

-538 NSLTKDFPSGNSG
+538 NSLTKDFPSNNSG
-551 VDINDMNVT
+551 VDVNDMNVT
-560 YDAANRIITI
+560 YDAANRVITI
-570 KSTGGGTGNSPAR
+570 KSTGGGTTNSPAR

-616 TYSQD
+616 TYTQD
-621 FINSPA
+621 FINSAA

-668 FNDLKRRAQTIL
+668 FNDLKKRAQTIL
-680 DENRN
+680 AENRN

-698 DSLANQM
+698 DTLTNQM

-719 NRKVDDMEDLV
+719 NQKADQMEDLV

-742 AAIQVIEEHKNE
+742 AAIQVIEEHKGN
-754 IIGNIGDQTTD
+754 IIGDIGDQTTD

-785 PVVKPNAKQAIRDKA
+785 PVVKPNAKKAIRDKA
-800 AKQRE
+800 TKQRE
-805 IINHTPDATQDEIQ
+805 IINATPDATEDEIQ
-819 DALNQLTTDE
+819 DAINQLATDE

-844 VETAKNNGINTIGAV
+844 VEIAKNNGINTIGSV
-859 APQVTHKQAAR
+859 VPQVTHKQAAR

-901 LTQATNHAL
+901 LTQAT
-910 EQINQATTNDD
+910 TNAD
-921 VDTAKGDG
+921 VDNAKGDG

-974 AIEKVNA
+974 AIDKVNA
-981 AVAVANTNILN
+981 AVTAANTNILN
-992 ANTNADVE
+992 ANTNAEVE
-1000 QVKTNAIQGIQAIE
+1000 QVKTNAIQGIQAIT

-1027 DQSAETQHNAIFN
+1027 DKSAETQHNTIFN

-1102 AVNEKAREAITNI
+1102 VVNDKAREAITNI

-1135 LKNRALNDIGVT
+1135 LKNRALTDIGVT

-1181 TDLATAKK
+1181 NDLATAKK

-1212 DLATAINNINQADT
+1212 ELATAINNINQADT

-1251 PAALAQTNQHYSAKL
+1251 PAALAQINQHYNAKL
-1266 VEINATPDATDD
+1266 AEINATPDATND

-1383 VDATTNQAI
+1383 VDTTTNQAL

-1431 NEKEVALQAL
+1431 NEKEVASQAL

-1475 QPETKIKPAAREKI
+1475 QPETKVKPAAREKI

-1495 LRAQINQDKEATA
+1495 LRAKINQDKEATA
-1508 EERQAA
+1508 EERQVA
-1514 LDKINDLVAK
+1514 LDKINEFVNQ
-1524 AMTNITNDRTNQQV
+1524 AMTDITNNRTNQQV
-1538 NDSTNQALDDIALV
+1538 DDTTSQALDSIALV
-1552 TPDHIVRAAARDAVK
+1552 APEHIVRAAARDAVK

-1573 KHEIEQA
+1573 KQEIEQA

-1590 ALNQLANNEK
+1590 ALNQLANNK
-1600 RALQNINQAIA
+1600 KLALQNINQAVT
-1611 NNDVKRVES
+1611 NNDVKRVET
-1620 NGIATLKGVEPHIVV
+1620 NGIATLKGVQPHIVI
-1635 KPEAQEAIKAS
+1635 KPEAQQAIKAS
-1646 ADNQVESI
+1646 AENQVESI
-1654 KDTPHATTDELDEAN
+1654 KDTPHATVDELDEAN
-1669 QQINDTLKQGQQDID
+1669 QLISDTLKQAQQEIE
-1684 NTTQD
+1684 NTNQD
-1689 AAVNDVRN
+1689 AAVTDVRN

-1712 KRAALDNIDESNNN
+1712 KRAALDSIEENNKN

-1741 RNVAIA
+1741 RDVAIDT
-1747 ALNKIVNAIK
+1747 LNKIVNTIK

-1770 QTEADGNNNIK
+1770 RTETDGNDNIK

-1791 AARQSVSAKAEAQN
+1791 AARQSVGVKAEAQN

-1848 NSIDAQNIIS
+1848 DSIDAQNIIS

-1892 DEEQNAA
+1892 DEEQNIA
-1899 IVQVEKE
+1899 IAQVEKE
-1906 LIKAKQQIAGAVTN
+1906 LIKAKQQIASAVTN

-1929 GKNEIREIEPVI
+1929 EKNEIREIEPVI
-1941 NKKATAREQLTTLF
+1941 SRKASAREQLTTLF

-1961 IEANVQATV
+1961 IEANIQATV

-1997 AQVDKTATLN
+1997 AQVDKTASLN

-2028 NDDLARVTHLVQNYR
+2028 NDDLARVTALVQNYR

-2079 VLKRFNVALGDIE
+2079 VLKRFNVALSDIE

-2123 QLAKVKALID
+2123 QLAKVKVLID
-2133 QYVADGNRMVDEDA
+2133 QYVADGNRMIDEDA
-2147 TLNDIKKDTQLI
+2147 TLNDIKQHTQFI
-2159 IDEIL
+2159 VDEIL

-2169 AEVIKASPKV
+2169 AEAMKVSPKV
-2179 GQPAPKVCTP
+2179 IQPAPKVCTP
-2189 IKKEDK
+2189 IKKE
-2195 QEVRKVVKELPNTG
+2195 ETHESRKVEKELPNTG

-2218 ELALITGAALLA
+2218 EFALITGAALLA
-2230 RRRSK
+2230 RRRTK
-2235 KEKES
+2235 NEKES

>member
-49 NQALPGNSQ
+49 NQALPGNSP

-63 TNRDIVNDSQ
+63 TNRDIVNGSQ

-94 NVDVANQVGPA
+94 NVGVANQVAPA
-105 PIQPSASPAQNNNNS
+105 PIQPSTSSASNNNHS
-120 NANST
+120 DANST

-188 KKRSRRAAPTDP
+188 KKRSRRAAPADP
-200 NATPA
+200 N
-205 DPTATPADPTAGNGS
+205 ATPADPTAGNGS
-220 APVAITAPY
+220 APVAITAPF

-241 QNAPNEVLSFDD
+241 QNAPNEVLTFDD

-315 RIRGNDTNDH
+315 RIKGNDTNDH
-325 GDFNGIEKTLTVN
+325 GG
-338 PNSELIFEFNTM
+338 
-350 TTKNYQ
+350 
-356 AQGNVIA
+356 
-363 LGRIRGNDTNDHG
+363 
-376 DFNGIEKTLTVNPN
+376 FNGIEKTLTVNPN

-601 PTPRTVTFNDTLTYK
+601 PTPRTVTFNDILTYK
-616 TYSQD
+616 TYTQD

-638 IDIIMNKDA
+638 IDIIMNKDV

-668 FNDLKRRAQTIL
+668 FNELKRRAQTIL

-698 DSLANQM
+698 DSLVNQM

-785 PVVKPNAKQAIRDKA
+785 PVVKTNAKQAIRDKA

-805 IINHTPDATQDEIQ
+805 IINNTPDATQDEIQ

-981 AVAVANTNILN
+981 AVAAANTNILN

-1102 AVNEKAREAITNI
+1102 AVNDKAREAITNI

-1196 NATTEE
+1196 NATDEE

-1251 PAALAQTNQHYSAKL
+1251 PTALAQINQHYNAKL
-1266 VEINATPDATDD
+1266 AEINATPDATD
-1278 EKNAAINTLNQD
+1278 
-1290 RQQAIESIKQAN
+1290 
-1302 TNAEVDQ
+1302 
-1309 AATVA
+1309 
-1314 ENNIDAV
+1314 
-1321 QVDVVK
+1321 
-1327 KQAARDKITAEVA
+1327 
-1340 KRIEAVKQTPNAT
+1340 
-1353 DEEKQA
+1353 
-1359 AVNQINQ
+1359 
-1366 LKDQAFNQIN
+1366 
-1376 QNQTNDQ
+1376 
-1383 VDATTNQAI
+1383 
-1392 NAIDNVEAEVVIK
+1392 
-1405 PKAIADIE
+1405 
-1413 KAVKEKQQQI
+1413 
-1423 DNSLDSTD
+1423 
-1431 NEKEVALQAL
+1431 NEKEVALLAL

-1475 QPETKIKPAAREKI
+1475 QPETKVKPAAREKI

-1552 TPDHIVRAAARDAVK
+1552 TPDHIVRATARDAVK

-1600 RALQNINQAIA
+1600 RALQNIDQAIA

-1906 LIKAKQQIAGAVTN
+1906 LIKAKQQIASAVTN

-1955 NDKKQA
+1955 NDKKLA

-1997 AQVDKTATLN
+1997 AQVDKTASLN

-2133 QYVADGNRMVDEDA
+2133 QYVADGIRMIDEDA
-2147 TLNDIKKDTQLI
+2147 TLNDIKQHTQFI
-2159 IDEIL
+2159 VDEIL

-2169 AEVIKASPKV
+2169 AEATKVLPKV
-2179 GQPAPKVCTP
+2179 GQPAPKLCTS
-2189 IKKEDK
+2189 IKKVDK

-2230 RRRSK
+2230 RRRNK
-2235 KEKES
+2235 NEKES

>member
-1 MNLLKKNKYSIRKYK
+1 MNLLKKNKYSIREYK

-40 TDHNVQGGS
+40 TDNNVQS
-49 NQALPGNSQ
+49 DTNQATPVNSQ
-58 NTNAD
+58 DKDVAN
-63 TNRDIVNDSQ
+63 NRGLANSAQ
-73 NTPNAHATDNTST
+73 NTPNQSATTNQAT
-86 NQALTNHQ
+86 NQALVNH
-94 NVDVANQVGPA
+94 NNGSIVNQATPTSV
-105 PIQPSASPAQNNNNS
+105 QSSTPSAQNNNHTDGNTTATETVS
-120 NANST
+120 NAN
-125 ATEPAANTNNN
+125 NND
-136 LASNNNTLNVP
+136 AVSNNTTLNVP
-147 NNTDNN
+147 NKTNENG
-153 DSARHLTLKEIQED
+153 SGGHLTLKEIQED

-179 IAEEASNRP
+179 IAEPASNRP
-188 KKRSRRAAPTDP
+188 KKRSRRAAPADP

-205 DPTATPADPTAGNGS
+205 DPAAAAAGNGG

-229 TPTTDPNANNIG
+229 TPTTDPNANNAG

-253 NNIRPSTN
+253 NGIRPSTN
-261 RSVPTVTVVDNLPG
+261 RSVPSVTVVDNLPG
-275 YTLINGGKVG
+275 FTLINGGKVG

-292 RTSMFDSGDAKN
+292 RTSMFDSGDNKN

-315 RIRGNDTNDH
+315 RINGTDTNDH

-350 TTKNYQ
+350 TTKNG
-356 AQGNVIA
+356 QGATNV
-363 LGRIRGNDTNDHG
+363 
-376 DFNGIEKTLTVNPN
+376 
-390 SELIFEFNTM
+390 
-400 TTKNYQGMTN
+400 
-410 LIIKNADNDTVIG
+410 IIKNADTNDTIA
-423 EKVVAYGPIWR
+423 EKTVEGGPTLR
-434 LLKVP
+434 LFKVP
-439 ENVSH
+439 DNVRN
-444 LKIQFVPKNDA
+444 LKIQFVSKNDA
-455 ITDARGIYQLR
+455 ITDARGIYQLK
-466 DGYKYYDFVDSIG
+466 DGYKYYSFVDSIG

-501 EFTVTTSLKNNGNFG
+501 EFTVTTSLKNNGNSG
-516 ASFNTDDF
+516 ASLDTDEF

-538 NSLTKDFPSGNSG
+538 NSLTKDFPSNNSG
-551 VDINDMNVT
+551 VDVNDMNVT
-560 YDAANRIITI
+560 YDAANRVITI
-570 KSTGGGTGNSPAR
+570 KSTGGGTTNSPAR

-616 TYSQD
+616 TYTQD
-621 FINSPA
+621 FINSAA

-668 FNDLKRRAQTIL
+668 FNDLKKRAQTIL
-680 DENRN
+680 AENRN

-698 DSLANQM
+698 DTLTNQM

-719 NRKVDDMEDLV
+719 NQKADQMEDLV

-742 AAIQVIEEHKNE
+742 AAIQVIEEHKGN
-754 IIGNIGDQTTD
+754 IIGDIGDQTTD

-785 PVVKPNAKQAIRDKA
+785 PVVKPNAKKAIRDKA
-800 AKQRE
+800 TKQRE
-805 IINHTPDATQDEIQ
+805 IINATPDATEDEIQ
-819 DALNQLTTDE
+819 DAINQLATDE

-859 APQVTHKQAAR
+859 VPQVTHKKAAR

-910 EQINQATTNDD
+910 EQINQATTNAD
-921 VDTAKGDG
+921 VDNAKGDG

-974 AIEKVNA
+974 AIDKVNA
-981 AVAVANTNILN
+981 AVTAANTNILN

-1000 QVKTNAIQGIQAIE
+1000 QVKTNAIQGIQAIT

-1027 DQSAETQHNAIFN
+1027 DKSAETQHNTIFN

-1076 AQAKDQGTQNIVVIQ
+1076 AQAKDQGMQNIVVIQ

-1102 AVNEKAREAITNI
+1102 TVNEKAREAITNI

-1120 ATREEKQEAINRVNT
+1120 ATREEKQEAIDRVNA
-1135 LKNRALNDIGVT
+1135 LKNRALTDIGVT

-1181 TDLATAKK
+1181 NDLATAKK

-1202 KQVAL
+1202 KQMAL

-1226 NAEVDQ
+1226 NTEVDQ
-1232 AQQLGTK
+1232 AQQLGAQ

-1251 PAALAQTNQHYSAKL
+1251 PAALAQINQHYNAKL
-1266 VEINATPDATDD
+1266 AEINATPDATDD

-1290 RQQAIESIKQAN
+1290 RQQAIESVKQAN
-1302 TNAEVDQ
+1302 TNNEVDQ
-1309 AATVA
+1309 AATTA

-1383 VDATTNQAI
+1383 VDTTTNQAL

-1431 NEKEVALQAL
+1431 NEKEVASQAL

-1475 QPETKIKPAAREKI
+1475 QPETKVKPAAREKI

-1495 LRAQINQDKEATA
+1495 LRAKINQDKEATA
-1508 EERQAA
+1508 EERQVA
-1514 LDKINDLVAK
+1514 LDKINEFVNQ
-1524 AMTNITNDRTNQQV
+1524 AMTDITNNRTNQQV
-1538 NDSTNQALDDIALV
+1538 DDTTSQALDSIALV
-1552 TPDHIVRAAARDAVK
+1552 APEHIVRAAARDAVK

-1573 KHEIEQA
+1573 KQEIEQA

-1600 RALQNINQAIA
+1600 LALQNINQAVT
-1611 NNDVKRVES
+1611 NNDVKRVET
-1620 NGIATLKGVEPHIVV
+1620 NGIATLKGVQPHIVI
-1635 KPEAQEAIKAS
+1635 KPEAQQAIKAS
-1646 ADNQVESI
+1646 AENQVESI
-1654 KDTPHATTDELDEAN
+1654 KDTPHATVDELDEAN
-1669 QQINDTLKQGQQDID
+1669 QLISDTLKQAQQEIE
-1684 NTTQD
+1684 NTNQD
-1689 AAVNDVRN
+1689 AAVTDVRN

-1712 KRAALDNIDESNNN
+1712 KRAALDSIEENNKN

-1741 RNVAIA
+1741 RDVAIDT
-1747 ALNKIVNAIK
+1747 LNKIVNTIK

-1770 QTEADGNNNIK
+1770 RTETDGNDNIK

-1791 AARQSVSAKAEAQN
+1791 AARQSVGVKAEAQN

-1848 NSIDAQNIIS
+1848 DSINAQNIIS

-1892 DEEQNAA
+1892 DEEQNIA
-1899 IVQVEKE
+1899 IAQVEKE
-1906 LIKAKQQIAGAVTN
+1906 LIKAKQQIASAVTN

-1929 GKNEIREIEPVI
+1929 EKNEIREIEPVI
-1941 NKKATAREQLTTLF
+1941 NRKASAREQLTTLF

-1961 IEANVQATV
+1961 IEANFQATV

-1997 AQVDKTATLN
+1997 AQVDKTASLN

-2028 NDDLARVTHLVQNYR
+2028 NDDLARVTALVQNYR

-2133 QYVADGNRMVDEDA
+2133 QYVADGNRMIDEDA
-2147 TLNDIKKDTQLI
+2147 TLNDIKQHTQFI
-2159 IDEIL
+2159 VDEIL

-2169 AEVIKASPKV
+2169 AEAMKVSPKV
-2179 GQPAPKVCTP
+2179 IQPAPKVCTP
-2189 IKKEDK
+2189 IKKE
-2195 QEVRKVVKELPNTG
+2195 ETHESRKVEKELPNTG
-2209 SEEMDLPLK
+2209 SEGMDLPLK
-2218 ELALITGAALLA
+2218 EFALITGAALLA
-2230 RRRSK
+2230 RRRTK
-2235 KEKES
+2235 NEKES

>member
-1 MNLLKKNKYSIRKYK
+1 MNLLKKNKYSIRKHK

-49 NQALPGNSQ
+49 NQALPGNSP

-63 TNRDIVNDSQ
+63 TNRDIVNGSQ

-94 NVDVANQVGPA
+94 NVGVANQVAPA
-105 PIQPSASPAQNNNNS
+105 PIQPSTSSASNNNHS
-120 NANST
+120 DANST

-188 KKRSRRAAPTDP
+188 KKRSRRAAPADP
-200 NATPA
+200 N
-205 DPTATPADPTAGNGS
+205 ATPADPTAGNGS
-220 APVAITAPY
+220 APVAITAPF

-241 QNAPNEVLSFDD
+241 QNAPNEVLTFDD

-315 RIRGNDTNDH
+315 RIKGNDTNDH
-325 GDFNGIEKTLTVN
+325 GG
-338 PNSELIFEFNTM
+338 
-350 TTKNYQ
+350 
-356 AQGNVIA
+356 
-363 LGRIRGNDTNDHG
+363 
-376 DFNGIEKTLTVNPN
+376 FNGIEKTLTVNPN

-444 LKIQFVPKNDA
+444 LKIQFIPKNDA

-601 PTPRTVTFNDTLTYK
+601 PTPRTVTFNDILTYK
-616 TYSQD
+616 TYTQD

-668 FNDLKRRAQTIL
+668 FNELKRRAQTIL

-698 DSLANQM
+698 DSLVNQM

-805 IINHTPDATQDEIQ
+805 IINNTPDATQDEIQ

-981 AVAVANTNILN
+981 AVAAANTNILN

-1102 AVNEKAREAITNI
+1102 AVNDKAREAITNI

-1196 NATTEE
+1196 NATDEE

-1251 PAALAQTNQHYSAKL
+1251 PTALAQINQHYNAKL
-1266 VEINATPDATDD
+1266 AEINATPDATDD

-1392 NAIDNVEAEVVIK
+1392 NAIDNVEAKVVIK

-1431 NEKEVALQAL
+1431 NEKEVALLAL

-1475 QPETKIKPAAREKI
+1475 QPETKVKPAAREKI

-1552 TPDHIVRAAARDAVK
+1552 TPDHIVRATARDAVK

-1600 RALQNINQAIA
+1600 RALQNIDQAIA

-1906 LIKAKQQIAGAVTN
+1906 LIKAKQQIASAVTN
-1920 ADVAYLLHD
+1920 ADVAYLLHG

-1955 NDKKQA
+1955 NDKKLA

-1997 AQVDKTATLN
+1997 AQVDKTASLN

-2133 QYVADGNRMVDEDA
+2133 QYVADGIRMIDEDA
-2147 TLNDIKKDTQLI
+2147 TLNDIKQHTQFI
-2159 IDEIL
+2159 VDEIL

-2169 AEVIKASPKV
+2169 AEATKVLPKV
-2179 GQPAPKVCTP
+2179 GQPAPKLCTS
-2189 IKKEDK
+2189 IKKVDK

-2230 RRRSK
+2230 RRRNK
-2235 KEKES
+2235 NEKES

>member
-40 TDHNVQGGS
+40 TDNNVQS
-49 NQALPGNSQ
+49 DTNQATPVNSQ
-58 NTNAD
+58 D
-63 TNRDIVNDSQ
+63 TNVANNRGLANSAQ
-73 NTPNAHATDNTST
+73 NTPNQSATTNQST
-86 NQALTNHQ
+86 NQALVNH
-94 NVDVANQVGPA
+94 NNGSIANQATPTSV
-105 PIQPSASPAQNNNNS
+105 QSSTPSVQNNNHTDGNTTATETVS
-120 NANST
+120 NAN
-125 ATEPAANTNNN
+125 NNDVV
-136 LASNNNTLNVP
+136 SNNTTLNVP
-147 NNTDNN
+147 NKTNENG
-153 DSARHLTLKEIQED
+153 SGGHLTLKEIQED

-179 IAEEASNRP
+179 IAEQASNRP
-188 KKRSRRAAPTDP
+188 KKRSRRAAPADP

-205 DPTATPADPTAGNGS
+205 DPAAAAANGTVPAGNTAT
-220 APVAITAPY
+220 Y
-229 TPTTDPNANNIG
+229 TPTTDPNANNAG

-253 NNIRPSTN
+253 NGIRPSTN
-261 RSVPTVTVVDNLPG
+261 RSVPSVTVVDNLPG
-275 YTLINGGKVG
+275 FTLINGGKVG

-292 RTSMFDSGDAKN
+292 RTSMFDSGDNKN

-315 RIRGNDTNDH
+315 RIHGTDTNDH

-350 TTKNYQ
+350 TTKNG
-356 AQGNVIA
+356 QGATNV
-363 LGRIRGNDTNDHG
+363 
-376 DFNGIEKTLTVNPN
+376 
-390 SELIFEFNTM
+390 
-400 TTKNYQGMTN
+400 
-410 LIIKNADNDTVIG
+410 IIKNADTNDTIA
-423 EKVVAYGPIWR
+423 EKTVEGGPTLR
-434 LLKVP
+434 LFKVP
-439 ENVSH
+439 DNVRN

-455 ITDARGIYQLR
+455 ITDARGIYQLK
-466 DGYKYYDFVDSIG
+466 DGYKYYSFVDSIG

-491 TMEPTATNNK
+491 AMDPTATNNK
-501 EFTVTTSLKNNGNFG
+501 EFTVTTSLKNNGNSG
-516 ASFNTDDF
+516 ASLDTNDF
-524 VYKIQL
+524 VYQVQL

-538 NSLTKDFPSGNSG
+538 NSLTKDFPSNNSG
-551 VDINDMNVT
+551 VDVNDMKVT
-560 YDAANRIITI
+560 YDAANRVITI
-570 KSTGGGTGNSPAR
+570 KSTGGGTTNSPAR

-616 TYSQD
+616 TYTQD

-647 LQAEVD
+647 LQGEVD
-653 RRIQQADYTFASLDI
+653 RRIQQANYTFASLDI

-698 DSLANQM
+698 DSLTNQM

-719 NRKVDDMEDLV
+719 NKKVDQMEDLV

-742 AAIQVIEEHKNE
+742 AAIQIIEEHKNE

-765 DGVTRI
+765 EGVTRI

-785 PVVKPNAKQAIRDKA
+785 PVVKPNAKKAIRDKA

-805 IINHTPDATQDEIQ
+805 IINNTPDATQDEIQ
-819 DALNQLTTDE
+819 DALNQLATDE

-837 NATTNAD
+837 NATTNDD

-859 APQVTHKQAAR
+859 VPQVTHKQAAR

-880 RQQINSNREA
+880 RQQINNNREA

-910 EQINQATTNDD
+910 EQINQATTNAD
-921 VDTAKGDG
+921 VDNAKGDG

-974 AIEKVNA
+974 AIDKVNA
-981 AVAVANTNILN
+981 AVTAANTNILN

-1000 QVKTNAIQGIQAIE
+1000 QVKTNAIQGIQAIT

-1027 DQSAETQHNAIFN
+1027 DKSAETQHNTIFN

-1102 AVNEKAREAITNI
+1102 AVNDKAREAITNI

-1135 LKNRALNDIGVT
+1135 LKNRALTDIGVT

-1181 TDLATAKK
+1181 NDLATAKK

-1212 DLATAINNINQADT
+1212 ELATAINNINQADT

-1251 PAALAQTNQHYSAKL
+1251 PAALAQINQHYNAKL
-1266 VEINATPDATDD
+1266 AEINATPDATND

-1431 NEKEVALQAL
+1431 NEKEVASQAL

-1475 QPETKIKPAAREKI
+1475 QPETKVKPAAREKI

-1495 LRAQINQDKEATA
+1495 LRAKINQDKEATA

-1514 LDKINDLVAK
+1514 LDKINEFVNQ
-1524 AMTNITNDRTNQQV
+1524 AMTDITNNRTNQQV
-1538 NDSTNQALDDIALV
+1538 DDTTSQALDSIALV
-1552 TPDHIVRAAARDAVK
+1552 TPEHIVRAGARDAVK

-1573 KHEIEQA
+1573 KQEIEQA

-1600 RALQNINQAIA
+1600 LALQNINQAVT
-1611 NNDVKRVES
+1611 NNDVKRVET
-1620 NGIATLKGVEPHIVV
+1620 NGIATLKGVQPHIVI
-1635 KPEAQEAIKAS
+1635 KPEAQQAIKAS
-1646 ADNQVESI
+1646 AENQVESI
-1654 KDTPHATTDELDEAN
+1654 KDTPHATVDELDEAN
-1669 QQINDTLKQGQQDID
+1669 QLISDTLKQAQQEIE
-1684 NTTQD
+1684 NTNQD
-1689 AAVNDVRN
+1689 AAVTDVRN

-1712 KRAALDNIDESNNN
+1712 KRAALDSIEENNKN
-1726 QLDAIRNTLDTTQDE
+1726 QLDAIRDTLDTTQDE
-1741 RNVAIA
+1741 RDVAIDT
-1747 ALNKIVNAIK
+1747 LNKIVNTIK

-1770 QTEADGNNNIK
+1770 RTETDGNDNIK

-1791 AARQSVSAKAEAQN
+1791 SARQSVGVKAEAQN

-1848 NSIDAQNIIS
+1848 DSINAQNIIS

-1899 IVQVEKE
+1899 IAQVEKE
-1906 LIKAKQQIAGAVTN
+1906 LIKAKQQIASAVTN

-1929 GKNEIREIEPVI
+1929 EKNEIREIEPVI
-1941 NKKATAREQLTTLF
+1941 NRKASAREQLTTLF

-1961 IEANVQATV
+1961 IEANIQATV

-1997 AQVDKTATLN
+1997 AQVDKTASLN
-2007 LQTIH
+2007 IQTIH

-2028 NDDLARVTHLVQNYR
+2028 NDDLARVTALVQNYR

-2079 VLKRFNVALGDIE
+2079 VLKRFNVALSDIE

-2123 QLAKVKALID
+2123 QLAKVKVLID
-2133 QYVADGNRMVDEDA
+2133 QYVADGNRMIDEDA
-2147 TLNDIKKDTQLI
+2147 TLNDIKQHTQFI
-2159 IDEIL
+2159 VDEIL

-2169 AEVIKASPKV
+2169 AEATKVSPKV
-2179 GQPAPKVCTP
+2179 IQSAPKVCTP
-2189 IKKEDK
+2189 IKKE
-2195 QEVRKVVKELPNTG
+2195 EIHESRKVEKELPNTG
-2209 SEEMDLPLK
+2209 SEGMDLPLK
-2218 ELALITGAALLA
+2218 EFALITGAALLA
-2230 RRRSK
+2230 RRRTK
-2235 KEKES
+2235 NEKES

>member
-40 TDHNVQGGS
+40 TDNNVQS
-49 NQALPGNSQ
+49 DTNQATPVNSQ
-58 NTNAD
+58 D
-63 TNRDIVNDSQ
+63 TNVANNRGLANSAQ
-73 NTPNAHATDNTST
+73 NTPNQSATTNQST
-86 NQALTNHQ
+86 NQALVNH
-94 NVDVANQVGPA
+94 NNGSIANQATPTSV
-105 PIQPSASPAQNNNNS
+105 QSSTPSAQNNNHTGGNTTATETVS
-120 NANST
+120 NAN
-125 ATEPAANTNNN
+125 NKDVV
-136 LASNNNTLNVP
+136 SNNTTLNVP
-147 NNTDNN
+147 NKTNENG
-153 DSARHLTLKEIQED
+153 SGGHLTLKEIQED

-179 IAEEASNRP
+179 IAEQASNRP
-188 KKRSRRAAPTDP
+188 KKRSRRAAPADP

-205 DPTATPADPTAGNGS
+205 DPAAAAAGNGG

-229 TPTTDPNANNIG
+229 TPTTDPNANNAG

-253 NNIRPSTN
+253 NGIRPSTN
-261 RSVPTVTVVDNLPG
+261 RSVPSVTVVDNLPG
-275 YTLINGGKVG
+275 FTLINGGKVG

-315 RIRGNDTNDH
+315 RIKGNDTNDH
-325 GDFNGIEKTLTVN
+325 GDFNGIEK
-338 PNSELIFEFNTM
+338 S
-350 TTKNYQ
+350 
-356 AQGNVIA
+356 
-363 LGRIRGNDTNDHG
+363 
-376 DFNGIEKTLTVNPN
+376 LTVNPN

-400 TTKNYQGMTN
+400 TTKNYQGVTN
-410 LIIKNADNDTVIG
+410 LIIKNADNDTVIA
-423 EKVVAYGPIWR
+423 EKSVAYGPIWR
-434 LLKVP
+434 LFKVP

-524 VYKIQL
+524 VYKVQL

-538 NSLTKDFPSGNSG
+538 NSLTKDFPSSNSG
-551 VDINDMNVT
+551 VDMNDFNVT
-560 YDAANRIITI
+560 YDAANRVITI
-570 KSTGGGTGNSPAR
+570 KSTGGGSGNSPAR

-616 TYSQD
+616 TYTQD

-698 DSLANQM
+698 DSLTNQM

-719 NRKVDDMEDLV
+719 NKKVDQMEDLV

-785 PVVKPNAKQAIRDKA
+785 PVVKPNAKKAIRDKA
-800 AKQRE
+800 TKQRE
-805 IINHTPDATQDEIQ
+805 IINATPDATEDEIQ
-819 DALNQLTTDE
+819 DALNQLATDE

-844 VETAKNNGINTIGAV
+844 VEIAKNNGINTIGAV
-859 APQVTHKQAAR
+859 VPQVTHKQAAR

-910 EQINQATTNDD
+910 EQINQATTNAD
-921 VDTAKGDG
+921 VDNAKGDG

-974 AIEKVNA
+974 AIDKVNA
-981 AVAVANTNILN
+981 AVTAANTNILN

-1000 QVKTNAIQGIQAIE
+1000 QVKTNAIQGIQAIT

-1027 DQSAETQHNAIFN
+1027 DKSAETQHNTIFN

-1102 AVNEKAREAITNI
+1102 AVNDKAREAITNI

-1135 LKNRALNDIGVT
+1135 LKNRALTDIGVT

-1181 TDLATAKK
+1181 NDLATAKK

-1212 DLATAINNINQADT
+1212 ELATAINNINQADT

-1251 PAALAQTNQHYSAKL
+1251 PAALAQINQHYNAKL
-1266 VEINATPDATDD
+1266 AEINATPDATND

-1366 LKDQAFNQIN
+1366 LKDQAINQIN

-1383 VDATTNQAI
+1383 VDTTTNQAV

-1431 NEKEVALQAL
+1431 NEKEVASQAL

-1475 QPETKIKPAAREKI
+1475 QPETKVKPAAREKI

-1495 LRAQINQDKEATA
+1495 LRAKINQDKEATA
-1508 EERQAA
+1508 EERQVA
-1514 LDKINDLVAK
+1514 LDKINEFVNQ
-1524 AMTNITNDRTNQQV
+1524 AMTDITNNRTNQQV
-1538 NDSTNQALDDIALV
+1538 DDTTSQALDSIALV
-1552 TPDHIVRAAARDAVK
+1552 APEHIVRAAARDAVK

-1573 KHEIEQA
+1573 KQEIEQA

-1600 RALQNINQAIA
+1600 LALQNINQAVT
-1611 NNDVKRVES
+1611 NNDVKRVET
-1620 NGIATLKGVEPHIVV
+1620 NGIATLKGVQPHIVI
-1635 KPEAQEAIKAS
+1635 KPEAQQAIKAT
-1646 ADNQVESI
+1646 AENQVESI
-1654 KDTPHATTDELDEAN
+1654 KDTPHATVDELDEAN
-1669 QQINDTLKQGQQDID
+1669 QLISDTLKQAQQEIE
-1684 NTTQD
+1684 NTNQD
-1689 AAVNDVRN
+1689 AAVTDVRN

-1712 KRAALDNIDESNNN
+1712 KRAALDSIEENNKN

-1741 RNVAIA
+1741 RDVAIDT
-1747 ALNKIVNAIK
+1747 LNKIVNTIK

-1770 QTEADGNNNIK
+1770 RTETDGNDNIK

-1791 AARQSVSAKAEAQN
+1791 AARQSVGVKAEAQN

-1848 NSIDAQNIIS
+1848 DSIDAQNIIS

-1892 DEEQNAA
+1892 DEEQNIA
-1899 IVQVEKE
+1899 IAQVEKE
-1906 LIKAKQQIAGAVTN
+1906 LIKAKQQIASAVTN

-1929 GKNEIREIEPVI
+1929 EKNEIREIEPVI
-1941 NKKATAREQLTTLF
+1941 NRKASAREQLTTLF

-1961 IEANVQATV
+1961 IEANIQATV

-1997 AQVDKTATLN
+1997 AQVDKTASLN

-2028 NDDLARVTHLVQNYR
+2028 NDDLARVTALVQNYR
-2043 KVSDRN
+2043 KVSNRN

-2079 VLKRFNVALGDIE
+2079 VLKRFNVALSDIE

-2123 QLAKVKALID
+2123 QLAKVKVLID
-2133 QYVADGNRMVDEDA
+2133 QYVADGNRMIDEDA
-2147 TLNDIKKDTQLI
+2147 TLNDIKQHTQFI
-2159 IDEIL
+2159 VDEIL

-2169 AEVIKASPKV
+2169 AEATKVSPKEI
-2179 GQPAPKVCTP
+2179 QPAPKVCTP
-2189 IKKEDK
+2189 IKKE
-2195 QEVRKVVKELPNTG
+2195 ETHESRKVEKELPNTG
-2209 SEEMDLPLK
+2209 SEGMDLPLK
-2218 ELALITGAALLA
+2218 EFALITGAALLA
-2230 RRRSK
+2230 RRRTK
-2235 KEKES
+2235 NEKES

>member
-49 NQALPGNSQ
+49 NQALPRNSP

-63 TNRDIVNDSQ
+63 TNRDIVNGSQ

-94 NVDVANQVGPA
+94 NVGVANQVAPA
-105 PIQPSASPAQNNNNS
+105 PIQPSTSSASNNNHS
-120 NANST
+120 DANST

-188 KKRSRRAAPTDP
+188 KKRSRRAAPADP
-200 NATPA
+200 N
-205 DPTATPADPTAGNGS
+205 ATPADPTAGNGS
-220 APVAITAPY
+220 APVAITAPF

-241 QNAPNEVLSFDD
+241 QNAPNEVLTFDD

-315 RIRGNDTNDH
+315 RIKGNDTNDH
-325 GDFNGIEKTLTVN
+325 GG
-338 PNSELIFEFNTM
+338 
-350 TTKNYQ
+350 
-356 AQGNVIA
+356 
-363 LGRIRGNDTNDHG
+363 
-376 DFNGIEKTLTVNPN
+376 FNGIEKTLTVNPN

-601 PTPRTVTFNDTLTYK
+601 PTPRTVTFNDILTYK
-616 TYSQD
+616 TYTQD

-668 FNDLKRRAQTIL
+668 FNELKRRAQTIL

-698 DSLANQM
+698 DSLVNQM

-805 IINHTPDATQDEIQ
+805 IINNTPDATQDEIQ

-981 AVAVANTNILN
+981 AVAAANTNILN

-1102 AVNEKAREAITNI
+1102 AVNDKAREAITNI

-1196 NATTEE
+1196 NATDEE

-1251 PAALAQTNQHYSAKL
+1251 PTALAQINQHYNAKL
-1266 VEINATPDATDD
+1266 AEINATPDATDD

-1392 NAIDNVEAEVVIK
+1392 NAIDNVEAKVVIK

-1431 NEKEVALQAL
+1431 NEKEVALLAL

-1475 QPETKIKPAAREKI
+1475 QPETKVKPAAREKI

-1552 TPDHIVRAAARDAVK
+1552 TPDHIVRATARDAVK

-1600 RALQNINQAIA
+1600 RALQNIDQAIA

-1906 LIKAKQQIAGAVTN
+1906 LIKAKQQIASAVTN

-1955 NDKKQA
+1955 NDKKLA

-1997 AQVDKTATLN
+1997 AQVDKTASLN

-2133 QYVADGNRMVDEDA
+2133 QYVADGIRMIDEDA
-2147 TLNDIKKDTQLI
+2147 TLNDIKQHTQFI
-2159 IDEIL
+2159 VDEIL

-2169 AEVIKASPKV
+2169 AEATKVLPKV
-2179 GQPAPKVCTP
+2179 GQPAPKLCTS
-2189 IKKEDK
+2189 IKKVDK

-2230 RRRSK
+2230 RRRNK
-2235 KEKES
+2235 NEKES

>member
-40 TDHNVQGGS
+40 TDNNVQS
-49 NQALPGNSQ
+49 DTNQATPVNSQ
-58 NTNAD
+58 DKDVAN
-63 TNRDIVNDSQ
+63 NRGLANSAQ
-73 NTPNAHATDNTST
+73 NTPNQSATTNQAT
-86 NQALTNHQ
+86 NQALVNH
-94 NVDVANQVGPA
+94 NNGSIVNQATPTSV
-105 PIQPSASPAQNNNNS
+105 QSSTPSAQNNNHTDGNTTATETVS
-120 NANST
+120 NAN
-125 ATEPAANTNNN
+125 NNDV
-136 LASNNNTLNVP
+136 ASNNTTLNVP
-147 NNTDNN
+147 NKTNENG
-153 DSARHLTLKEIQED
+153 SGGHLTLKEIQED

-179 IAEEASNRP
+179 IAEPASNRP
-188 KKRSRRAAPTDP
+188 KKRSRRAAPADP

-205 DPTATPADPTAGNGS
+205 DPGAAAAGNGG

-229 TPTTDPNANNIG
+229 TPTTDPNANNAG

-253 NNIRPSTN
+253 NSIRPSTN
-261 RSVPTVTVVDNLPG
+261 RSVPSVTVVDNLPG
-275 YTLINGGKVG
+275 FTLINGGKVG
-285 VFSHAMV
+285 VLSHAMV
-292 RTSMFDSGDAKN
+292 RTSMFEAGSN
-304 YQAQGNVIALG
+304 RTYQAQGNVLALG
-315 RIRGNDTNDH
+315 RISGTDASNH
-325 GDFNGIEKTLTVN
+325 GDFNGIEKSLTVN

-350 TTKNYQ
+350 PTKNG
-356 AQGNVIA
+356 QGATNV
-363 LGRIRGNDTNDHG
+363 
-376 DFNGIEKTLTVNPN
+376 
-390 SELIFEFNTM
+390 
-400 TTKNYQGMTN
+400 
-410 LIIKNADNDTVIG
+410 IIKNADTNDTIA
-423 EKVVAYGPIWR
+423 EKTVEGGPTLR
-434 LLKVP
+434 LFKVP
-439 ENVSH
+439 DNVRN

-455 ITDARGIYQLR
+455 ITDARGIYQLK
-466 DGYKYYDFVDSIG
+466 DGYKYYSFVDSIG

-501 EFTVTTSLKNNGNFG
+501 EFTVTTSLKNNGNSG
-516 ASFNTDDF
+516 ASLDTDEF

-538 NSLTKDFPSGNSG
+538 NSLTKDFPSNNSG
-551 VDINDMNVT
+551 VDVNDMNVT
-560 YDAANRIITI
+560 YDAANRVITI
-570 KSTGGGTGNSPAR
+570 KSTGGGTTNSPAR

-616 TYSQD
+616 TYTQD
-621 FINSPA
+621 FINSAA

-668 FNDLKRRAQTIL
+668 FNDLKKRAQTIL
-680 DENRN
+680 AENRN

-698 DSLANQM
+698 DTLTNQM

-719 NRKVDDMEDLV
+719 NQKADQMEDLV

-742 AAIQVIEEHKNE
+742 AAIQVIEEHKGN
-754 IIGNIGDQTTD
+754 IIGDIGDQTTD

-785 PVVKPNAKQAIRDKA
+785 PVVKPNAKKAIRDKA
-800 AKQRE
+800 TKQRE
-805 IINHTPDATQDEIQ
+805 IINATPDATEDEIQ
-819 DALNQLTTDE
+819 DAINQLATDE

-844 VETAKNNGINTIGAV
+844 VETAKNNGINTIGSV
-859 APQVTHKQAAR
+859 VPQVTHKQAAR

-910 EQINQATTNDD
+910 EQINQATTNAD
-921 VDTAKGDG
+921 VDNAKGDG

-974 AIEKVNA
+974 AIDKVNA
-981 AVAVANTNILN
+981 AVTAANTNILN
-992 ANTNADVE
+992 ANTNAEVE
-1000 QVKTNAIQGIQAIE
+1000 QVKTNAIQGIQAIT

-1027 DQSAETQHNAIFN
+1027 DKSAETQHNTIFN

-1102 AVNEKAREAITNI
+1102 VVNDKAREAITNI

-1135 LKNRALNDIGVT
+1135 LKNRALTDIGVT

-1181 TDLATAKK
+1181 NDLATAKK

-1212 DLATAINNINQADT
+1212 ELATAINNINQADT

-1251 PAALAQTNQHYSAKL
+1251 PAALAQINQHYNAKL
-1266 VEINATPDATDD
+1266 AEINATPDATND

-1376 QNQTNDQ
+1376 QNQTYDQ
-1383 VDATTNQAI
+1383 VDTTTNQAL

-1431 NEKEVALQAL
+1431 NEKEVASQAL

-1475 QPETKIKPAAREKI
+1475 QPETKVKPAAREKI

-1495 LRAQINQDKEATA
+1495 LRAKINQDKEATA
-1508 EERQAA
+1508 EERQVA
-1514 LDKINDLVAK
+1514 LDKINEFVNQ
-1524 AMTNITNDRTNQQV
+1524 AMTDITNNRTNQQV
-1538 NDSTNQALDDIALV
+1538 DDTTSQALDSIALV
-1552 TPDHIVRAAARDAVK
+1552 APEHIVRAAARDAVK

-1573 KHEIEQA
+1573 KQEIEQA

-1590 ALNQLANNEK
+1590 ALNQLANNK
-1600 RALQNINQAIA
+1600 KLALQNINQAVT
-1611 NNDVKRVES
+1611 NNDVKRVET
-1620 NGIATLKGVEPHIVV
+1620 NGIATLKGVQPHIVI
-1635 KPEAQEAIKAS
+1635 KPEAQQAIKAS
-1646 ADNQVESI
+1646 AENQVESI
-1654 KDTPHATTDELDEAN
+1654 KDTPHATVDELDEAN
-1669 QQINDTLKQGQQDID
+1669 QLISDTLKQAQQEIE
-1684 NTTQD
+1684 NTNQD
-1689 AAVNDVRN
+1689 AAVTDVRN

-1712 KRAALDNIDESNNN
+1712 KRAALDSIEENNKN

-1741 RNVAIA
+1741 RDVAIDT
-1747 ALNKIVNAIK
+1747 LNKIVNTIK

-1770 QTEADGNNNIK
+1770 RTETDGNDNIK

-1791 AARQSVSAKAEAQN
+1791 AARQSVGVKAEAQN

-1848 NSIDAQNIIS
+1848 DSIDAQNIIS

-1892 DEEQNAA
+1892 DEEQNIA
-1899 IVQVEKE
+1899 IAQVEKE
-1906 LIKAKQQIAGAVTN
+1906 LIKAKQQIASAVTN

-1929 GKNEIREIEPVI
+1929 EKNEIREIEPVI
-1941 NKKATAREQLTTLF
+1941 SRKASAREQLTTLF

-1961 IEANVQATV
+1961 IEANIQATV

-1997 AQVDKTATLN
+1997 AQVDKTASLN

-2028 NDDLARVTHLVQNYR
+2028 NDDLARVTALVQNYR

-2079 VLKRFNVALGDIE
+2079 VLKRFNVALSDIE

-2123 QLAKVKALID
+2123 QLAKVKVLID
-2133 QYVADGNRMVDEDA
+2133 QYVADGNRMIDEDA
-2147 TLNDIKKDTQLI
+2147 TLNDIKQHTQFI
-2159 IDEIL
+2159 VDEIL

-2169 AEVIKASPKV
+2169 AEAMKVSPKV
-2179 GQPAPKVCTP
+2179 IQPAPKVCTP
-2189 IKKEDK
+2189 IKKE
-2195 QEVRKVVKELPNTG
+2195 ETHESRKVEKELPNTG

-2218 ELALITGAALLA
+2218 EFALITGAALLA
-2230 RRRSK
+2230 RRRTK
-2235 KEKES
+2235 NEKES

>member
-40 TDHNVQGGS
+40 TDNNVQS
-49 NQALPGNSQ
+49 DTNQATPVNSQ
-58 NTNAD
+58 DKDVAN
-63 TNRDIVNDSQ
+63 NRGLANSAQ
-73 NTPNAHATDNTST
+73 NTPNQSATTNQAT
-86 NQALTNHQ
+86 NQALVNH
-94 NVDVANQVGPA
+94 NNGSIVNQATPTSV
-105 PIQPSASPAQNNNNS
+105 QSSTPSAQNNNHTDGNTTATETVS
-120 NANST
+120 NAN
-125 ATEPAANTNNN
+125 NND
-136 LASNNNTLNVP
+136 AVSNNTTLNVP
-147 NNTDNN
+147 NKTNENG
-153 DSARHLTLKEIQED
+153 SGGHLTLKEIQED

-179 IAEEASNRP
+179 IAEPASNRP
-188 KKRSRRAAPTDP
+188 KKRSRRAAPADP

-205 DPTATPADPTAGNGS
+205 DPAAAAAGNGG

-229 TPTTDPNANNIG
+229 TPTTDPNANNAG

-253 NNIRPSTN
+253 NGIRPSTN
-261 RSVPTVTVVDNLPG
+261 RSVPSVTVVDNLPG
-275 YTLINGGKVG
+275 FTLINGGKVG

-292 RTSMFDSGDAKN
+292 RTSMFDSADAKN

-315 RIRGNDTNDH
+315 RI
-325 GDFNGIEKTLTVN
+325 K
-338 PNSELIFEFNTM
+338 
-350 TTKNYQ
+350 
-356 AQGNVIA
+356 
-363 LGRIRGNDTNDHG
+363 GNDTNDHG

-400 TTKNYQGMTN
+400 TTKNYQGVTN
-410 LIIKNADNDTVIG
+410 LIIKNADNDTVIA
-423 EKVVAYGPIWR
+423 EKSVAYGPIWR
-434 LLKVP
+434 LFKVP

-524 VYKIQL
+524 VYQVQL

-538 NSLTKDFPSGNSG
+538 NSLTKDFPSSNSG
-551 VDINDMNVT
+551 VDMNDFNVT
-560 YDAANRIITI
+560 YDAANRVITI
-570 KSTGGGTGNSPAR
+570 KSTGGGSGNSPAR

-616 TYSQD
+616 TYTQD

-698 DSLANQM
+698 DSLTNQM

-719 NRKVDDMEDLV
+719 NKKVDQMEDLV

-785 PVVKPNAKQAIRDKA
+785 PVVKPNAKKAIRDKA
-800 AKQRE
+800 TKQRE
-805 IINHTPDATQDEIQ
+805 IINATPDATEDEIQ
-819 DALNQLTTDE
+819 DALNQLATDE

-859 APQVTHKQAAR
+859 VPQVTHKQAAR

-910 EQINQATTNDD
+910 EQINQATTNAD
-921 VDTAKGDG
+921 VDNAKGDG

-974 AIEKVNA
+974 AIDKVNA
-981 AVAVANTNILN
+981 AVTAANTNILN

-1000 QVKTNAIQGIQAIE
+1000 QVKTNAIQGIQAIT

-1027 DQSAETQHNAIFN
+1027 DKSAETQHNTIFN

-1102 AVNEKAREAITNI
+1102 AVNDKAREAITNI

-1135 LKNRALNDIGVT
+1135 LKNRALTDIGVT

-1181 TDLATAKK
+1181 NDLATAKK

-1212 DLATAINNINQADT
+1212 ELATAINNINQADT

-1251 PAALAQTNQHYSAKL
+1251 PAALAQINQHYNAKL
-1266 VEINATPDATDD
+1266 AEINATPDATND
-1278 EKNAAINTLNQD
+1278 EKNAAINTLNLD

-1359 AVNQINQ
+1359 TVNQINQ

-1383 VDATTNQAI
+1383 VDTTTNQALK
-1392 NAIDNVEAEVVIK
+1392 AIDNVEAEVVIK

-1431 NEKEVALQAL
+1431 NEKEVASQAL

-1475 QPETKIKPAAREKI
+1475 QPETKVKPAAREKI

-1495 LRAQINQDKEATA
+1495 LRAKINQDKEATA
-1508 EERQAA
+1508 EERQVA
-1514 LDKINDLVAK
+1514 LDKINEFVNQ
-1524 AMTNITNDRTNQQV
+1524 AMTDITNNRTNQQV
-1538 NDSTNQALDDIALV
+1538 DDTTSQALDSIALV
-1552 TPDHIVRAAARDAVK
+1552 APEHIVRAAARDAVK

-1573 KHEIEQA
+1573 KQEIEQA

-1600 RALQNINQAIA
+1600 LALQNINQAVT
-1611 NNDVKRVES
+1611 NNDVKRVET
-1620 NGIATLKGVEPHIVV
+1620 NGIATLKGVQPHIVI
-1635 KPEAQEAIKAS
+1635 KPEAQQAIKAS
-1646 ADNQVESI
+1646 AENQVESI
-1654 KDTPHATTDELDEAN
+1654 KDTPHATVDELDEAN
-1669 QQINDTLKQGQQDID
+1669 QLISDTLKQAQQEIE
-1684 NTTQD
+1684 NTNQD
-1689 AAVNDVRN
+1689 AAVTDVRN

-1712 KRAALDNIDESNNN
+1712 KRAALDSIEENNKN

-1741 RNVAIA
+1741 RDVAIDT
-1747 ALNKIVNAIK
+1747 LNKIVNTIK

-1770 QTEADGNNNIK
+1770 RTETDGNDNIK

-1791 AARQSVSAKAEAQN
+1791 AARQSVGVKAEAQN

-1848 NSIDAQNIIS
+1848 DSINAQNIIS

-1899 IVQVEKE
+1899 IAQVEQA
-1906 LIKAKQQIAGAVTN
+1906 LIKAKQQIASAVTN

-1941 NKKATAREQLTTLF
+1941 SRKASAREQLTTLF

-1961 IEANVQATV
+1961 IEANIQATV

-1997 AQVDKTATLN
+1997 AQVDKTASLN

-2028 NDDLARVTHLVQNYR
+2028 NVDLARVTALVQNYR

-2079 VLKRFNVALGDIE
+2079 VLKRFNVALSDIE

-2123 QLAKVKALID
+2123 QLAKIKVLID
-2133 QYVADGNRMVDEDA
+2133 QYVADGNRMIDEDA
-2147 TLNDIKKDTQLI
+2147 TLNDIKQHTQFI
-2159 IDEIL
+2159 VDEIL

-2169 AEVIKASPKV
+2169 AEATKVSPKV
-2179 GQPAPKVCTP
+2179 IQPAPKVCTP
-2189 IKKEDK
+2189 IKKE
-2195 QEVRKVVKELPNTG
+2195 ETHESRKVEKELPNTG
-2209 SEEMDLPLK
+2209 SEGMDLPLK
-2218 ELALITGAALLA
+2218 EFALITGAALLA
-2230 RRRSK
+2230 RRRTK
-2235 KEKES
+2235 NEKES

>member
-49 NQALPGNSQ
+49 NQALPGNSP

-63 TNRDIVNDSQ
+63 TNRDIVNGSQ

-94 NVDVANQVGPA
+94 NVGVANQVAPA
-105 PIQPSASPAQNNNNS
+105 PIQPSTSSASNNNHS
-120 NANST
+120 DANST

-188 KKRSRRAAPTDP
+188 KKRSRRAAPADP
-200 NATPA
+200 N
-205 DPTATPADPTAGNGS
+205 ATPADPTAGNGS
-220 APVAITAPY
+220 APVAITAPF

-241 QNAPNEVLSFDD
+241 QNAPNEVLTFDD

-315 RIRGNDTNDH
+315 RIKGNDTNDH
-325 GDFNGIEKTLTVN
+325 GG
-338 PNSELIFEFNTM
+338 
-350 TTKNYQ
+350 
-356 AQGNVIA
+356 
-363 LGRIRGNDTNDHG
+363 
-376 DFNGIEKTLTVNPN
+376 FNGIEKTLTVNPN

-601 PTPRTVTFNDTLTYK
+601 PTPRTVTFNDILTYK
-616 TYSQD
+616 TYTQD

-638 IDIIMNKDA
+638 IDIIMNKDV

-668 FNDLKRRAQTIL
+668 FNELKRRAQTIL

-698 DSLANQM
+698 DSLVNQM

-785 PVVKPNAKQAIRDKA
+785 PVVKTNAKQAIRDKA

-805 IINHTPDATQDEIQ
+805 IINNTPDATQDEIQ

-981 AVAVANTNILN
+981 AVAAANTNILN

-1102 AVNEKAREAITNI
+1102 AVNDKAREAITNI

-1196 NATTEE
+1196 NATDEE

-1251 PAALAQTNQHYSAKL
+1251 PTALAQINQHYNAKL
-1266 VEINATPDATDD
+1266 AEINATPDATDD

-1392 NAIDNVEAEVVIK
+1392 NAIDNVEAKVVIK

-1431 NEKEVALQAL
+1431 NEKEVALLAL

-1475 QPETKIKPAAREKI
+1475 QPETKVKPAAREKI

-1552 TPDHIVRAAARDAVK
+1552 TPDHIVRATARDAVK

-1600 RALQNINQAIA
+1600 RALQNIDQAIA

-1892 DEEQNAA
+1892 DEEQNAT

-1906 LIKAKQQIAGAVTN
+1906 LIKAKQQIASAVTN

-1955 NDKKQA
+1955 NDKKLA

-1997 AQVDKTATLN
+1997 AQVDKTASLN

-2133 QYVADGNRMVDEDA
+2133 QYVADGIRMIDEDA
-2147 TLNDIKKDTQLI
+2147 TLNDIKQHTQFI
-2159 IDEIL
+2159 VDEIL

-2169 AEVIKASPKV
+2169 AEATKVLPKV
-2179 GQPAPKVCTP
+2179 GQPAPKLCTS
-2189 IKKEDK
+2189 IKKVDK

-2230 RRRSK
+2230 RRRNK
-2235 KEKES
+2235 NEKES

>member
-40 TDHNVQGGS
+40 TDNNVQS
-49 NQALPGNSQ
+49 DTNQATPVNSQ
-58 NTNAD
+58 D
-63 TNRDIVNDSQ
+63 TNVANNRGLANSAQ
-73 NTPNAHATDNTST
+73 NTPNQSATTNQST
-86 NQALTNHQ
+86 NQALVNH
-94 NVDVANQVGPA
+94 NNGSIANQATPA
-105 PIQPSASPAQNNNNS
+105 PIQPSASPAQNNNHS
-120 NANST
+120 DANST
-125 ATEPAANTNNN
+125 ATETVSNANNN
-136 LASNNNTLNVP
+136 DVVSNNTTLNVP
-147 NNTDNN
+147 NRTNENG
-153 DSARHLTLKEIQED
+153 SGGHLTLKEIQED

-179 IAEEASNRP
+179 IAEQASNRP
-188 KKRSRRAAPTDP
+188 KKRSRRAAPADP

-205 DPTATPADPTAGNGS
+205 DPAAAAAGNGG

-229 TPTTDPNANNIG
+229 TPTTDPNANNAG

-253 NNIRPSTN
+253 NGIRPSTN
-261 RSVPTVTVVDNLPG
+261 RSVPSVTVVDNLPG
-275 YTLINGGKVG
+275 FTLINGGKVG

-315 RIRGNDTNDH
+315 RIKGNDTNDH
-325 GDFNGIEKTLTVN
+325 GDFNGIEK
-338 PNSELIFEFNTM
+338 S
-350 TTKNYQ
+350 
-356 AQGNVIA
+356 
-363 LGRIRGNDTNDHG
+363 
-376 DFNGIEKTLTVNPN
+376 LTVNPN

-400 TTKNYQGMTN
+400 TTKNYQGVTN
-410 LIIKNADNDTVIG
+410 LIIKNADNDTVIA
-423 EKVVAYGPIWR
+423 EKSVAYGPIWR
-434 LLKVP
+434 LFKVP
-439 ENVSH
+439 DNVSH

-524 VYKIQL
+524 VYKVQL

-538 NSLTKDFPSGNSG
+538 NSLTKDFPSSNSG
-551 VDINDMNVT
+551 VDMNDFNVT
-560 YDAANRIITI
+560 YDAANRVITI
-570 KSTGGGTGNSPAR
+570 KSTGGGSGNSPAR

-601 PTPRTVTFNDTLTYK
+601 STPRTVTFNDTLTYK
-616 TYSQD
+616 TYTQD

-668 FNDLKRRAQTIL
+668 FNGLKRRAQTIL

-698 DSLANQM
+698 DSLTNQM

-719 NRKVDDMEDLV
+719 NKKVDQMEDLV

-754 IIGNIGDQTTD
+754 IIGDIGDQTTD
-765 DGVTRI
+765 AGVTRI

-785 PVVKPNAKQAIRDKA
+785 PVVKPNAKKAIRDKA
-800 AKQRE
+800 TKQRE
-805 IINHTPDATQDEIQ
+805 IINATPDATEDEIQ
-819 DALNQLTTDE
+819 DAINQLATDE

-859 APQVTHKQAAR
+859 VPQVTHKKAAR

-890 TQEEKNAALNE
+890 TQEEKDAALNE

-910 EQINQATTNDD
+910 EQINQATTNAD
-921 VDTAKGDG
+921 VDNAKGDG

-974 AIEKVNA
+974 AIDKVNA
-981 AVAVANTNILN
+981 AVTAANTNILN
-992 ANTNADVE
+992 ANTNANVE
-1000 QVKTNAIQGIQAIE
+1000 QVKTNAIQGIQAIT

-1027 DQSAETQHNAIFN
+1027 DKSAETQHNTIF

-1102 AVNEKAREAITNI
+1102 AVNDKAREAITNI

-1135 LKNRALNDIGVT
+1135 LKNRALTDIGVT

-1181 TDLATAKK
+1181 NDLATAKK

-1212 DLATAINNINQADT
+1212 ELATAINNINQADT

-1251 PAALAQTNQHYSAKL
+1251 PAALAQINQHYNAKL
-1266 VEINATPDATDD
+1266 AEINATPDATND

-1383 VDATTNQAI
+1383 VDATTNQAV

-1431 NEKEVALQAL
+1431 NEKEVASQAL
-1441 AKEKEKALAA
+1441 TKEKEKALAA

-1475 QPETKIKPAAREKI
+1475 QPETKVKPAAREKI

-1495 LRAQINQDKEATA
+1495 LRAKINQDKEATA
-1508 EERQAA
+1508 EERQVA
-1514 LDKINDLVAK
+1514 LDKINEFVNQ
-1524 AMTNITNDRTNQQV
+1524 AMTDITNNRTNQQV
-1538 NDSTNQALDDIALV
+1538 DDTTSQALDSIALV
-1552 TPDHIVRAAARDAVK
+1552 TPEHIVRAGARDAVK

-1573 KHEIEQA
+1573 KQEIEQA

-1600 RALQNINQAIA
+1600 LALQNINQAVT
-1611 NNDVKRVES
+1611 NNDVKRVET
-1620 NGIATLKGVEPHIVV
+1620 NGIATLKGVQPHIVI
-1635 KPEAQEAIKAS
+1635 KPEEQQAIKAS
-1646 ADNQVESI
+1646 AENQVESI
-1654 KDTPHATTDELDEAN
+1654 KDTPHATVDELDEAN
-1669 QQINDTLKQGQQDID
+1669 QLISDTLKKAQQEIE
-1684 NTTQD
+1684 NTNQD
-1689 AAVNDVRN
+1689 AAVTDVRN

-1712 KRAALDNIDESNNN
+1712 KRAALDSIEENNKN

-1741 RNVAIA
+1741 RDVAIDT
-1747 ALNKIVNAIK
+1747 LNKIVNTIK

-1770 QTEADGNNNIK
+1770 RTETDGNDNIK

-1791 AARQSVSAKAEAQN
+1791 AARQSVGVKAEAQN

-1848 NSIDAQNIIS
+1848 DSINAQNIIS

-1899 IVQVEKE
+1899 IAQVEKE
-1906 LIKAKQQIAGAVTN
+1906 LIKAKQQIASAVTN

-1929 GKNEIREIEPVI
+1929 EKNEIREIEPVI
-1941 NKKATAREQLTTLF
+1941 NRKASAREQLTTLF

-1961 IEANVQATV
+1961 IEANIQATV

-1997 AQVDKTATLN
+1997 AQVDKTASLN

-2028 NDDLARVTHLVQNYR
+2028 NDDLARVTALVQNYR

-2079 VLKRFNVALGDIE
+2079 VLKRFNVALSDIE

-2123 QLAKVKALID
+2123 QLAKVKVLID
-2133 QYVADGNRMVDEDA
+2133 QYVADGNRMIDEDA
-2147 TLNDIKKDTQLI
+2147 TLNDIKQHTQFI
-2159 IDEIL
+2159 VDEIL

-2169 AEVIKASPKV
+2169 AEATKVSPKV
-2179 GQPAPKVCTP
+2179 IQSAPKVCTP
-2189 IKKEDK
+2189 IIKE
-2195 QEVRKVVKELPNTG
+2195 ETHESRKVEKELPNTG
-2209 SEEMDLPLK
+2209 SEGMDLPLK
-2218 ELALITGAALLA
+2218 EFALITGAALLA
-2230 RRRSK
+2230 RRRTK
-2235 KEKES
+2235 NEKES

>member
-49 NQALPGNSQ
+49 NQALPGNSP

-63 TNRDIVNDSQ
+63 TNRDIVNGSQ

-94 NVDVANQVGPA
+94 NVGVANQVAPA
-105 PIQPSASPAQNNNNS
+105 PIQPSTSSASNNNHS
-120 NANST
+120 DANST

-188 KKRSRRAAPTDP
+188 KKRSRRAAPADP
-200 NATPA
+200 N
-205 DPTATPADPTAGNGS
+205 ATPADPTAGNGS
-220 APVAITAPY
+220 APVAITAPF

-241 QNAPNEVLSFDD
+241 QNAPNEVLTFDD

-315 RIRGNDTNDH
+315 RIKGNDTNDH
-325 GDFNGIEKTLTVN
+325 GG
-338 PNSELIFEFNTM
+338 
-350 TTKNYQ
+350 
-356 AQGNVIA
+356 
-363 LGRIRGNDTNDHG
+363 
-376 DFNGIEKTLTVNPN
+376 FNGIEKTLTVNPN

-601 PTPRTVTFNDTLTYK
+601 PTPRTVTFNDILTYK
-616 TYSQD
+616 TYTQD

-668 FNDLKRRAQTIL
+668 FNELKRRAQTIL

-698 DSLANQM
+698 DSLVNQM

-805 IINHTPDATQDEIQ
+805 IINNTPDATQDEIQ

-981 AVAVANTNILN
+981 AVAAANTNILN

-1102 AVNEKAREAITNI
+1102 AVNDKAREAITNI

-1157 DDAVNQI
+1157 DDVVNQI

-1196 NATTEE
+1196 NATDEE

-1251 PAALAQTNQHYSAKL
+1251 PTALAQINQHYNAKL
-1266 VEINATPDATDD
+1266 AEINATPDATDD

-1392 NAIDNVEAEVVIK
+1392 NAIDNVEAKVVIK

-1431 NEKEVALQAL
+1431 NEKEVALLAL

-1475 QPETKIKPAAREKI
+1475 QPETKVKPAAREKI

-1495 LRAQINQDKEATA
+1495 LRAQINQDKEAAA

-1552 TPDHIVRAAARDAVK
+1552 TPDHIVRATARDAVK

-1600 RALQNINQAIA
+1600 RALQNIDQAIA

-1906 LIKAKQQIAGAVTN
+1906 LIKAKQQIASAVTN

-1955 NDKKQA
+1955 NDKKLA

-1997 AQVDKTATLN
+1997 AQVDKTASLN

-2133 QYVADGNRMVDEDA
+2133 QYVADGIRMIDEDA
-2147 TLNDIKKDTQLI
+2147 TLNDIKQHTQFI
-2159 IDEIL
+2159 VDEIL

-2169 AEVIKASPKV
+2169 AEATKVLPKV
-2179 GQPAPKVCTP
+2179 GQPAPKLCTS
-2189 IKKEDK
+2189 IKKVDK

-2230 RRRSK
+2230 RRRNK
-2235 KEKES
+2235 NEKES